1 MAIKNRVGKAVADD
15 LDFKFDFDSYEDQFP
30 DSWDTVSEEYT
41 KAESSRSPITK
52 ARNNVIAGLKDGL
65 MNRTGMEQVLK
76 SAFPSEYGETYDNI
90 TSVLSGVS
98 ESSDLVKKEFNRLKS
113 RGKAYLRQLAPVGD
127 MVGLSKL
134 TDKLNDW
141 GRDDPDTD
149 TYGQSNIDK
158 QREREDSIQA
168 SLGELFSI
176 QNRMAEHR
184 SKIAEAKENQKEAV
198 ETVRFQGQIKALA
211 SIDSSL
217 RNQVSFQNKNTFNY
231 YRKSI
236 EIQLRKYHLL
246 SDIYN
251 TQTRTSEALI
261 QTLNEIKLN
270 TGLPEFVKM
279 RNSEA
284 AKEMLRSKALE
295 GMHKGIFGSGDF
307 ITKLT
312 ENLVAKTR
320 EAIGSFTD
328 FTDLL
333 DPMVEQ
339 GISAIVDGDPLGRD
353 ALHSGV
359 ANVSPTLFG
368 LLGRKLLEQS
378 NKTKF
383 GRKVYKNAQ
392 RLKAFNDNLGENVL
406 SAFKSG
412 KIHQFG
418 RKLDKE
424 GALTDSIVDFMQQ
437 LVYQSVNNKQSAQ
450 LDIEGYENYGDQLG
464 RDQLSSKA
472 QRVVIPGYLARI
484 LRELTIIRTGQDAPL
499 LEYNYRSNKFTTSA
513 NLTKD
518 ILKSAVGQRNVQT
531 IRNLGTSA
539 MQTAGLFQTN
549 KLTGQRELTDGFT
562 NNDMLAIGNV
572 LIDAASNNIAV
583 DAKFLSNPNSFRA
596 AIGDEKAEILASRY
610 RKISREDKKENKQ
623 NRVRGFFG
631 YEKDRLGSLGSSAKN
646 TLRSIGI
653 PENTLQAIINAGHG
667 GKLRELGLIDGQGNV
682 NTDRLVELAKG
693 IDSYEDFLEVIGIDE
708 EAGSLKRS
716 KSKRMRGPKGGT
728 SSYQVG
734 EKVIIPGI
742 TPNRPE
748 DYVSSQQGLAAYLA
762 DSSDT
767 PYLEIISHQ
776 LSSLNE
782 TLSGSTGYVPEPK
795 ESAFSSGLSKAF
807 AWTKKFSS
815 KWYGKAMDRFHQEW
829 EGEKGEYIRDKAH
842 ELRVRAKATR
852 RKLDRKTASAIN
864 KIKAKGKE
872 LEDLYHSDYEEPILK
887 ARDFLAGKY
896 RDAEGKVIESI
907 SDIKG
912 SVFDDQ
918 GNLIITKEDLINTFY
933 VDPKG
938 RILES
943 KHIKSLTGAIN
954 DQKDKAKSR
963 WSSIKSGFKDK
974 KDEYS
979 SKFRSFLNNAKS
991 DLAGFS
997 RNLNLPAPSSEQDY
1011 YFHTIAKNTA
1021 TTNDLLMEMSLK
1033 LENLQMMAINQFAMG
1048 DNLPEDLRPRFMQR
1062 VKNLFN
1068 RKRSFQLPNQQKHI
1082 AQRIWEFGGWLGSS
1096 TTSMAMAM
1104 TRATG
1109 NLVGKG
1115 LKTGLSSFTSLAG
1128 LGLDMSADL
1137 IGSLKGKAKVTSHRA
1152 HDLADAN
1159 KHKVLDVYRK
1169 GDKEPLIRANEMKK
1183 GNYYDEDGN
1192 PVKQFVDVKGDLFD
1206 IDGNLVCAYEDFK
1219 NGYVK
1224 DGGTFKIVKAFNW
1237 FRDYTSTLASTVGSW
1252 GFQGLVLPIK
1262 IAKAGF
1268 EAVHGVM
1275 RRQLK
1280 MQIKDIYV
1288 KGYPDKPVIL
1298 ARDLRQGKCFDKETG
1313 KVIHDVSQI
1322 SGPVVDSEGNELL
1335 TKEDLRIGLVDSR
1348 GKEFTDHYRNFSG
1361 TKQWLIAKSVGVG
1374 LDIAKGSVKL
1384 GIAGIRMGV
1393 NMGRSMY
1400 NSAKAFL
1407 GLGFKAGT
1415 KGLRLM
1421 GGAYNSIYD
1430 KLTGKIKDPAD
1441 ALYAGLSMTNETN
1454 QYLYAIHTL
1463 LDQRMPMPNTR
1474 AFGDIDGD
1482 GLRENGIADIRQRN
1496 RLAKLRAAEEKA
1508 LAKRDERLANMIGDK
1523 INGKKKKGSKEEEKE
1538 EDSIFENL
1546 LEGLTEGIGAKILGA
1561 LGLGSLFGG
1570 GGDDGSAA
1578 DYLPDGPDG
1587 EKGKGKGKP
1596 GRKPKSRAAKMR
1608 QAMSQKFRRS
1618 KAGKALNAAKLG
1630 IFAKGQQAMAAGRT
1644 ALAPAARTVGTGLG
1658 MLKSGAGAGLA
1669 LAGKGLSVAGK
1680 AIPFLGAGYAAYSG
1694 IQNLSEGNYGA
1705 AALDLGLGAVSVMG
1719 VGGTLSALGSVG
1731 GALAAAAAPLLPY
1744 ALAAAGVAIAGY
1756 MAYKGGRIIYD
1767 MYKGSKV
1774 GDLEKARLMLYGFDH
1789 DKDDD
1794 WSSKILKFERY
1805 AMDAI
1810 VTGPSGYTLDPKKMD
1825 PEVAYDIFG
1834 FKESDAI
1841 QSQKWVIWFNQRFIP
1856 AFSKSLNVLKQINPK
1871 YTIEDSYNLEGENA
1885 TKYLNAIKPGPN
1897 EYNAMYSPFK
1907 DLETLAVN
1915 GAQALEFI
1923 NKVLE
1928 KVSKGES
1935 LGNDGFLKKTAKS
1948 VFNAVT
1954 LPARLT
1960 YKALKFGA
1968 DMQQKIAKTVLK
1980 TGDKFLSSKA
1990 MSWTPVGMLYTGMKS
2005 LFGFKGPVV
2014 ATNGSSVAGE
2024 DGKYDP
2030 FLSIK
2035 YKAYGLS
2042 NLNDTTRISIL
2053 NQVEKIVAEDITWS
2067 SGVATYAKDIAELV
2081 ESTYSLFG
2089 IDKNDKSGI
2098 EVLGRYFKYRFLPIF
2113 VNLITA
2119 TNKHLNT
2126 TDLNRISKAR
2136 PAIKMLIV
2144 NDIVN
2149 IPVTMDETK
2158 MTTWDFSLSPFG
2170 TILNTNKS
2178 SIDGDIEKLKKEVD
2192 AKGQSDAKVKAEE
2205 AAWQSKSIA
2214 DRFKDVAKNLFKA
2227 SPFGFIT
2234 DMMDKLLPQGFKDKV
2249 NEVANNVGEKVSDTF
2264 GNAVSWAS
2272 NTFLGKVTGTQEE
2285 MGLAL
2290 YSAFRKSGFSD
2301 AQSRVLTAEVGRE
2314 NAWRPDIIFGTHI
2327 DPANGATNAG
2337 MISWQGG
2344 RVKPLLAALQAKG
2357 LLQNG
2362 KMVRSPEALQAQT
2375 DFIMQEMRSKSFG
2388 ASASNSAAVDRFL
2401 NNPNIGMQEGM
2412 DLVGQHYIKWAI
2424 NNPKYREKGIKNR
2437 NMFLDKLNQSLGKPE
2452 IVQKINAA
2460 NNTAGVTTRADW
2472 NNQAGVNT
2480 RADWNRMN
2488 QSPTQAPSKEY
2499 MVGMKVF
2506 ANARQHVMNNKSL
2519 TDIQR
2524 KKALAD
2530 IDKSA
2535 HQFMEQN
2542 GPRDV
2547 QYNYDTSYM
2556 PNTGT
2561 KVNAKTK
2568 PGMVAAW
2575 CTRNGA
2581 NAHTIL
2587 GKKKGGNCAATVG
2600 LGLYHAGYI
2609 KTPRGN
2615 GHAYSYGQKLLN
2627 LGWKEV
2633 TGQAY
2638 QVGDIAVCYPN
2649 PRAASSGGR
2658 KYGHVSVFNGSV
2670 WWADIPCH
2678 SPCPYRDRNT
2688 AGYTVKVYRDGNYM
2702 NGGTEVDASQG
2713 TGGGFA
2719 GSVAATTA
2727 GVSVP
2732 AGFSSTVNG
2741 KLSKEQIEK
2750 GKLLAEKGIF
2760 DSGISAASKLYNY
2773 TTPEKEAVKYNYDTS
2788 VTVSDKTDGKSKI
2801 GKAKNKHVDPKKIS
2815 TDSKIT
2821 TTKDSKDHAS
2831 AIAKLTGTVDPS
2843 QAFGKSDSVVNI
2855 LKDSG
2860 LSSASKLSN
2869 QSDISSALNGTS
2881 VDSNGEPNDALARLQ
2896 ASVRRLLGIGKVDAS
2911 SVNAALA
2918 STQDKREEMQK
2929 EQKGTSLLSM
2939 ALDKAKR
2946 AVVANTDKNN
2956 LKESTKAAVEQSKAM
2971 KNDIVSVSNEILKEN
2986 KEQTKLLTDIL
2997 ATLRKEKVKGKENSN
3012 SFTHQER
3019 MGFKQLANG
3028 SSDLKT
3034 PSGLSKPVV
3043 NMSK

>member
-30 DSWDTVSEEYT
+30 DHWDTVSEEYS
-41 KAESSRSPITK
+41 KAEASRSPITK
-52 ARNNVIAGLKDGL
+52 ARNNIVAGLKDGL

-76 SAFPSEYGETYDNI
+76 AAFPSEYGESYDNI
-90 TSVLSGVS
+90 TSVLSGIG
-98 ESSDLVKKEFNRLKS
+98 ESSDLVRKEFNRLKS

-141 GRDDPDTD
+141 GKEDYDND
-149 TYGQSNIDK
+149 TYGQSNTDK

-184 SKIAEAKENQKEAV
+184 SKIAEAKETQKEAV
-198 ETVRFQGQIKALA
+198 DNIRYQGQIKALA
-211 SIDSSL
+211 SIDTSL

-295 GMHKGIFGSGDF
+295 GMHKGLFGSGDF

-312 ENLVAKTR
+312 ENLVGSVR
-320 EAIGSFTD
+320 NAIGSFTD

-339 GISAIVDGDPLGRD
+339 GISAIVDDDPLGRD

-368 LLGRKLLEQS
+368 LLGKKILEKS

-392 RLKAFNDNLGENVL
+392 RLKSFNDNLGENVL
-406 SAFKSG
+406 GLFKSG
-412 KIHQFG
+412 KVHQFG
-418 RKLDKE
+418 RKFDKE

-437 LVYQSVNNKQSAQ
+437 LVYQSVNQKQSTQ

-499 LEYNYRSNKFTTSA
+499 LEYNYRTNKFTSSD
-513 NLTKD
+513 NLAKD
-518 ILKSAVGQRNVQT
+518 ILKAAVGQKNVQT
-531 IRNLGTSA
+531 IRSLGTNA
-539 MQTAGLFQTN
+539 MQVAGMFRTN

-572 LIDAASNNIAV
+572 LVNAASNNIAV
-583 DAKFLSNPNSFRA
+583 DAKFLSNPNSFREA
-596 AIGDEKAEILASRY
+596 LGPEKAEILASRY

-646 TLRSIGI
+646 TLKNMGI

-667 GKLRELGLIDGQGNV
+667 GKLRQIGLIDGMGNV
-682 NTDRLVELAKG
+682 NNEKLIELAQT
-693 IDSYEDFLEVIGIDE
+693 IDNYDDFLEVIGIDE
-708 EAGSLKRS
+708 EVAGLKNKRS
-716 KSKRMRGPKGGT
+716 KRMKGPKGGSST

-734 EKVIIPGI
+734 DKVIIPGI
-742 TPNRPE
+742 TPNRPA
-748 DYVSSQQGLAAYLA
+748 DMVSSQQGLAAYLA
-762 DSSDT
+762 DSNDT

-782 TLSGSTGYVPEPK
+782 TLSGSTGYIPEPR

-815 KWYGKAMDRFHQEW
+815 KWYGKAAERFHQEW
-829 EGEKGEYIRDKAH
+829 EGERGQYIRDKAH
-842 ELRVRAKATR
+842 ELKVRGKAAR
-852 RKLDRKTASAIN
+852 RKLDRKTASAVN

-872 LEDLYHSDYEEPILK
+872 IADLYHSDYEEPILK
-887 ARDFLAGKY
+887 ARDFVTGKY
-896 RDAEGKVIESI
+896 RDAEGKIIESI

-912 SVFDDQ
+912 NVFDEE
-918 GNLIITKEDLINTFY
+918 GNLIITREDLINTFY
-933 VDPKG
+933 YDPKG

-943 KHIKSLTGAIN
+943 KHIKSLLGNIEE
-954 DQKDKAKSR
+954 QKGKAKSR
-963 WSSIKSGFKDK
+963 WERAKEGFNNKRE
-974 KDEYS
+974 EYS
-979 SKFRSFLNNAKS
+979 SRFRSFLNTAKS
-991 DLAGFS
+991 DLMGFS
-997 RNLNLPAPSSEQDY
+997 RNLNLPEPSSEQDHY
-1011 YFHTIAKNTA
+1011 LHTIAKNTA

-1033 LENLQMMAINQFAMG
+1033 LENMQMMAINQFAMG
-1048 DNLPEDLRPRFMQR
+1048 DNIPEELRPRFMQR

-1068 RKRSFQLPNQQKHI
+1068 RNRSFHLPNQQKHI

-1096 TTSMAMAM
+1096 TTTMAMAM
-1104 TRATG
+1104 TRMSG
-1109 NLVGKG
+1109 NLLGKG
-1115 LKTGLSSFTSLAG
+1115 LRTGMSSATSLLG
-1128 LGLDMSADL
+1128 LGMDMGSDL
-1137 IGSLKGKAKVTSHRA
+1137 IGSLKGRAKVTSNRA
-1152 HDLADAN
+1152 KDLADAA

-1169 GDKEPLIRANEMKK
+1169 GDKEPLIRASEMKK

-1192 PVKQFVDVKGDLFD
+1192 PVKQFVDVKGDLYD
-1206 IDGNLVCAYEDFK
+1206 IDGNLVCSYDDFK

-1224 DGGTFKIVKAFNW
+1224 DGGTYKVVKAFNW
-1237 FRDYTSTLASTVGSW
+1237 FRDYTSNLAITAGKW
-1252 GFQGLVLPIK
+1252 GFHGLTLPIK

-1268 EAVHGVM
+1268 SAVHGVL

-1313 KVIHDVSQI
+1313 KVIHDISQI
-1322 SGPVVDSEGNELL
+1322 SGPVVDSDGNEIL
-1335 TKEDLRIGLVDSR
+1335 TKEDLRLGLVDSH

-1374 LDIAKGSVKL
+1374 LDIAKGSVRL

-1463 LDQRMPMPNTR
+1463 LDQRLAMPNGRT
-1474 AFGDIDGD
+1474 FGDIDGD

-1496 RLAKLRAAEEKA
+1496 RLAKLKAAEERA
-1508 LAKRDERLANMIGDK
+1508 QAKRDERLANMIGDK
-1523 INGKKKKGSKEEEKE
+1523 IKGKGKKPTKEEEKE

-1546 LEGLTEGIGAKILGA
+1546 LEGLTEGIGMKILGA

-1570 GGDDGSAA
+1570 GGDGSDGG
-1578 DYLPDGPDG
+1578 YLPDGADG
-1587 EKGKGKGKP
+1587 KEKGKP
-1596 GRKPKSRAAKMR
+1596 GRKPKSRAARMR

-1618 KAGKALNAAKLG
+1618 KAGKAFSAAKLAAM
-1630 IFAKGQQAMAAGRT
+1630 AKGQQALSAGRSVM
-1644 ALAPAARTVGTGLG
+1644 APVARGAGMGLG
-1658 MLKSGAGAGLA
+1658 MLKSGASAGLS
-1669 LAGKGLSVAGK
+1669 LAGRGLSVAGK
-1680 AIPFLGAGYAAYSG
+1680 AIPYLGAGYAAYSG
-1694 IQNLSEGNYGA
+1694 IENLSEGNYGA
-1705 AALDLGLGAVSVMG
+1705 AAMDLGLGAVSVLG

-1731 GALAAAAAPLLPY
+1731 GAVAAAGAAVLPY
-1744 ALAAAGVAIAGY
+1744 ALAAAGVALAGY
-1756 MAYKGGRIIYD
+1756 VAYKGARKLYD

-1789 DKDDD
+1789 EKDND
-1794 WSSKILKFERY
+1794 WTEKILKFERY

-1810 VTGPSGYTLDPKKMD
+1810 VTTPTGYTLDPKKMD
-1825 PEVAYDIFG
+1825 PEVAYDLFG
-1834 FKESDAI
+1834 FKENDAI

-1871 YTIEDSYNLEGENA
+1871 YTIEDSYSLEGEQA
-1885 TKYLNAIKPGPN
+1885 TRYLNAIKPAAN

-1907 DLETLAVN
+1907 DLEVLPVN

-1935 LGNDGFLKKTAKS
+1935 LGNDGFLKKTAKT

-1954 LPARLT
+1954 LPARMT

-1980 TGDKFLSSKA
+1980 TGDKFLSSKI
-1990 MSWTPVGMLYTGMKS
+1990 MSWTPVGMAYTGIKS
-2005 LFGFKGPVV
+2005 LLGFKGPVV
-2014 ATNGSSVAGE
+2014 ATNGNTVAGE

-2053 NQVEKIVAEDITWS
+2053 NKVEKIVAEDITWS
-2067 SGVATYAKDIAELV
+2067 SGAATYEKDIAELV

-2098 EVLGRYFKYRFLPIF
+2098 EILGRYFKYRFLPIF

-2136 PAIKMLIV
+2136 PAVKMLIV

-2149 IPVTMDETK
+2149 IPVTIENTK
-2158 MTTWDFSLSPFG
+2158 TTTWAFSLSPFG
-2170 TILNTNKS
+2170 TILNTDKS
-2178 SIDGDIEKLKKEVD
+2178 TIDGDLDKLKKEVD

-2205 AAWQSKSIA
+2205 AANQSKSLG
-2214 DRFKDVAKNLFKA
+2214 DRIKDFGKTLFKA
-2227 SPFGFIT
+2227 TPFGFMA
-2234 DMMDKLLPQGFKDKV
+2234 DMMSKLLPDSFKDKV
-2249 NEVANNVGEKVSDTF
+2249 SQVANDAGQTISDKF
-2264 GNAVSWAS
+2264 NNAVSWAS

-2314 NAWRPDIIFGTHI
+2314 NAWKPDIIFGTHI

-2480 RADWNRMN
+2480 RADWNKMN
-2488 QSPTQAPSKEY
+2488 QSPTQAPSKAY
-2499 MVGMKVF
+2499 LVGMQAF

-2524 KKALAD
+2524 KKALSD

-2542 GPRDV
+2542 GPREV
-2547 QYNYDTSYM
+2547 QYNYDTAYM

-2581 NAHTIL
+2581 NAHVIL

-2658 KYGHVSVFNGSV
+2658 KYGHVSVYNGSV
-2670 WWADIPCH
+2670 WWADIQCH

-2719 GSVAATTA
+2719 GSVAATA
-2727 GVSVP
+2727 GVAKP
-2732 AGFSSTVNG
+2732 AGFATTVNG
-2741 KLSKEQIEK
+2741 KLTKEQIEQ
-2750 GKLLAEKGIF
+2750 GKVYAKLGLTE
-2760 DSGISAASKLYNY
+2760 SGISAASKLYNY

-2788 VTVSDKTDGKSKI
+2788 VTVSDKTDGKSKT

-2821 TTKDSKDHAS
+2821 TTKDAKDHAS
-2831 AIAKLTGTVDPS
+2831 AIAKLTGTIDPS
-2843 QAFGKSDSVVNI
+2843 QAFGKSDSIVNI

-2860 LSSASKLSN
+2860 VSSAAKLS
-2869 QSDISSALNGTS
+2869 QVSDLASAMNGTS
-2881 VDSNGEPNDALARLQ
+2881 TDSNGEPNDALARLQ
-2896 ASVRRLLGIGKVDAS
+2896 ASVRKLLGIGKIDAS

-2997 ATLRKEKVKGKENSN
+2997 ATLRKEKVKGKESSN
-3012 SFTHQER
+3012 NFTHQER

-3034 PSGLSKPVV
+3034 PSGLSKPVI

>member
-30 DSWDTVSEEYT
+30 DSWDTVSEEYS
-41 KAESSRSPITK
+41 KAEASRSPITK
-52 ARNNVIAGLKDGL
+52 ARNNVVAGLKDGL
-65 MNRTGMEQVLK
+65 MNRTGLEQVLK
-76 SAFPSEYGETYDNI
+76 AAFPSEYGETYDNF

-134 TDKLNDW
+134 TNKLNEW
-141 GRDDPDTD
+141 GSEDSDND
-149 TYGQSNIDK
+149 TYGQSNTDK

-312 ENLVAKTR
+312 ENLVGSVR
-320 EAIGSFTD
+320 NAIGTFSDLTD
-328 FTDLL
+328 ML

-339 GISAIVDGDPLGRD
+339 GISAIVDDDPLGRD

-368 LLGRKLLEQS
+368 LLGKYILQKS
-378 NKTKF
+378 NTTKF

-406 SAFKSG
+406 GAFKSG

-418 RKLDKE
+418 RKFDKE
-424 GALTDSIVDFMQQ
+424 GALTDKIVDFMQQ
-437 LVYQSVNNKQSAQ
+437 LVYQSVNSKQSVQ
-450 LDIEGYENYGDQLG
+450 LDVEGYDNYSDQLG
-464 RDQLSSKA
+464 REQLASKA

-539 MQTAGLFQTN
+539 LQTAGMFQTN

-572 LIDAASNNIAV
+572 LIDATSNNTAV

-610 RKISREDKKENKQ
+610 RKVSREDKKENKQ

-667 GKLRELGLIDGQGNV
+667 GKLRELGLIDGMGNV

-693 IDSYEDFLEVIGIDE
+693 VDSYEDFLEVTGIDE

-795 ESAFSSGLSKAF
+795 ESAFPSGLSKAF

-815 KWYGKAMDRFHQEW
+815 KWYGKAVDLFHQEW

-842 ELRVRAKATR
+842 ELRVRAKAAR
-852 RKLDRKTASAIN
+852 RRLDRKTASAIN

-872 LEDLYHSDYEEPILK
+872 LEDLYHGDYEEPILK

-933 VDPKG
+933 IDPKG

-963 WSSIKSGFKDK
+963 WSSFKSGWKDK

-1137 IGSLKGKAKVTSHRA
+1137 IGSLKGKAKVISNRA

-1192 PVKQFVDVKGDLFD
+1192 PVKQFVDIKGDLFD

-1237 FRDYTSTLASTVGSW
+1237 FRDYTSSLATTVGSW

-1262 IAKAGF
+1262 IAKASF

-1288 KGYPDKPVIL
+1288 KGFPDKPVIL

-1322 SGPVVDSEGNELL
+1322 SGPVVDSEGNEIL

-1361 TKQWLIAKSVGVG
+1361 TKQWLIAKSVGIG

-1400 NSAKAFL
+1400 NSAKVFL

-1463 LDQRMPMPNTR
+1463 LDQRMPMPNSR

-1508 LAKRDERLANMIGDK
+1508 QAKRDERLASMIGDK
-1523 INGKKKKGSKEEEKE
+1523 INGKKKGSKEDEKE

-1570 GGDDGSAA
+1570 GDDGSAA
-1578 DYLPDGPDG
+1578 DYLPDGD

-1596 GRKPKSRAAKMR
+1596 GRKPKSRAARMH

-1618 KAGKALNAAKLG
+1618 KAGKAFNAAKLG
-1630 IFAKGQQAMAAGRT
+1630 IFAKGQQALSAGRT
-1644 ALAPAARTVGTGLG
+1644 AMAPVARGVGTGLG
-1658 MLKSGAGAGLA
+1658 MLKTGASAGMA
-1669 LAGKGLSVAGK
+1669 LAGKGLSVAGR
-1680 AIPFLGAGYAAYSG
+1680 ALPLLGAGYAAYSG
-1694 IQNLSEGNYGA
+1694 VQNLSEGNYGA

-1731 GALAAAAAPLLPY
+1731 GAVAAAGAALLPY
-1744 ALAAAGVAIAGY
+1744 ALAAAGVALAGY
-1756 MAYKGGRIIYD
+1756 VAYKGARKLYD
-1767 MYKGSKV
+1767 MYKAGKV

-1789 DKDDD
+1789 EKDDD
-1794 WSSKILKFERY
+1794 WTEKILKFERY
-1805 AMDAI
+1805 AMDVI
-1810 VTGPSGYTLDPKKMD
+1810 VTTPSGFTLDPKKMD
-1825 PEVAYDIFG
+1825 PEVAYDLFG
-1834 FKESDAI
+1834 FKEDDAI
-1841 QSQKWVIWFNQRFIP
+1841 QSQKWAIWFNQRFIP

-1907 DLETLAVN
+1907 DLEALAVN

-1935 LGNDGFLKKTAKS
+1935 LGNDGFLKRTAKS
-1948 VFNAVT
+1948 VFSAVT

-1990 MSWTPVGMLYTGMKS
+1990 MSYTPIGTLYTGIKS
-2005 LFGFKGPVV
+2005 LLGFKGPVV
-2014 ATNGSSVAGE
+2014 ATNGNSVAGE

-2042 NLNDTTRISIL
+2042 DLNDTTRISIL

-2126 TDLNRISKAR
+2126 TDLNRIAKAR

-2178 SIDGDIEKLKKEVD
+2178 SIDGDVEKLKKEVE

-2205 AAWQSKSIA
+2205 AANQSKSLG
-2214 DRFKDVAKNLFKA
+2214 DRIRDFGKTLLKA
-2227 SPFGFIT
+2227 TSFGFMA

-2249 NEVANNVGEKVSDTF
+2249 AEFANDAGQKVSDVA
-2264 GNAVSWAS
+2264 NQASSWFS
-2272 NTFLGKVTGTQEE
+2272 NNVLGKVTGTQEE

-2362 KMVRSPEALQAQT
+2362 KMIRSQESLQAQT

-2424 NNPKYREKGIKNR
+2424 NNPKYRAGGIKNR

-2452 IVQKINAA
+2452 NVQKVNA
-2460 NNTAGVTTRADW
+2460 TPAGVTTRADW

-2499 MVGMKVF
+2499 MMGMKVF

-2727 GVSVP
+2727 GVAKPS
-2732 AGFSSTVNG
+2732 GFTTTVNG
-2741 KLSKEQIEK
+2741 KLTKEQIEK
-2750 GKLLAEKGIF
+2750 GKMYAKYGITE
-2760 DSGISAASKLYNY
+2760 SGISAASKLYNY

-2788 VTVSDKTDGKSKI
+2788 VTVSDKTDGKSKT

-2843 QAFGKSDSVVNI
+2843 QAFGKSDPVVNI

-2860 LSSASKLSN
+2860 LSSAAKLSSR
-2869 QSDISSALNGTS
+2869 SDVSSALNGTS

-3043 NMSK
+3043 SMSK

>member
-141 GRDDPDTD
+141 GRDDSDTD

-279 RNSEA
+279 RNSEV
-284 AKEMLRSKALE
+284 AKEMMRSKALE
-295 GMHKGIFGSGDF
+295 GIHKGIFGSGDF

-312 ENLVAKTR
+312 ENLVSSVR
-320 EAIGSFTD
+320 NAIGSFTD
-328 FTDLL
+328 ITDLL

-368 LLGRKLLEQS
+368 LLGRKILEKS

-406 SAFKSG
+406 GLFKSG
-412 KIHQFG
+412 KVHQFG
-418 RKLDKE
+418 RKFDKE
-424 GALTDSIVDFMQQ
+424 GALTDKIVDFMQQ
-437 LVYQSVNNKQSAQ
+437 LVYQSVNQRQGAQ
-450 LDIEGYENYGDQLG
+450 LDIEGYDNYGDQLG

-499 LEYNYRSNKFTTSA
+499 LEYNYRTNKFTSSDS
-513 NLTKD
+513 LTKD
-518 ILKSAVGQRNVQT
+518 ILKAAVGQKNVQS
-531 IRNLGTSA
+531 IRNLGTRA

-572 LIDAASNNIAV
+572 LVNAASNNIAV
-583 DAKFLSNPNSFRA
+583 DAKFLSNPNSFKE
-596 AIGDEKAEILASRY
+596 AIGPEKAEILAARY

-631 YEKDRLGSLGSSAKN
+631 YEKDRLGSLGGSAKN
-646 TLRSIGI
+646 VLKSMGI
-653 PENTLQAIINAGHG
+653 PENTLQAIVNAGHG
-667 GKLRELGLIDGQGNV
+667 GKLRQIGLIDDMGNV
-682 NTDRLVELAKG
+682 NTNKLIELSQS
-693 IDSYEDFLEVIGIDE
+693 IDNYDDFLEVIGIDDE
-708 EAGSLKRS
+708 VGSLKRKRS
-716 KSKRMRGPKGGT
+716 KGMKGPKGPIGT

-734 EKVIIPGI
+734 DKVIIPGI
-742 TPNRPE
+742 TPNRPQ
-748 DYVSSQQGLAAYLA
+748 DMVSSQQGLAAYLA

-782 TLSGSTGYVPEPK
+782 TLSGSTGYVSEPK

-963 WSSIKSGFKDK
+963 WSSFKSGWKDK

-1137 IGSLKGKAKVTSHRA
+1137 IGSLKGKAKVTSNRA

-1192 PVKQFVDVKGDLFD
+1192 PVKQFIDIKGDLFD

-1268 EAVHGVM
+1268 EAAHGVM

-1361 TKQWLIAKSVGVG
+1361 TKQWLIAKSVGIG
-1374 LDIAKGSVKL
+1374 LDMAKGSVKL

-1463 LDQRMPMPNTR
+1463 LDQRMPMPNAR

-1570 GGDDGSAA
+1570 GDDDGSAA
-1578 DYLPDGPDG
+1578 DYLPDGD
-1587 EKGKGKGKP
+1587 EKGKGKGKG

-1618 KAGKALNAAKLG
+1618 KAGKAFNAAKLG

-1885 TKYLNAIKPGPN
+1885 TKYLNAIKPNSN
-1897 EYNAMYSPFK
+1897 EYTALYSPFK
-1907 DLETLAVN
+1907 DLEALSVT

-1980 TGDKFLSSKA
+1980 TGDKFLSSDA
-1990 MSWTPVGMLYTGMKS
+1990 MSWTPVGMAYTGIKS
-2005 LFGFKGPVV
+2005 LLGFKGPVV
-2014 ATNGSSVAGE
+2014 ATNGNSVEGE

-2149 IPVTMDETK
+2149 IPVMVDETK

-2178 SIDGDIEKLKKEVD
+2178 SIDGDVEKLKKEVD

-2205 AAWQSKSIA
+2205 AANQSKSLG

-2227 SPFGFIT
+2227 TPFGF
-2234 DMMDKLLPQGFKDKV
+2234 MLDKLLPDSLKEAGSNLINDIGNAAGNLWEAGKEYVTQGVTGNLSASKEKYRDAIWAEMAKNGITSK
-2249 NEVANNVGEKVSDTF
+2249 NEVAAFLSQIATET
-2264 GNAVSWAS
+2264 GNLKWLEEIAS
-2272 NTFLGKVTGTQEE
+2272 GAAYEGRRDLGNTQPGDGRRFKGRGLIQLTGRANYERFAKYA
-2285 MGLAL
+2285 G
-2290 YSAFRKSGFSD
+2290 
-2301 AQSRVLTAEVGRE
+2301 
-2314 NAWRPDIIFGTHI
+2314 RPDIMQNPQLVSQDPTLAVQSAIFYWNT
-2327 DPANGATNAG
+2327 
-2337 MISWQGG
+2337 
-2344 RVKPLLAALQAKG
+2344 RKG
-2357 LLQNG
+2357 LREAAQRGDIDKVSRLVNGGTNGLKERRENFASYLNG
-2362 KMVRSPEALQAQT
+2362 KGPLWKAE
-2375 DFIMQEMRSKSFG
+2375 
-2388 ASASNSAAVDRFL
+2388 AAV
-2401 NNPNIGMQEGM
+2401 N
-2412 DLVGQHYIKWAI
+2412 
-2424 NNPKYREKGIKNR
+2424 
-2437 NMFLDKLNQSLGKPE
+2437 LGK
-2452 IVQKINAA
+2452 
-2460 NNTAGVTTRADW
+2460 AGTNTRADW
-2472 NNQAGVNT
+2472 NNIAGTNT

-2499 MVGMKVF
+2499 MMGMKVF

-2788 VTVSDKTDGKSKI
+2788 VTVSDKTDGKSKT
-2801 GKAKNKHVDPKKIS
+2801 GKAKNKHVDPKKIA

-2843 QAFGKSDSVVNI
+2843 QAFGKSDSIVNI

-2860 LSSASKLSN
+2860 LSSAYKLSN
-2869 QSDISSALNGTS
+2869 QSDISSALNGSS

>member
-90 TSVLSGVS
+90 TSVLSGVT

-141 GRDDPDTD
+141 GRDDSDTD

-279 RNSEA
+279 RNSEV
-284 AKEMLRSKALE
+284 AKEMMRSKAIE
-295 GMHKGIFGSGDF
+295 GIHKGIFGSGDF

-312 ENLVAKTR
+312 ENLVGSVR
-320 EAIGSFTD
+320 NAIGSFTD
-328 FTDLL
+328 LTDLL

-339 GISAIVDGDPLGRD
+339 GISAIVDDDPLGRD

-368 LLGRKLLEQS
+368 LLGRKILEKS

-406 SAFKSG
+406 DAFKSG

-418 RKLDKE
+418 RKIDKE
-424 GALTDSIVDFMQQ
+424 GTLSDAVVDFMQQ
-437 LVYQSVNNKQSAQ
+437 LVYQSVNQRQGAQ
-450 LDIEGYENYGDQLG
+450 LDIEGYDNYGDQLG

-484 LRELTIIRTGQDAPL
+484 LRELIIIRTGQDAPL
-499 LEYNYRSNKFTTSA
+499 LEYNYRTNKFTSSDS
-513 NLTKD
+513 LTKD
-518 ILKSAVGQRNVQT
+518 ILKAAVGQKNVQS

-572 LIDAASNNIAV
+572 LVNAASNNIAV
-583 DAKFLSNPNSFRA
+583 DAKFLSNPNSFKE
-596 AIGDEKAEILASRY
+596 AIGPEKAEILAARY

-631 YEKDRLGSLGSSAKN
+631 YEKDRLGSLGGSAKN
-646 TLRSIGI
+646 VLKSMGI
-653 PENTLQAIINAGHG
+653 PENTLQAIVNAGHG
-667 GKLRELGLIDGQGNV
+667 GKLRQIGLIDGMGNV
-682 NTDRLVELAKG
+682 NTNKLIELSQS
-693 IDSYEDFLEVIGIDE
+693 IDNYDDFLEVIGIDDE
-708 EAGSLKRS
+708 VGSLKRKRS
-716 KSKRMRGPKGGT
+716 KGMKGPKGPTGT

-734 EKVIIPGI
+734 DKVIIPGI
-742 TPNRPE
+742 TPNRPQ
-748 DYVSSQQGLAAYLA
+748 DMVSSQQGLAAYLA

-963 WSSIKSGFKDK
+963 WSSFKNGWKDK

-1137 IGSLKGKAKVTSHRA
+1137 IGSLKGKAKVTSNRA

-1192 PVKQFVDVKGDLFD
+1192 PVKQFIDVKGDLFD

-1262 IAKAGF
+1262 IAKASF
-1268 EAVHGVM
+1268 EAAHGVM

-1322 SGPVVDSEGNELL
+1322 SGPVVDSEGNEIL
-1335 TKEDLRIGLVDSR
+1335 TKEDLRLGLVDSH

-1463 LDQRMPMPNTR
+1463 LDQRMPMPNAR

-1508 LAKRDERLANMIGDK
+1508 QAKRDERLANMIGDK
-1523 INGKKKKGSKEEEKE
+1523 INGKKKKGSKEDEKE

-1570 GGDDGSAA
+1570 GDNDGSVA
-1578 DYLPDGPDG
+1578 DYLPDGD
-1587 EKGKGKGKP
+1587 EKGKGKGKG

-1618 KAGKALNAAKLG
+1618 KAGKAFNAAKLG

-1658 MLKSGAGAGLA
+1658 MLKSGAGKGLA

-1680 AIPFLGAGYAAYSG
+1680 AIPYLGAGYAAYSG
-1694 IQNLSEGNYGA
+1694 IENLSEGNYGA
-1705 AALDLGLGAVSVMG
+1705 AAMDLGLGAVSVLG

-1731 GALAAAAAPLLPY
+1731 GAVAAAGAALLPY
-1744 ALAAAGVAIAGY
+1744 ALAAAGVALAGY
-1756 MAYKGGRIIYD
+1756 VAYKGARKLYD
-1767 MYKGSKV
+1767 MYKAGKV

-1789 DKDDD
+1789 DKDND
-1794 WSSKILKFERY
+1794 WTEKILKFERY

-1810 VTGPSGYTLDPKKMD
+1810 VTGPNGFTLDPKKMD
-1825 PEVAYDIFG
+1825 PEVAYDLFG

-1885 TKYLNAIKPGPN
+1885 TKYLNAIKPNPN
-1897 EYNAMYSPFK
+1897 EYTALYSPFK
-1907 DLETLAVN
+1907 DLEALSVT

-1935 LGNDGFLKKTAKS
+1935 LGNDGFLKRTAKS

-1980 TGDKFLSSKA
+1980 TGDKFLSSDA
-1990 MSWTPVGMLYTGMKS
+1990 MSWTPVGMAYTGIKS
-2005 LFGFKGPVV
+2005 LLGFKGPVV
-2014 ATNGSSVAGE
+2014 ATNGNSVEGE

-2149 IPVTMDETK
+2149 IPVMVDETK

-2178 SIDGDIEKLKKEVD
+2178 SIDGDVEKLKKEVD

-2205 AAWQSKSIA
+2205 AANQSKSLG

-2227 SPFGFIT
+2227 TPFGF
-2234 DMMDKLLPQGFKDKV
+2234 MLDKLLPDSLKEAGSNLINDIGNAAGNLWEAGKEYVTQGVTGNLSASKEKYRDAIWAEMAKNGITSK
-2249 NEVANNVGEKVSDTF
+2249 NEVAAFLSQIATET
-2264 GNAVSWAS
+2264 GNLKWLEEIAS
-2272 NTFLGKVTGTQEE
+2272 GAAYEGRRDLGNTQPGDGRRFKGRGLIQLTGRANYERFAKYA
-2285 MGLAL
+2285 G
-2290 YSAFRKSGFSD
+2290 
-2301 AQSRVLTAEVGRE
+2301 
-2314 NAWRPDIIFGTHI
+2314 RPDIMQNPQLVSQDPTLAVQSAIFYWNT
-2327 DPANGATNAG
+2327 
-2337 MISWQGG
+2337 
-2344 RVKPLLAALQAKG
+2344 RKG
-2357 LLQNG
+2357 LREAAQRGDIDKVSRLVNGGTNGLKERRENFASYLNG
-2362 KMVRSPEALQAQT
+2362 KGPLWKAE
-2375 DFIMQEMRSKSFG
+2375 
-2388 ASASNSAAVDRFL
+2388 AAV
-2401 NNPNIGMQEGM
+2401 N
-2412 DLVGQHYIKWAI
+2412 
-2424 NNPKYREKGIKNR
+2424 
-2437 NMFLDKLNQSLGKPE
+2437 LGK
-2452 IVQKINAA
+2452 
-2460 NNTAGVTTRADW
+2460 AGTNTRADW
-2472 NNQAGVNT
+2472 NNIAGTNT

-2499 MVGMKVF
+2499 MMGMKVF

-2788 VTVSDKTDGKSKI
+2788 VTVSDKTDGKSKT
-2801 GKAKNKHVDPKKIS
+2801 GKAKNKHVDPKKIA

-2843 QAFGKSDSVVNI
+2843 QAFGKSDSIVNI

-2869 QSDISSALNGTS
+2869 QSDISSALNGSS

>member
-30 DSWDTVSEEYT
+30 DHWDTVSEEYS
-41 KAESSRSPITK
+41 KAEASRSPITK
-52 ARNNVIAGLKDGL
+52 ARNNIVAGLKDGL

-76 SAFPSEYGETYDNI
+76 AAFPSEYGESYDNI
-90 TSVLSGVS
+90 TSVLSGIG
-98 ESSDLVKKEFNRLKS
+98 ESSDLVRKEFNRLKS

-141 GRDDPDTD
+141 GKEDYDND
-149 TYGQSNIDK
+149 TYGQSNTDK

-184 SKIAEAKENQKEAV
+184 SKIAEAKETQKEAV
-198 ETVRFQGQIKALA
+198 DNIRYQGQIKALA
-211 SIDSSL
+211 SIDTSL

-295 GMHKGIFGSGDF
+295 GMHKGLFGSGDF

-312 ENLVAKTR
+312 ENLMGSVR
-320 EAIGSFTD
+320 SAIGSFTD

-339 GISAIVDGDPLGRD
+339 GISAIVDDDPLGRD

-368 LLGRKLLEQS
+368 LLGRKLLEKS

-392 RLKAFNDNLGENVL
+392 RLKSFNDNLGENIMGL
-406 SAFKSG
+406 FKSG
-412 KIHQFG
+412 KVHQFG
-418 RKLDKE
+418 RKFDKE

-437 LVYQSVNNKQSAQ
+437 LVYQSVNQKQSTQ

-499 LEYNYRSNKFTTSA
+499 LEYNYRTNKFTSSD
-513 NLTKD
+513 NLAKD
-518 ILKSAVGQRNVQT
+518 ILKAAVGQKNVQT
-531 IRNLGTSA
+531 IRSLGTNA
-539 MQTAGLFQTN
+539 MQVAGMFQTN
-549 KLTGQRELTDGFT
+549 KLTRQRELTDGFT

-572 LIDAASNNIAV
+572 LVNAASNNIAV
-583 DAKFLSNPNSFRA
+583 DAKFLSNPNSFREA
-596 AIGDEKAEILASRY
+596 LGPEKAEILASRY

-646 TLRSIGI
+646 TLKNMGI

-667 GKLRELGLIDGQGNV
+667 GKLRQIGLIDGMGNV
-682 NTDRLVELAKG
+682 NNEKLIELAQT
-693 IDSYEDFLEVIGIDE
+693 IDNYDDFLEVIGIDE
-708 EAGSLKRS
+708 EVAGLKNKRS
-716 KSKRMRGPKGGT
+716 KRVKGPKGGSST

-734 EKVIIPGI
+734 DKVIIPGI
-742 TPNRPE
+742 TPNRPS
-748 DYVSSQQGLAAYLA
+748 DMVSAQQGLAAYLA
-762 DSSDT
+762 DSNDT

-782 TLSGSTGYVPEPK
+782 TLSVSTGYIPEPK

-815 KWYGKAMDRFHQEW
+815 KWYGKAVDRFHQEW
-829 EGEKGEYIRDKAH
+829 EGERGQYIRDKAH
-842 ELRVRAKATR
+842 ELKVRGKAAR
-852 RKLDRKTASAIN
+852 RKLDRKTASAVN

-872 LEDLYHSDYEEPILK
+872 IADLYHSDYEEPILK
-887 ARDFLAGKY
+887 ARDFVTGKY
-896 RDAEGKVIESI
+896 RDAEGKIIESI

-912 SVFDDQ
+912 NVFDEE
-918 GNLIITKEDLINTFY
+918 GNLIITREDLINTFY
-933 VDPKG
+933 YDPKG

-943 KHIKSLTGAIN
+943 KHIKSLLGNIEE
-954 DQKDKAKSR
+954 QKGKAKSR
-963 WSSIKSGFKDK
+963 WSRAREGWNNKRE
-974 KDEYS
+974 EYS
-979 SKFRSFLNNAKS
+979 SRFRSFLNNAKS
-991 DLAGFS
+991 DLMGFS
-997 RNLNLPAPSSEQDY
+997 RNLNLPEPSSEQDH

-1033 LENLQMMAINQFAMG
+1033 LENMQMMAINQFAMG
-1048 DNLPEDLRPRFMQR
+1048 DNIPGELRPRFMQR

-1068 RKRSFQLPNQQKHI
+1068 RNRTFHMPNQQKHI

-1096 TTSMAMAM
+1096 TATMAMAM
-1104 TRATG
+1104 TRASG
-1109 NLVGKG
+1109 NLLGKG
-1115 LKTGLSSFTSLAG
+1115 LRTGVSSATGLLG
-1128 LGLDMSADL
+1128 LGMDMGSDL

-1152 HDLADAN
+1152 QDLADAA

-1169 GDKEPLIRANEMKK
+1169 GDKEPLIRASEMKK

-1192 PVKQFVDVKGDLFD
+1192 PVKQFVDVKGDLYD
-1206 IDGNLVCAYEDFK
+1206 IDGNLVCSYDDFK

-1224 DGGTFKIVKAFNW
+1224 DGGTYKVVKAFNW
-1237 FRDYTSTLASTVGSW
+1237 FRDYTSNLAITAGKW
-1252 GFQGLVLPIK
+1252 GFHGLTLPIK

-1268 EAVHGVM
+1268 SAVHGVL

-1313 KVIHDVSQI
+1313 KVIHDISQI
-1322 SGPVVDSEGNELL
+1322 SGPVVDSEGNEIL
-1335 TKEDLRIGLVDSR
+1335 TKEDLRLGLVDSH

-1374 LDIAKGSVKL
+1374 LDIAKGSVRL

-1463 LDQRMPMPNTR
+1463 LDQRLTMPNGRT
-1474 AFGDIDGD
+1474 FGDIDGD

-1496 RLAKLRAAEEKA
+1496 RLAKLKAAEERA
-1508 LAKRDERLANMIGDK
+1508 QAKRDERLANMIGDK
-1523 INGKKKKGSKEEEKE
+1523 IKGKGKKPTKEEEKE

-1546 LEGLTEGIGAKILGA
+1546 LEGLTEGIGMKILGA

-1570 GGDDGSAA
+1570 GDGGSAA

-1587 EKGKGKGKP
+1587 EKGKGKP
-1596 GRKPKSRAAKMR
+1596 GRKPKSRAARMR

-1618 KAGKALNAAKLG
+1618 KAGKAFSAAKLAAM
-1630 IFAKGQQAMAAGRT
+1630 AKGQQALSAGRSVM
-1644 ALAPAARTVGTGLG
+1644 APVARGAGMGLG
-1658 MLKSGAGAGLA
+1658 MLKSGASAGLS

-1680 AIPFLGAGYAAYSG
+1680 AIPYLGAGYAAYSG
-1694 IQNLSEGNYGA
+1694 IENLSEGNYGA
-1705 AALDLGLGAVSVMG
+1705 AAMDLGLGAVSVLG

-1731 GALAAAAAPLLPY
+1731 GAVAAAGAAVLPY
-1744 ALAAAGVAIAGY
+1744 ALAAAGVALAGY
-1756 MAYKGGRIIYD
+1756 VAYKGARKLYD

-1789 DKDDD
+1789 EKDND
-1794 WSSKILKFERY
+1794 WTEKILKFERY

-1810 VTGPSGYTLDPKKMD
+1810 VTTPTGYTLDPKKMD
-1825 PEVAYDIFG
+1825 PEVAYDLFG
-1834 FKESDAI
+1834 FKENDAI

-1871 YTIEDSYNLEGENA
+1871 YTIEDSYSLEGEQA
-1885 TKYLNAIKPGPN
+1885 TRYLNAIKPATN

-1907 DLETLAVN
+1907 DLEVLPVN

-1935 LGNDGFLKKTAKS
+1935 LGNDGFLKKTAKT

-1954 LPARLT
+1954 LPARMT

-1980 TGDKFLSSKA
+1980 TGDKFLSSKI
-1990 MSWTPVGMLYTGMKS
+1990 MSWTPVGMAYTGIKS
-2005 LFGFKGPVV
+2005 LLGFKGPVV
-2014 ATNGSSVAGE
+2014 ATNGNTVAGE

-2053 NQVEKIVAEDITWS
+2053 NKVEKIVAEDITWS
-2067 SGVATYAKDIAELV
+2067 SGAATYEKDIAELV

-2098 EVLGRYFKYRFLPIF
+2098 EILGRYFKYRFLPIF

-2136 PAIKMLIV
+2136 PAVKMLIV

-2149 IPVTMDETK
+2149 IPVTIENTK
-2158 MTTWDFSLSPFG
+2158 TTTWAFSLSPFG
-2170 TILNTNKS
+2170 TILNTDKS
-2178 SIDGDIEKLKKEVD
+2178 TIDGDIDKLKKEVD

-2205 AAWQSKSIA
+2205 AANQSKSLG
-2214 DRFKDVAKNLFKA
+2214 DRIKDFGKTLFKA
-2227 SPFGFIT
+2227 TPFGFIT
-2234 DMMDKLLPQGFKDKV
+2234 DTLSKLIPDSVKDTISQV
-2249 NEVANNVGEKVSDTF
+2249 GNNVAGFAGDLVQEFEAGVNRTVGNLTGSNDEKFKKVMQAAANAGDPHPAVVAAQWAVESGWGAKESGKNNFF
-2264 GNAVSWAS
+2264 GIKARPGQPGSVKRTREVLNGRTVYINDRFADYA
-2272 NTFLGKVTGTQEE
+2272 TLEE
-2285 MGLAL
+2285 GIAARVAFTKQNKRYTNSGYFSARTPYEAAQALQRGGYATDPNYANSLA
-2290 YSAFRKSGFSD
+2290 AIIKGRK
-2301 AQSRVLTAEVGRE
+2301 
-2314 NAWRPDIIFGTHI
+2314 I
-2327 DPANGATNAG
+2327 DP
-2337 MISWQGG
+2337 M
-2344 RVKPLLAALQAKG
+2344 RPVVVKPSG
-2357 LLQNG
+2357 
-2362 KMVRSPEALQAQT
+2362 S
-2375 DFIMQEMRSKSFG
+2375 
-2388 ASASNSAAVDRFL
+2388 
-2401 NNPNIGMQEGM
+2401 
-2412 DLVGQHYIKWAI
+2412 
-2424 NNPKYREKGIKNR
+2424 
-2437 NMFLDKLNQSLGKPE
+2437 
-2452 IVQKINAA
+2452 
-2460 NNTAGVTTRADW
+2460 TAGVTTRQDW

-2480 RADWNRMN
+2480 RADWNKMN
-2488 QSPTQAPSKEY
+2488 QSPTQAPSKAY
-2499 MVGMKVF
+2499 MVGMQAF

-2524 KKALAD
+2524 KKALSD

-2542 GPRDV
+2542 GPREV
-2547 QYNYDTSYM
+2547 QYNYDTAYM

-2581 NAHTIL
+2581 NAHVIL

-2658 KYGHVSVFNGSV
+2658 KYGHVSVYNGSV
-2670 WWADIPCH
+2670 WWADIQCH

-2719 GSVAATTA
+2719 GSVAATA
-2727 GVSVP
+2727 GVEKP
-2732 AGFSSTVNG
+2732 AGFATTVNG
-2741 KLSKEQIEK
+2741 KLTKEQIEQ
-2750 GKLLAEKGIF
+2750 GKVYAKLGLTE
-2760 DSGISAASKLYNY
+2760 SGISAASKLYNY

-2788 VTVSDKTDGKSKI
+2788 VTVSDKTDGKSKT
-2801 GKAKNKHVDPKKIS
+2801 GKAKNKHVDPKKIA

-2821 TTKDSKDHAS
+2821 KTVDSKDHAS
-2831 AIAKLTGTVDPS
+2831 AIAKLTGSVDPS
-2843 QAFGKSDSVVNI
+2843 QAFGKSDSIVNI

-2860 LSSASKLSN
+2860 VSSAAKLS
-2869 QSDISSALNGTS
+2869 QVSDLASAMNGTS
-2881 VDSNGEPNDALARLQ
+2881 TDSNGEPNDALARLQ
-2896 ASVRRLLGIGKVDAS
+2896 ASVRKLLGIGKIDAS

-2997 ATLRKEKVKGKENSN
+2997 ATLRKEKVKGKESSN
-3012 SFTHQER
+3012 NFTHQER

-3034 PSGLSKPVV
+3034 PSGLSKPVI

>member
-30 DSWDTVSEEYT
+30 DSWDTVSEEYS
-41 KAESSRSPITK
+41 KAEASRSPITK
-52 ARNNVIAGLKDGL
+52 ARNNVVAGLKDGL
-65 MNRTGMEQVLK
+65 MNRTGLEQVLK
-76 SAFPSEYGETYDNI
+76 AAFPSEYGETYDNF

-134 TDKLNDW
+134 TNKLNEWDSE
-141 GRDDPDTD
+141 DSDND

-312 ENLVAKTR
+312 ENLVGSVR
-320 EAIGSFTD
+320 NAIGT
-328 FTDLL
+328 FTDLTDML

-339 GISAIVDGDPLGRD
+339 GISAIVDDDPLGRD

-368 LLGRKLLEQS
+368 LLGKYILQKS
-378 NKTKF
+378 NTTKF

-406 SAFKSG
+406 GAFKSG

-418 RKLDKE
+418 RKFDKE
-424 GALTDSIVDFMQQ
+424 GNLTDKIVDFMQQ
-437 LVYQSVNNKQSAQ
+437 LVYQSVNSKQSVQ
-450 LDIEGYENYGDQLG
+450 LDVEGYDNYSDQLG
-464 RDQLSSKA
+464 REQLTSKA

-518 ILKSAVGQRNVQT
+518 ILRTAIGQKNVQA
-531 IRNLGTSA
+531 IRNLGNTA
-539 MQTAGLFQTN
+539 LQTAGMFQTN
-549 KLTGQRELTDGFT
+549 KLTGQKELTDGFT
-562 NNDMLAIGNV
+562 PNDLMAIGNV
-572 LIDAASNNIAV
+572 LVDAAASNIAV
-583 DAKFLSNPNSFRA
+583 DTKFLSNPNSFRA
-596 AIGDEKAEILASRY
+596 ALGDEKAEILASRY
-610 RKISREDKKENKQ
+610 RKVSREDKKENKQ

-631 YEKDRLGSLGSSAKN
+631 YETDRLGSLGSSAKN
-646 TLRSIGI
+646 TLRGFDPS
-653 PENTLQAIINAGHG
+653 ENTLQSIINAGYG
-667 GKLRELGLIDGQGNV
+667 GKLRELGLIDGMGNV
-682 NTDRLVELAKG
+682 NTDKLVELTKSVG
-693 IDSYEDFLEVIGIDE
+693 SYEDFLEVIGIDE
-708 EAGSLKRS
+708 ETGSLKRS

-728 SSYQVG
+728 TSYQVG

-742 TPNRPE
+742 TPNRPQ
-748 DYVSSQQGLAAYLA
+748 DMVFSQQGLAAYLA

-963 WSSIKSGFKDK
+963 WSSFKSGWKDK

-1137 IGSLKGKAKVTSHRA
+1137 IGSLKGKAKVTSNRA

-1192 PVKQFVDVKGDLFD
+1192 PVKQFIDIKGDLFD

-1268 EAVHGVM
+1268 EAAHGVM

-1288 KGYPDKPVIL
+1288 KGFPDKPVIL

-1361 TKQWLIAKSVGVG
+1361 TKQWLIAKSVGIG

-1463 LDQRMPMPNTR
+1463 LDQRMPMPNAR

-1508 LAKRDERLANMIGDK
+1508 LVKRDERLANMIGDK
-1523 INGKKKKGSKEEEKE
+1523 INGKKKGSKEDEKE

-1570 GGDDGSAA
+1570 GDDDGSAA
-1578 DYLPDGPDG
+1578 DYLPDGD
-1587 EKGKGKGKP
+1587 EKGKGKGKG
-1596 GRKPKSRAAKMR
+1596 GRKPKSRAARMR

-1658 MLKSGAGAGLA
+1658 MLKSGAGKGLA

-1680 AIPFLGAGYAAYSG
+1680 AIPYLGAGYAAYSG
-1694 IQNLSEGNYGA
+1694 IENLSEGNYGA
-1705 AALDLGLGAVSVMG
+1705 AAMDLGLGAVSVLG

-1731 GALAAAAAPLLPY
+1731 GAVAAAGAALLPY
-1744 ALAAAGVAIAGY
+1744 ALAAAGVALAGY
-1756 MAYKGGRIIYD
+1756 VAYKGARKLYD
-1767 MYKGSKV
+1767 MYKAGKV

-1789 DKDDD
+1789 DKDND
-1794 WSSKILKFERY
+1794 WTEKILKFERY

-1810 VTGPSGYTLDPKKMD
+1810 VTSPNGFTLDPKKMD

-1897 EYNAMYSPFK
+1897 EYNTMYSPFK
-1907 DLETLAVN
+1907 DLEALAVN

-1935 LGNDGFLKKTAKS
+1935 LGNDGFLKRTAKS

-1968 DMQQKIAKTVLK
+1968 DMQQKIVKTVLK

-1990 MSWTPVGMLYTGMKS
+1990 MSWTPVGMAYTGIKS
-2005 LFGFKGPVV
+2005 LLGFKGPVV
-2014 ATNGSSVAGE
+2014 ATNGNSIAGE

-2098 EVLGRYFKYRFLPIF
+2098 EILGRYYKYRFLPIF

-2178 SIDGDIEKLKKEVD
+2178 SIDGDVEKLKKEVD

-2205 AAWQSKSIA
+2205 AANQSKSLG

-2227 SPFGFIT
+2227 TPFGF
-2234 DMMDKLLPQGFKDKV
+2234 MLDKLLPDSLKEAGSNLINDIGNAAGNLWEAGKEYVTQGVTGNLSASKEKYRDAIWAEMAKNGITSK
-2249 NEVANNVGEKVSDTF
+2249 NEVAAFLSQIATET
-2264 GNAVSWAS
+2264 GNLKWLEEIAS
-2272 NTFLGKVTGTQEE
+2272 GAAYEGRRDLGNTQPGDGRRFKGRGLIQLTGRANYERFAKYA
-2285 MGLAL
+2285 G
-2290 YSAFRKSGFSD
+2290 
-2301 AQSRVLTAEVGRE
+2301 
-2314 NAWRPDIIFGTHI
+2314 RPDIMQNPQLVSQDPTLAVQSAIFYWNT
-2327 DPANGATNAG
+2327 
-2337 MISWQGG
+2337 
-2344 RVKPLLAALQAKG
+2344 RKG
-2357 LLQNG
+2357 LREAAQRGDIDKVSRLVNGGTNGLKERRENFASYLNG
-2362 KMVRSPEALQAQT
+2362 KGPLWKAE
-2375 DFIMQEMRSKSFG
+2375 
-2388 ASASNSAAVDRFL
+2388 AAV
-2401 NNPNIGMQEGM
+2401 N
-2412 DLVGQHYIKWAI
+2412 
-2424 NNPKYREKGIKNR
+2424 
-2437 NMFLDKLNQSLGKPE
+2437 LGK
-2452 IVQKINAA
+2452 
-2460 NNTAGVTTRADW
+2460 AGTNTRADW
-2472 NNQAGVNT
+2472 NNIAGTNT

-2499 MVGMKVF
+2499 MMGMKVF

-2788 VTVSDKTDGKSKI
+2788 VTVSDKTDGKSKT
-2801 GKAKNKHVDPKKIS
+2801 GKAKNKHVDPKKIA

-2843 QAFGKSDSVVNI
+2843 QAFGKSDSIVNI

-2869 QSDISSALNGTS
+2869 QSDISSALNGSS

>member
-76 SAFPSEYGETYDNI
+76 AAFPSEYGETYDNI

-141 GRDDPDTD
+141 GRDDSDTD

-312 ENLVAKTR
+312 ENLVGSVR
-320 EAIGSFTD
+320 NAIGT
-328 FTDLL
+328 FTDLTDML

-339 GISAIVDGDPLGRD
+339 GISAIVDDDPLGRD

-368 LLGRKLLEQS
+368 LLGKKILESS

-406 SAFKSG
+406 GLFKSG
-412 KIHQFG
+412 KVHQFG
-418 RKLDKE
+418 RKFDKE
-424 GALTDSIVDFMQQ
+424 GALTDSIIDFMQQ

-464 RDQLSSKA
+464 RDQLASKA

-549 KLTGQRELTDGFT
+549 KLTGQKELTDGFT

-572 LIDAASNNIAV
+572 LVDAASNNIAV

-667 GKLRELGLIDGQGNV
+667 SKLRELGLIDGQGNV
-682 NTDRLVELAKG
+682 NTDKLIELAKG
-693 IDSYEDFLEVIGIDE
+693 IDSYKDFLEVIGIDE

-795 ESAFSSGLSKAF
+795 ESAFSVGLSKAF

-963 WSSIKSGFKDK
+963 WSSFKSGWKDK

-997 RNLNLPAPSSEQDY
+997 RNLNLPAPPSEQDY

-1137 IGSLKGKAKVTSHRA
+1137 IGSLKGKAKVTSNRA

-1192 PVKQFVDVKGDLFD
+1192 PVKQFIDIKGDLFD

-1268 EAVHGVM
+1268 EAAHGVM

-1361 TKQWLIAKSVGVG
+1361 TKQWLIAKSVGIG
-1374 LDIAKGSVKL
+1374 LDMAKGSVKL

-1463 LDQRMPMPNTR
+1463 LDQRMPMPNAR

-1570 GGDDGSAA
+1570 GDDDGSAA
-1578 DYLPDGPDG
+1578 DYLPDGD
-1587 EKGKGKGKP
+1587 EKGKGKGKG

-1618 KAGKALNAAKLG
+1618 KAGKAFNAAKLG

-1644 ALAPAARTVGTGLG
+1644 ALAPVARGAGMGLG
-1658 MLKSGAGAGLA
+1658 MLKSGAGKGLA

-1680 AIPFLGAGYAAYSG
+1680 AIPYLGAGYAAYSG
-1694 IQNLSEGNYGA
+1694 IENLSEGNYGA
-1705 AALDLGLGAVSVMG
+1705 AAMDLGLGAVSVLG

-1731 GALAAAAAPLLPY
+1731 GAVAAAGAALLPY
-1744 ALAAAGVAIAGY
+1744 ALAAAGVALAGY
-1756 MAYKGGRIIYD
+1756 VAYKGARKLYD
-1767 MYKGSKV
+1767 MYKAGKV

-1789 DKDDD
+1789 EKDDD
-1794 WSSKILKFERY
+1794 WTEKILKFERY

-1810 VTGPSGYTLDPKKMD
+1810 VTGPNGFTLDPKKMD
-1825 PEVAYDIFG
+1825 PEVAYDLFG
-1834 FKESDAI
+1834 FKEDDAV

-1871 YTIEDSYNLEGENA
+1871 YTIEDSYSLEGENA
-1885 TKYLNAIKPGPN
+1885 TKYLNAIKPAPN

-1907 DLETLAVN
+1907 DLEALAVN

-1935 LGNDGFLKKTAKS
+1935 LGNDGFLKRTAKN

-1990 MSWTPVGMLYTGMKS
+1990 MSWTPVGMAYTGIKS
-2005 LFGFKGPVV
+2005 LLGFKDPVV
-2014 ATNGSSVAGE
+2014 ATNGNTAVGE

-2035 YKAYGLS
+2035 YQAYGLS

-2098 EVLGRYFKYRFLPIF
+2098 EILGRYYKYRFLPIF

-2205 AAWQSKSIA
+2205 AANQSKSLG

-2227 SPFGFIT
+2227 TPFGF
-2234 DMMDKLLPQGFKDKV
+2234 MLDKLLPDSLKEAGSNLINDIGNAAGNLWEAGKEYVTQGVTGNLSASKEKYRDAIWAEMAKNGITSK
-2249 NEVANNVGEKVSDTF
+2249 NEVAAFLSQIATET
-2264 GNAVSWAS
+2264 GNLKWLEEIAS
-2272 NTFLGKVTGTQEE
+2272 GAAYEGRRDLGNTQPGDGRRFKGRGLIQLTGRANYERFAKYA
-2285 MGLAL
+2285 G
-2290 YSAFRKSGFSD
+2290 
-2301 AQSRVLTAEVGRE
+2301 
-2314 NAWRPDIIFGTHI
+2314 RPDIMQNPQLVSQDPTLAVQSAIFYWNT
-2327 DPANGATNAG
+2327 
-2337 MISWQGG
+2337 
-2344 RVKPLLAALQAKG
+2344 RKG
-2357 LLQNG
+2357 LREAAQRGDIDKVSRLVNGGTNGLKERRENFASYLNG
-2362 KMVRSPEALQAQT
+2362 KGPLWKAE
-2375 DFIMQEMRSKSFG
+2375 
-2388 ASASNSAAVDRFL
+2388 AAV
-2401 NNPNIGMQEGM
+2401 N
-2412 DLVGQHYIKWAI
+2412 
-2424 NNPKYREKGIKNR
+2424 
-2437 NMFLDKLNQSLGKPE
+2437 LGK
-2452 IVQKINAA
+2452 
-2460 NNTAGVTTRADW
+2460 AGTNTRADW
-2472 NNQAGVNT
+2472 NNIAGTNT

-2499 MVGMKVF
+2499 MMGMKVF

-2788 VTVSDKTDGKSKI
+2788 VTVSDKTDGKSKT
-2801 GKAKNKHVDPKKIS
+2801 GKAKNKHVDPKKIA

-2843 QAFGKSDSVVNI
+2843 QAFDKSDSIVNI

-2869 QSDISSALNGTS
+2869 QSDISSALNGSS

>member
-1 MAIKNRVGKAVADD
+1 M
-15 LDFKFDFDSYEDQFP
+15 
-30 DSWDTVSEEYT
+30 
-41 KAESSRSPITK
+41 
-52 ARNNVIAGLKDGL
+52 
-65 MNRTGMEQVLK
+65 
-76 SAFPSEYGETYDNI
+76 
-90 TSVLSGVS
+90 
-98 ESSDLVKKEFNRLKS
+98 
-113 RGKAYLRQLAPVGD
+113 
-127 MVGLSKL
+127 
-134 TDKLNDW
+134 
-141 GRDDPDTD
+141 
-149 TYGQSNIDK
+149 
-158 QREREDSIQA
+158 
-168 SLGELFSI
+168 
-176 QNRMAEHR
+176 
-184 SKIAEAKENQKEAV
+184 
-198 ETVRFQGQIKALA
+198 
-211 SIDSSL
+211 
-217 RNQVSFQNKNTFNY
+217 
-231 YRKSI
+231 
-236 EIQLRKYHLL
+236 
-246 SDIYN
+246 
-251 TQTRTSEALI
+251 
-261 QTLNEIKLN
+261 
-270 TGLPEFVKM
+270 
-279 RNSEA
+279 
-284 AKEMLRSKALE
+284 
-295 GMHKGIFGSGDF
+295 
-307 ITKLT
+307 
-312 ENLVAKTR
+312 
-320 EAIGSFTD
+320 
-328 FTDLL
+328 
-333 DPMVEQ
+333 
-339 GISAIVDGDPLGRD
+339 
-353 ALHSGV
+353 
-359 ANVSPTLFG
+359 
-368 LLGRKLLEQS
+368 
-378 NKTKF
+378 
-383 GRKVYKNAQ
+383 
-392 RLKAFNDNLGENVL
+392 
-406 SAFKSG
+406 
-412 KIHQFG
+412 
-418 RKLDKE
+418 
-424 GALTDSIVDFMQQ
+424 
-437 LVYQSVNNKQSAQ
+437 
-450 LDIEGYENYGDQLG
+450 
-464 RDQLSSKA
+464 
-472 QRVVIPGYLARI
+472 
-484 LRELTIIRTGQDAPL
+484 
-499 LEYNYRSNKFTTSA
+499 
-513 NLTKD
+513 
-518 ILKSAVGQRNVQT
+518 
-531 IRNLGTSA
+531 
-539 MQTAGLFQTN
+539 
-549 KLTGQRELTDGFT
+549 
-562 NNDMLAIGNV
+562 
-572 LIDAASNNIAV
+572 
-583 DAKFLSNPNSFRA
+583 
-596 AIGDEKAEILASRY
+596 
-610 RKISREDKKENKQ
+610 
-623 NRVRGFFG
+623 
-631 YEKDRLGSLGSSAKN
+631 
-646 TLRSIGI
+646 
-653 PENTLQAIINAGHG
+653 
-667 GKLRELGLIDGQGNV
+667 
-682 NTDRLVELAKG
+682 
-693 IDSYEDFLEVIGIDE
+693 
-708 EAGSLKRS
+708 
-716 KSKRMRGPKGGT
+716 
-728 SSYQVG
+728 
-734 EKVIIPGI
+734 
-742 TPNRPE
+742 
-748 DYVSSQQGLAAYLA
+748 
-762 DSSDT
+762 
-767 PYLEIISHQ
+767 
-776 LSSLNE
+776 
-782 TLSGSTGYVPEPK
+782 
-795 ESAFSSGLSKAF
+795 
-807 AWTKKFSS
+807 
-815 KWYGKAMDRFHQEW
+815 
-829 EGEKGEYIRDKAH
+829 
-842 ELRVRAKATR
+842 
-852 RKLDRKTASAIN
+852 
-864 KIKAKGKE
+864 
-872 LEDLYHSDYEEPILK
+872 
-887 ARDFLAGKY
+887 
-896 RDAEGKVIESI
+896 
-907 SDIKG
+907 
-912 SVFDDQ
+912 
-918 GNLIITKEDLINTFY
+918 
-933 VDPKG
+933 
-938 RILES
+938 
-943 KHIKSLTGAIN
+943 
-954 DQKDKAKSR
+954 
-963 WSSIKSGFKDK
+963 
-974 KDEYS
+974 
-979 SKFRSFLNNAKS
+979 
-991 DLAGFS
+991 GFS
-997 RNLNLPAPSSEQDY
+997 RNLNLPEPSSEQDH

-1033 LENLQMMAINQFAMG
+1033 LENMQMMAINQFAMG
-1048 DNLPEDLRPRFMQR
+1048 DNIPGELRPRFMQR

-1068 RKRSFQLPNQQKHI
+1068 RNRTFHMPNQQKHI

-1096 TTSMAMAM
+1096 TATMAMAM
-1104 TRATG
+1104 TRASG
-1109 NLVGKG
+1109 DLLGKG
-1115 LKTGLSSFTSLAG
+1115 LRTGVSSATGLLG
-1128 LGLDMSADL
+1128 LGMDMGSDL
-1137 IGSLKGKAKVTSHRA
+1137 IGSLKGRAKVTSNRA
-1152 HDLADAN
+1152 KDLADAN

-1169 GDKEPLIRANEMKK
+1169 GDKEPLIRASEMKK

-1192 PVKQFVDVKGDLFD
+1192 PVKQFVDVKGDLYD
-1206 IDGNLVCAYEDFK
+1206 IDGNLVCSYDDFK

-1224 DGGTFKIVKAFNW
+1224 DGGTYKVVKAFNW
-1237 FRDYTSTLASTVGSW
+1237 FRDYTSNLAITAGKW
-1252 GFQGLVLPIK
+1252 GFHGLTLPIK

-1268 EAVHGVM
+1268 SAVHGVL

-1313 KVIHDVSQI
+1313 KVIHDISQI
-1322 SGPVVDSEGNELL
+1322 SGPVVDSEGNEIL
-1335 TKEDLRIGLVDSR
+1335 TKEDLRLGLVDSH

-1374 LDIAKGSVKL
+1374 LDIAKGSVRL

-1463 LDQRMPMPNTR
+1463 LDQRLAMPNGRT
-1474 AFGDIDGD
+1474 FGDIDGD

-1496 RLAKLRAAEEKA
+1496 RLAKLKAAEERA
-1508 LAKRDERLANMIGDK
+1508 QAKRDERLANMIGDK
-1523 INGKKKKGSKEEEKE
+1523 IKGKKKPTKEEEKE

-1546 LEGLTEGIGAKILGA
+1546 LEGLTEGIGMKILGA

-1570 GGDDGSAA
+1570 GGDGSDGG
-1578 DYLPDGPDG
+1578 YLPDGTDG
-1587 EKGKGKGKP
+1587 KEKGKP
-1596 GRKPKSRAAKMR
+1596 GRKPKSRAARMR

-1618 KAGKALNAAKLG
+1618 KAGKAFSAAKLATM
-1630 IFAKGQQAMAAGRT
+1630 AKGQQALSAGRSVM
-1644 ALAPAARTVGTGLG
+1644 APVARGAGMGLG
-1658 MLKSGAGAGLA
+1658 MLKSGASAGLS

-1680 AIPFLGAGYAAYSG
+1680 AIPYLGAGYAAYSG
-1694 IQNLSEGNYGA
+1694 IENLSEGNYGA
-1705 AALDLGLGAVSVMG
+1705 AAMDLGLGAVSVLG

-1731 GALAAAAAPLLPY
+1731 GAVAAAGAAVLPY
-1744 ALAAAGVAIAGY
+1744 ALAAAGVALAGY
-1756 MAYKGGRIIYD
+1756 VAYKGARKLYD

-1789 DKDDD
+1789 EKDND
-1794 WSSKILKFERY
+1794 WTEKILKFERY

-1810 VTGPSGYTLDPKKMD
+1810 VTTPTGYTLDPKKMD
-1825 PEVAYDIFG
+1825 PEVAYDLFG
-1834 FKESDAI
+1834 FKENDAI

-1871 YTIEDSYNLEGENA
+1871 YTIEDSYSLEGEQA
-1885 TKYLNAIKPGPN
+1885 TRYLNAIKPAAN

-1907 DLETLAVN
+1907 DLEALAVN

-1935 LGNDGFLKKTAKS
+1935 LGNDGFLKRTAKT

-1954 LPARLT
+1954 LPARMT

-1980 TGDKFLSSKA
+1980 TGDKFLSSKI
-1990 MSWTPVGMLYTGMKS
+1990 MSWTPVGMAYTGIKS
-2005 LFGFKGPVV
+2005 LLGFKGPVV
-2014 ATNGSSVAGE
+2014 ATNGNTVAGE

-2067 SGVATYAKDIAELV
+2067 SGAATYEKDIAELV

-2098 EVLGRYFKYRFLPIF
+2098 EILGRYFKYRFLPIF

-2149 IPVTMDETK
+2149 ILVTIENTK
-2158 MTTWDFSLSPFG
+2158 TTTWAFSLSPFG
-2170 TILNTNKS
+2170 TILNTDKS
-2178 SIDGDIEKLKKEVD
+2178 TIDGDIDKLKKEVD

-2205 AAWQSKSIA
+2205 AANQSKSLG
-2214 DRFKDVAKNLFKA
+2214 DRIKDFGKTLFKA
-2227 SPFGFIT
+2227 TPFGFMA
-2234 DMMDKLLPQGFKDKV
+2234 DMMSKLLPDGFKDKV
-2249 NEVANNVGEKVSDTF
+2249 TQFANDAGQKVSDTVN
-2264 GNAVSWAS
+2264 NAVGWVN
-2272 NTFLGKVTGTQEE
+2272 NTILGNVTGTQEE

-2388 ASASNSAAVDRFL
+2388 ASASNSSAVDRFL

-2480 RADWNRMN
+2480 RADWNKMN
-2488 QSPTQAPSKEY
+2488 QSPTQAPSKAY
-2499 MVGMKVF
+2499 MVGMQAF

-2524 KKALAD
+2524 KKALSD

-2542 GPRDV
+2542 GPREV
-2547 QYNYDTSYM
+2547 QYNYDTAYM

-2581 NAHTIL
+2581 NAHVIL

-2658 KYGHVSVFNGSV
+2658 KYGHVSVYNGSV
-2670 WWADIPCH
+2670 WWADIQCH

-2719 GSVAATTA
+2719 GSVAATA
-2727 GVSVP
+2727 GVAKP
-2732 AGFSSTVNG
+2732 AGFATTVNG
-2741 KLSKEQIEK
+2741 KLTKEQIEQ
-2750 GKLLAEKGIF
+2750 GKVYAKLGLTE
-2760 DSGISAASKLYNY
+2760 SGISAASKLYNY

-2788 VTVSDKTDGKSKI
+2788 VTVSDKTDGKSKT

-2821 TTKDSKDHAS
+2821 TTKDAKDHAS

-2843 QAFGKSDSVVNI
+2843 QAFGKSDSIVNI

-2860 LSSASKLSN
+2860 VSSAAKLS
-2869 QSDISSALNGTS
+2869 QVSDLASTMNGTAT
-2881 VDSNGEPNDALARLQ
+2881 DSNGEPNDALARLQ
-2896 ASVRRLLGIGKVDAS
+2896 ASVRRLLGIGKIDAS

-2997 ATLRKEKVKGKENSN
+2997 ATLRKEKVKGKESSN
-3012 SFTHQER
+3012 NFTHQER

-3034 PSGLSKPVV
+3034 PSGLSKPVI

>member
-30 DSWDTVSEEYT
+30 DSWDTVSEEYS
-41 KAESSRSPITK
+41 KAEASRSPITK
-52 ARNNVIAGLKDGL
+52 ARNNVVAGLKDGL
-65 MNRTGMEQVLK
+65 MNRTGLEQVLK
-76 SAFPSEYGETYDNI
+76 AAFPSEYGETYDNF

-127 MVGLSKL
+127 MVGLNKL
-134 TDKLNDW
+134 TNKLNEW
-141 GRDDPDTD
+141 GSEDSDTD

-251 TQTRTSEALI
+251 TQTRTSEAII

-312 ENLVAKTR
+312 ENLVGSVR
-320 EAIGSFTD
+320 NAIGTFSDLTD
-328 FTDLL
+328 ML

-339 GISAIVDGDPLGRD
+339 GISAIVDDDPLGRD

-368 LLGRKLLEQS
+368 LLGKKILESS

-406 SAFKSG
+406 NAFKSG

-418 RKLDKE
+418 RKFDKE
-424 GALTDSIVDFMQQ
+424 GNLTDSIVDFMQQ

-539 MQTAGLFQTN
+539 LQTAGMFQTN

-562 NNDMLAIGNV
+562 NNDMLAISNV

-583 DAKFLSNPNSFRA
+583 DVKFLSNPNSFRA

-610 RKISREDKKENKQ
+610 RKVSREDKKENKQ
-623 NRVRGFFG
+623 NRVRGLFG

-667 GKLRELGLIDGQGNV
+667 GKLRELGLIDGMGNV
-682 NTDRLVELAKG
+682 NTDKLIEIAKG
-693 IDSYEDFLEVIGIDE
+693 VDNYEDFLEVIGIDE
-708 EAGSLKRS
+708 EASSLKRS

-795 ESAFSSGLSKAF
+795 ESAFSVGLSKAF

-842 ELRVRAKATR
+842 ELRIRAKAAR
-852 RKLDRKTASAIN
+852 RRLDRKTASAIN

-963 WSSIKSGFKDK
+963 WSSFKSGWKDK

-1137 IGSLKGKAKVTSHRA
+1137 IGSLKGKAKVTSNRA

-1192 PVKQFVDVKGDLFD
+1192 PVKQFVDIKGDLFD
-1206 IDGNLVCAYEDFK
+1206 IDGNLVCSYEDFK

-1237 FRDYTSTLASTVGSW
+1237 FRDYTSSLATTVGSW

-1268 EAVHGVM
+1268 EAAHGVM

-1288 KGYPDKPVIL
+1288 KGFPDKPVIL

-1463 LDQRMPMPNTR
+1463 LDQRMPMPNAR

-1508 LAKRDERLANMIGDK
+1508 QAKRDERLANMIGDK
-1523 INGKKKKGSKEEEKE
+1523 INGKKKGSKEDEKE

-1570 GGDDGSAA
+1570 GDDDGSAA
-1578 DYLPDGPDG
+1578 DYLPDGD
-1587 EKGKGKGKP
+1587 EKGKGKGKG
-1596 GRKPKSRAAKMR
+1596 GRKPKSRAARMR

-1630 IFAKGQQAMAAGRT
+1630 IFAKGQQAMSAGRT
-1644 ALAPAARTVGTGLG
+1644 AMAPVARGVGTGLG
-1658 MLKSGAGAGLA
+1658 MLKSGAGQGLA

-1680 AIPFLGAGYAAYSG
+1680 AIPYLGAGYAAYSG
-1694 IQNLSEGNYGA
+1694 IENLSEGNYGA
-1705 AALDLGLGAVSVMG
+1705 AAMDLGLGAVSVLG
-1719 VGGTLSALGSVG
+1719 VGGTLSALGSIG
-1731 GALAAAAAPLLPY
+1731 GAVATAGAALLPY
-1744 ALAAAGVAIAGY
+1744 ALAAAGVALAGY
-1756 MAYKGGRIIYD
+1756 VAYKGARKLYD
-1767 MYKGSKV
+1767 MYKAGKV

-1789 DKDDD
+1789 EKDDD
-1794 WSSKILKFERY
+1794 WTEKILKFERY

-1810 VTGPSGYTLDPKKMD
+1810 VTTPSGFTLDPKKMD
-1825 PEVAYDIFG
+1825 PEVAYDLFG
-1834 FKESDAI
+1834 FKEDDAV

-1907 DLETLAVN
+1907 DLEALAVN

-1935 LGNDGFLKKTAKS
+1935 LGNDGFLKRTAKS

-1980 TGDKFLSSKA
+1980 TGDKFLSSKI
-1990 MSWTPVGMLYTGMKS
+1990 MSWTPVGMAYTGIKS
-2005 LFGFKGPVV
+2005 LLGLKGPVV
-2014 ATNGSSVAGE
+2014 ATNGNSVVGE

-2098 EVLGRYFKYRFLPIF
+2098 EILGRYFKYRFLPIF

-2126 TDLNRISKAR
+2126 TDLNRIAKAR

-2149 IPVTMDETK
+2149 IPVMMDETK

-2178 SIDGDIEKLKKEVD
+2178 TIDGDLDKLKKEVD

-2205 AAWQSKSIA
+2205 AANQSKSLG
-2214 DRFKDVAKNLFKA
+2214 DRIRDFGKTLFKA
-2227 SPFGFIT
+2227 TPFGFMA
-2234 DMMDKLLPQGFKDKV
+2234 DMMSKLLPDSFKDKV
-2249 NEVANNVGEKVSDTF
+2249 SEVANNVGEKVSDTF
-2264 GNAVSWAS
+2264 SNAIGWAS

-2424 NNPKYREKGIKNR
+2424 NNPKYRAGGIKNR

-2460 NNTAGVTTRADW
+2460 NNTVGVTTRADW

-2499 MVGMKVF
+2499 MMGMKVF
-2506 ANARQHVMNNKSL
+2506 SNARQHVMNNKSL

-2702 NGGTEVDASQG
+2702 NGGTEADASQG

-2719 GSVAATTA
+2719 GSVAATA
-2727 GVSVP
+2727 GVAKP
-2732 AGFSSTVNG
+2732 AGFTTTVNG
-2741 KLSKEQIEK
+2741 KLTKEQIEK
-2750 GKLLAEKGIF
+2750 GKVYAQFGITE
-2760 DSGISAASKLYNY
+2760 SGISAASKLYNY

-2788 VTVSDKTDGKSKI
+2788 ITVSDKTDGKSKT

-2821 TTKDSKDHAS
+2821 TTKDSKDHAN

-2843 QAFGKSDSVVNI
+2843 QAFGKSDSIVNV

-2860 LSSASKLSN
+2860 LSSAAKLSSR
-2869 QSDISSALNGTS
+2869 SDVSSALNGNS

-3034 PSGLSKPVV
+3034 PSGLSKPVI

>member
-30 DSWDTVSEEYT
+30 DSWDTVSEDYS
-41 KAESSRSPITK
+41 KAEASRSPITK

-76 SAFPSEYGETYDNI
+76 SAFPSEYGETYDNF

-98 ESSDLVKKEFNRLKS
+98 ESSDLVRKEFNRLKS

-141 GRDDPDTD
+141 GKEDYDND

-198 ETVRFQGQIKALA
+198 ETVRFEGQIKALA

-261 QTLNEIKLN
+261 QTLNDIKLN

-284 AKEMLRSKALE
+284 AKEMMRSKAIE
-295 GMHKGIFGSGDF
+295 GVHKGIFGSGDF

-312 ENLVAKTR
+312 ENLVGSVR
-320 EAIGSFTD
+320 NAIGSFTD
-328 FTDLL
+328 LTDLL

-339 GISAIVDGDPLGRD
+339 GISAIVDDDPLGRD

-368 LLGRKLLEQS
+368 LLGRKILEKS

-392 RLKAFNDNLGENVL
+392 RLKAFNDNLGENVM
-406 SAFKSG
+406 SMFKSG

-418 RKLDKE
+418 RKIDKE
-424 GALTDSIVDFMQQ
+424 GTLSDAVVDFMQQ
-437 LVYQSVNNKQSAQ
+437 LVYQSVNQRQGAQ
-450 LDIEGYENYGDQLG
+450 LDVEGYDNYGDQLG

-499 LEYNYRSNKFTTSA
+499 LEYNYRTNKFTSSDS
-513 NLTKD
+513 LTKD
-518 ILKSAVGQRNVQT
+518 ILKAAAGQKNVQS

-572 LIDAASNNIAV
+572 LVNAASNNIAV
-583 DAKFLSNPNSFRA
+583 DARFLSNPNSFKE
-596 AIGDEKAEILASRY
+596 AIGAEKAEILAARY

-631 YEKDRLGSLGSSAKN
+631 YEKDRLGSLGGSAKN
-646 TLRSIGI
+646 VLKSMGI
-653 PENTLQAIINAGHG
+653 PESTLQAIVNAGHG
-667 GKLRELGLIDGQGNV
+667 GKLRQIGLIDGMGNV
-682 NTDRLVELAKG
+682 NTNKLIELSQS
-693 IDSYEDFLEVIGIDE
+693 IDNYDDFLEVIGIDDE
-708 EAGSLKRS
+708 VGSLKRKRS
-716 KSKRMRGPKGGT
+716 KGMKGPKGPTGT

-734 EKVIIPGI
+734 DKVIIPGI
-742 TPNRPE
+742 TPNRPQ
-748 DYVSSQQGLAAYLA
+748 DMVSSQQGLAAYLA
-762 DSSDT
+762 DSNDT

-782 TLSGSTGYVPEPK
+782 TLSGSTGYVPEPR

-829 EGEKGEYIRDKAH
+829 EGERGQYIRDKAH
-842 ELRVRAKATR
+842 EFGVRGKIAK
-852 RKLDRKTASAIN
+852 RKFDRKTASAIN

-872 LEDLYHSDYEEPILK
+872 IGDLYHNDYQEPILK
-887 ARDFLAGKY
+887 ARDFIKGKY

-912 SVFDDQ
+912 HVFDEE
-918 GNLIITKEDLINTFY
+918 GNVIVTKEDLLNTFY
-933 VDPKG
+933 YDPKG

-943 KHIKSLTGAIN
+943 KHIKSLMDGFE
-954 DQKDKAKSR
+954 DQKGKAKSR
-963 WSSIKSGFKDK
+963 WERAKEGFSNKRE
-974 KDEYS
+974 EYS
-979 SKFRSFLNNAKS
+979 SRFRSFLNTAKS
-991 DLAGFS
+991 DLMGFS
-997 RNLNLPAPSSEQDY
+997 RNLNLPEPTTEQDHY
-1011 YFHTIAKNTA
+1011 LHTIARNTA
-1021 TTNDLLMEMSLK
+1021 STNDLLMEMSLK
-1033 LENLQMMAINQFAMG
+1033 LENMQMMAINQFAMG
-1048 DNLPEDLRPRFMQR
+1048 DNLPDELRPRFMQR

-1068 RKRSFQLPNQQKHI
+1068 RNRTFHLPNQQKHI

-1104 TRATG
+1104 TRASG
-1109 NLVGKG
+1109 NLLGKG
-1115 LKTGLSSFTSLAG
+1115 LKTGLSSATSLLG
-1128 LGLDMSADL
+1128 LGMDMGSDF
-1137 IGSLKGKAKVTSHRA
+1137 IGSLKGRAKVTSHRA
-1152 HDLADAN
+1152 QDLADAN

-1192 PVKQFVDVKGDLFD
+1192 PVKQFIDVKGDLFD
-1206 IDGNLVCAYEDFK
+1206 IDGNLVCSYDDFK

-1224 DGGTFKIVKAFNW
+1224 DGGTYKVVKAFNW
-1237 FRDYTSTLASTVGSW
+1237 FRDYTSSLATTVGSW

-1262 IAKAGF
+1262 IAKASLG
-1268 EAVHGVM
+1268 AVHGVL

-1313 KVIHDVSQI
+1313 KVIHDISQI
-1322 SGPVVDSEGNELL
+1322 SGPVVDNEGNELL
-1335 TKEDLRIGLVDSR
+1335 TKEDLRLGLVDSH

-1361 TKQWLIAKSVGVG
+1361 TKQWLIAKSVGLG

-1463 LDQRMPMPNTR
+1463 LDQRMPMPNAR
-1474 AFGDIDGD
+1474 AFGDVDGD

-1496 RLAKLRAAEEKA
+1496 RLAKLKAAEEKA
-1508 LAKRDERLANMIGDK
+1508 LAKRDERLANMIGDRIK
-1523 INGKKKKGSKEEEKE
+1523 GKGKKPTKEEEKE

-1546 LEGLTEGIGAKILGA
+1546 LEGLTEGIGMKILGA

-1587 EKGKGKGKP
+1587 EKGKGKP
-1596 GRKPKSRAAKMR
+1596 GRKPKSRAARMR

-1630 IFAKGQQAMAAGRT
+1630 IFAKGQQAMAAGRSVM
-1644 ALAPAARTVGTGLG
+1644 APVARGAGMGLG
-1658 MLKSGAGAGLA
+1658 MLKSGAGKGLA

-1680 AIPFLGAGYAAYSG
+1680 AIPYLGAGYAAYSG
-1694 IQNLSEGNYGA
+1694 IENLSEGNYGA
-1705 AALDLGLGAVSVMG
+1705 AAMDLGLGAVSVLG

-1731 GALAAAAAPLLPY
+1731 GAVAAAGAALLPY
-1744 ALAAAGVAIAGY
+1744 ALAAAGVALAGY
-1756 MAYKGGRIIYD
+1756 VAYKGARKLYD
-1767 MYKGSKV
+1767 MYKAGKV

-1789 DKDDD
+1789 EKDDD
-1794 WSSKILKFERY
+1794 WTEKILKFERY

-1810 VTGPSGYTLDPKKMD
+1810 VTGPNGFTLDPKKMD
-1825 PEVAYDIFG
+1825 PEVAYDLFG
-1834 FKESDAI
+1834 FKENDVM

-1885 TKYLNAIKPGPN
+1885 TKYLNAIKPAPN
-1897 EYNAMYSPFK
+1897 EYNTMYSPFK
-1907 DLETLAVN
+1907 DLEVLAVN

-1935 LGNDGFLKKTAKS
+1935 LGNDGFLKKTAKT

-2014 ATNGSSVAGE
+2014 ATNGNTAVGE

-2098 EVLGRYFKYRFLPIF
+2098 EILGRYFKYRFLPIF

-2178 SIDGDIEKLKKEVD
+2178 SIDGDLDKLKKEVD

-2205 AAWQSKSIA
+2205 ATWQSKSIA

-2227 SPFGFIT
+2227 TPFGF
-2234 DMMDKLLPQGFKDKV
+2234 MLDKLLPDSIKEAGSNLINDIGNAAGNLWEAGKEYVTQGVTGNLSASKEKYRDAIWAEMAKNGITSK
-2249 NEVANNVGEKVSDTF
+2249 NEVAAFLSQIATET
-2264 GNAVSWAS
+2264 GNLKWLEEIAS
-2272 NTFLGKVTGTQEE
+2272 GAAYEGRRDLGNTQPGDGRRFKGRGLIQLTGRANYERFAKYA
-2285 MGLAL
+2285 G
-2290 YSAFRKSGFSD
+2290 
-2301 AQSRVLTAEVGRE
+2301 
-2314 NAWRPDIIFGTHI
+2314 RPDIMQNPQLVSQDPTLAVQSAIFYWNT
-2327 DPANGATNAG
+2327 
-2337 MISWQGG
+2337 
-2344 RVKPLLAALQAKG
+2344 RKG
-2357 LLQNG
+2357 LREAAQRGDIDKVSRLVNGGTNGLKERRENFASYLNG
-2362 KMVRSPEALQAQT
+2362 KGPLWKAE
-2375 DFIMQEMRSKSFG
+2375 
-2388 ASASNSAAVDRFL
+2388 AAV
-2401 NNPNIGMQEGM
+2401 N
-2412 DLVGQHYIKWAI
+2412 
-2424 NNPKYREKGIKNR
+2424 
-2437 NMFLDKLNQSLGKPE
+2437 LGK
-2452 IVQKINAA
+2452 
-2460 NNTAGVTTRADW
+2460 AGTNTRADW
-2472 NNQAGVNT
+2472 NNIAGTNT

-2499 MVGMKVF
+2499 MMGMKVF
-2506 ANARQHVMNNKSL
+2506 SNARQHVMNNKSL

-2542 GPRDV
+2542 GPREV

-2627 LGWKEV
+2627 LGWKEI

-2719 GSVAATTA
+2719 GSVAATA
-2727 GVSVP
+2727 GVAKP
-2732 AGFSSTVNG
+2732 AGFTTTVNG
-2741 KLSKEQIEK
+2741 KLTKEQIEK
-2750 GKLLAEKGIF
+2750 GKVYAQFGITE
-2760 DSGISAASKLYNY
+2760 SGISAASKLYNY

-2788 VTVSDKTDGKSKI
+2788 VTVSDKTDGKSKT

-2831 AIAKLTGTVDPS
+2831 AIAKLTGTIDPS
-2843 QAFGKSDSVVNI
+2843 QAFGKSDSIVNI
-2855 LKDSG
+2855 FKDSG
-2860 LSSASKLSN
+2860 LSSASRLSN
-2869 QSDISSALNGTS
+2869 QSDISSALNGSS
-2881 VDSNGEPNDALARLQ
+2881 VDSNDEPNDALARLQ

-3034 PSGLSKPVV
+3034 PSGLSKPVI

>member
-90 TSVLSGVS
+90 TSVLSGVT

-141 GRDDPDTD
+141 GRDDSDAD

-312 ENLVAKTR
+312 ENLVGSVR
-320 EAIGSFTD
+320 NAIGT
-328 FTDLL
+328 FTDLTDML

-339 GISAIVDGDPLGRD
+339 GISAIVDDDPLGRD

-368 LLGRKLLEQS
+368 LLGKYILQQS

-392 RLKAFNDNLGENVL
+392 RLKVFNDNLGENVL
-406 SAFKSG
+406 GAFKSG

-418 RKLDKE
+418 RKFDKE
-424 GALTDSIVDFMQQ
+424 GSLSDKIADFMQQ
-437 LVYQSVNNKQSAQ
+437 LVYQSVNSKKSVQ
-450 LDIEGYENYGDQLG
+450 LDVEGYDNYSDQLG
-464 RDQLSSKA
+464 REQLASKA

-518 ILKSAVGQRNVQT
+518 ILRTAIGQKNVQA
-531 IRNLGTSA
+531 IRNLGNTA
-539 MQTAGLFQTN
+539 LQTAGMFQTN
-549 KLTGQRELTDGFT
+549 KLTGQKELTDGFT
-562 NNDMLAIGNV
+562 PNDLMAIGNV
-572 LIDAASNNIAV
+572 LVDAAASNIAV
-583 DAKFLSNPNSFRA
+583 DTKFLSNPNSFRA
-596 AIGDEKAEILASRY
+596 ALGDEKAEILASRY
-610 RKISREDKKENKQ
+610 RKVSREDKKENKQ

-631 YEKDRLGSLGSSAKN
+631 YETDRLGSLGSSAKN
-646 TLRSIGI
+646 TLRGFDPS
-653 PENTLQAIINAGHG
+653 ENTLQSIINAGYG
-667 GKLRELGLIDGQGNV
+667 GKLRELGLIDGMGNV
-682 NTDRLVELAKG
+682 NTDKLVELTKSVG
-693 IDSYEDFLEVIGIDE
+693 SYEDFLEVIGIDE

-748 DYVSSQQGLAAYLA
+748 EYVSSQQGLAAYLA

-795 ESAFSSGLSKAF
+795 ESAFSVGLSKAF

-842 ELRVRAKATR
+842 ELRIRAKAAR

-963 WSSIKSGFKDK
+963 WSSFKSGWKDK

-1128 LGLDMSADL
+1128 LGLDMGADL

-1192 PVKQFVDVKGDLFD
+1192 PVKQFVDIKGDLFD

-1262 IAKAGF
+1262 IAKASF

-1288 KGYPDKPVIL
+1288 KGFPDKPVIL

-1313 KVIHDVSQI
+1313 KVIHDASQI

-1463 LDQRMPMPNTR
+1463 LDQRMPMPNAR

-1508 LAKRDERLANMIGDK
+1508 QAKRDERLANMIGDK
-1523 INGKKKKGSKEEEKE
+1523 INGKKKGSKEDEKE

-1578 DYLPDGPDG
+1578 DYLPDGD
-1587 EKGKGKGKP
+1587 EKGKGKGKG

-1658 MLKSGAGAGLA
+1658 MLKSGAGKGLA

-1694 IQNLSEGNYGA
+1694 IENLSEGNYGA

-1731 GALAAAAAPLLPY
+1731 GAVAAAGVALLPY
-1744 ALAAAGVAIAGY
+1744 ALAAAGVALAGY
-1756 MAYKGGRIIYD
+1756 VTYKGARKLYD
-1767 MYKGSKV
+1767 MYKAGKV

-1789 DKDDD
+1789 EKDND
-1794 WSSKILKFERY
+1794 WTEKILKFERY

-1810 VTGPSGYTLDPKKMD
+1810 VTSPNGFTLDPKKMD

-1885 TKYLNAIKPGPN
+1885 TKYLNAIKPNPN
-1897 EYNAMYSPFK
+1897 EYTALYSPFK
-1907 DLETLAVN
+1907 DLEALSVT

-1980 TGDKFLSSKA
+1980 TGDKFLSSDA

-2005 LFGFKGPVV
+2005 LLGFKGPVV
-2014 ATNGSSVAGE
+2014 ATNGNTVAGE

-2035 YKAYGLS
+2035 YKTYGLS

-2149 IPVTMDETK
+2149 IPVMMDETK

-2178 SIDGDIEKLKKEVD
+2178 SIDGDLDKLKKEVE

-2205 AAWQSKSIA
+2205 AANQSKSIA

-2227 SPFGFIT
+2227 TPFGF
-2234 DMMDKLLPQGFKDKV
+2234 MLDKLLPDSIKEAGSNLINDIGNAAGNLWEAGKEYVTQGVTGNLSASKEKYRDAIWAEMAKNGITSK
-2249 NEVANNVGEKVSDTF
+2249 NEVAAFLSQIATET
-2264 GNAVSWAS
+2264 GNLKWLEEIAS
-2272 NTFLGKVTGTQEE
+2272 GAAYEGRRDLGNTQPGDGRRFKGRGLIQLTGRANYERFAKYA
-2285 MGLAL
+2285 G
-2290 YSAFRKSGFSD
+2290 
-2301 AQSRVLTAEVGRE
+2301 
-2314 NAWRPDIIFGTHI
+2314 RPDIMQNPQLVSQDPTLAVQSAIFYWNT
-2327 DPANGATNAG
+2327 
-2337 MISWQGG
+2337 
-2344 RVKPLLAALQAKG
+2344 RKG
-2357 LLQNG
+2357 LREAAQRGDIDKVSRLVNGGTNGLKERRENFASYLNG
-2362 KMVRSPEALQAQT
+2362 KGPLWKAE
-2375 DFIMQEMRSKSFG
+2375 
-2388 ASASNSAAVDRFL
+2388 AAV
-2401 NNPNIGMQEGM
+2401 N
-2412 DLVGQHYIKWAI
+2412 
-2424 NNPKYREKGIKNR
+2424 
-2437 NMFLDKLNQSLGKPE
+2437 LGK
-2452 IVQKINAA
+2452 
-2460 NNTAGVTTRADW
+2460 AGTNTRADW
-2472 NNQAGVNT
+2472 NNIAGTNT

-2499 MVGMKVF
+2499 MMGMKVF
-2506 ANARQHVMNNKSL
+2506 SNARQHVMNNKSL

-2600 LGLYHAGYI
+2600 LGLYHAGYL

-2727 GVSVP
+2727 GVAKPS
-2732 AGFSSTVNG
+2732 GFTTTVNG
-2741 KLSKEQIEK
+2741 KLTKEQIEK
-2750 GKLLAEKGIF
+2750 GKMYAKYGITE
-2760 DSGISAASKLYNY
+2760 SGISAASKLYNY

-2860 LSSASKLSN
+2860 LSSAAKLSSR
-2869 QSDISSALNGTS
+2869 SDVSSALNGTS

>member
-76 SAFPSEYGETYDNI
+76 AAFPSEYGETYDNI

-141 GRDDPDTD
+141 GRDDSDTD

-312 ENLVAKTR
+312 ENLVGSVR
-320 EAIGSFTD
+320 NAIGSFTD
-328 FTDLL
+328 ITDLL

-339 GISAIVDGDPLGRD
+339 GISAIVDDDPLGRD

-406 SAFKSG
+406 GLFKSG
-412 KIHQFG
+412 KVHQFG
-418 RKLDKE
+418 RKFDKE

-499 LEYNYRSNKFTTSA
+499 LEYNYRTNKFTSSDS
-513 NLTKD
+513 LTKD
-518 ILKSAVGQRNVQT
+518 ILKAAVGQKNVQS

-572 LIDAASNNIAV
+572 LVNAASNNIAV
-583 DAKFLSNPNSFRA
+583 DAKFLSNPNSFKE
-596 AIGDEKAEILASRY
+596 AIGAEKAEILAARY

-631 YEKDRLGSLGSSAKN
+631 YEKDRLGSLGGSAKN
-646 TLRSIGI
+646 VLKSMGI
-653 PENTLQAIINAGHG
+653 PESTLQAIVNAGHG
-667 GKLRELGLIDGQGNV
+667 GKLRQIGLIDGMGNV
-682 NTDRLVELAKG
+682 NTNKLIELSQS
-693 IDSYEDFLEVIGIDE
+693 IDNYDDFLEVIGIDDE
-708 EAGSLKRS
+708 VGSLKRKRS
-716 KSKRMRGPKGGT
+716 KGMKGPKGPIGT

-734 EKVIIPGI
+734 DKVIIPGI

-842 ELRVRAKATR
+842 ELRIRAKAAR

-872 LEDLYHSDYEEPILK
+872 LEDLYHGDYEEPILK

-933 VDPKG
+933 IDPKG

-963 WSSIKSGFKDK
+963 WSSFKSGWKDK

-1033 LENLQMMAINQFAMG
+1033 LEDLQMMAINQFAMG

-1137 IGSLKGKAKVTSHRA
+1137 IGSLKGKAKVTSNRA

-1192 PVKQFVDVKGDLFD
+1192 PVKQFIDVKGDLFD

-1268 EAVHGVM
+1268 EAAHGVM

-1361 TKQWLIAKSVGVG
+1361 TKQWLIAKSVGIG
-1374 LDIAKGSVKL
+1374 LDMAKGSVKL

-1463 LDQRMPMPNTR
+1463 LDQRMPMPNAR

-1508 LAKRDERLANMIGDK
+1508 QAKRDERLANMIGDK

-1570 GGDDGSAA
+1570 GGDDGSAT
-1578 DYLPDGPDG
+1578 DYLPDGD

-1885 TKYLNAIKPGPN
+1885 TKYLNAIKPNPN
-1897 EYNAMYSPFK
+1897 EYTALYSPFK
-1907 DLETLAVN
+1907 DLEALSVT

-1935 LGNDGFLKKTAKS
+1935 LGNDGFLKKTAKT

-1990 MSWTPVGMLYTGMKS
+1990 MSWTPVGIAYTGIKS
-2005 LFGFKGPVV
+2005 LLGFKDPVV
-2014 ATNGSSVAGE
+2014 ATNGNSVAGE

-2170 TILNTNKS
+2170 AILNTNKS
-2178 SIDGDIEKLKKEVD
+2178 SIDGDVEKLKKEVD

-2205 AAWQSKSIA
+2205 AANQSKSLG

-2227 SPFGFIT
+2227 TPFGF
-2234 DMMDKLLPQGFKDKV
+2234 MLDKLLPDSLKEAGSNLINDIGNAAGNLWEAGKEYVTQGVTGNLSASKEKYRDAIWAEMAKNGITSK
-2249 NEVANNVGEKVSDTF
+2249 NEVAAFLSQIATET
-2264 GNAVSWAS
+2264 GNLKWLEEIAS
-2272 NTFLGKVTGTQEE
+2272 GAAYEGRRDLGNTQPGDGRRFKGRGLIQLTGRANYERFAKYA
-2285 MGLAL
+2285 G
-2290 YSAFRKSGFSD
+2290 
-2301 AQSRVLTAEVGRE
+2301 
-2314 NAWRPDIIFGTHI
+2314 RPDIMQNPQLVSQDPTLAVQSAIFYWNT
-2327 DPANGATNAG
+2327 
-2337 MISWQGG
+2337 
-2344 RVKPLLAALQAKG
+2344 RKG
-2357 LLQNG
+2357 LREAAQRGDIDKVSRLVNGGTNGLKERRENFASYLNG
-2362 KMVRSPEALQAQT
+2362 KGPLWKAE
-2375 DFIMQEMRSKSFG
+2375 
-2388 ASASNSAAVDRFL
+2388 AAV
-2401 NNPNIGMQEGM
+2401 N
-2412 DLVGQHYIKWAI
+2412 
-2424 NNPKYREKGIKNR
+2424 
-2437 NMFLDKLNQSLGKPE
+2437 LGK
-2452 IVQKINAA
+2452 
-2460 NNTAGVTTRADW
+2460 AGTNTRADW
-2472 NNQAGVNT
+2472 NNIAGTNT
-2480 RADWNRMN
+2480 RADWNKMN

-2499 MVGMKVF
+2499 TMGMKVF

-2600 LGLYHAGYI
+2600 LGLYHAGYL
-2609 KTPRGN
+2609 KNPRGN

-2727 GVSVP
+2727 GVSTP
-2732 AGFSSTVNG
+2732 AGFTTTVNG
-2741 KLSKEQIEK
+2741 KLTKEQIEK
-2750 GKLLAEKGIF
+2750 GKVYAQFGITE
-2760 DSGISAASKLYNY
+2760 SGISAASKLYNY

-2788 VTVSDKTDGKSKI
+2788 ITVSDKTNGKSKT
-2801 GKAKNKHVDPKKIS
+2801 GKAKNKHVDPKKIA

-2860 LSSASKLSN
+2860 LSSAAKLSSR
-2869 QSDISSALNGTS
+2869 SDVSSALNGTS

-2918 STQDKREEMQK
+2918 LTQDKREEMQK

>member
-141 GRDDPDTD
+141 GRDDSDAD

-312 ENLVAKTR
+312 ENLVGSVR
-320 EAIGSFTD
+320 NAIGT
-328 FTDLL
+328 FTDLTDML

-368 LLGRKLLEQS
+368 LLGKYILQQS

-406 SAFKSG
+406 GAFKSG

-418 RKLDKE
+418 RKFDKE
-424 GALTDSIVDFMQQ
+424 GSLSDKIADFMQQ
-437 LVYQSVNNKQSAQ
+437 LVYQSVNSKKSVQ
-450 LDIEGYENYGDQLG
+450 LDVEGYDNYSDQLG
-464 RDQLSSKA
+464 REQLASKA

-518 ILKSAVGQRNVQT
+518 ILRTAIGQKNVQA
-531 IRNLGTSA
+531 IRNLGNTA
-539 MQTAGLFQTN
+539 LQTAGMFQTN
-549 KLTGQRELTDGFT
+549 KLTGQKELTDGFT
-562 NNDMLAIGNV
+562 PNDLMAIGNV
-572 LIDAASNNIAV
+572 LVDAAASNIAV
-583 DAKFLSNPNSFRA
+583 DTKFLSNPNSFRA
-596 AIGDEKAEILASRY
+596 ALGDEKAEILASRY
-610 RKISREDKKENKQ
+610 RKVSREDKKENKQ

-631 YEKDRLGSLGSSAKN
+631 YETDRLGSLGSSAKN
-646 TLRSIGI
+646 TLRGFDPS
-653 PENTLQAIINAGHG
+653 ENTLQSIINAGYG
-667 GKLRELGLIDGQGNV
+667 GKLRELGLIDGMGNV
-682 NTDRLVELAKG
+682 NTDKLVELTKSVG
-693 IDSYEDFLEVIGIDE
+693 SYEDFLEVIGIDE
-708 EAGSLKRS
+708 ETGSLKRS

-742 TPNRPE
+742 TPNRPQ
-748 DYVSSQQGLAAYLA
+748 DMVSSQQGLAAYLA

-829 EGEKGEYIRDKAH
+829 EGEHGEYIRNKVH
-842 ELRVRAKATR
+842 ELKVRGKAAK

-943 KHIKSLTGAIN
+943 KHIKSLTGAIK

-963 WSSIKSGFKDK
+963 WSSIKSGWKDK
-974 KDEYS
+974 KEEYS

-1137 IGSLKGKAKVTSHRA
+1137 IGSLKGKAKVTSNRA

-1192 PVKQFVDVKGDLFD
+1192 PVKQFIDVKGDLFD

-1288 KGYPDKPVIL
+1288 KGFPDKPVIL

-1361 TKQWLIAKSVGVG
+1361 TKQWLIAKSVGIG
-1374 LDIAKGSVKL
+1374 LDMAKGSVKL

-1441 ALYAGLSMTNETN
+1441 AIYAGLSMTNETN

-1463 LDQRMPMPNTR
+1463 LDQRMPMPNAR

-1508 LAKRDERLANMIGDK
+1508 QAKRDERLANMIGDK
-1523 INGKKKKGSKEEEKE
+1523 INGKKKKGSKEDEKE
-1538 EDSIFENL
+1538 EDSIFDNL

-1570 GGDDGSAA
+1570 GDDGSAA
-1578 DYLPDGPDG
+1578 DYLPDGD
-1587 EKGKGKGKP
+1587 EKSKGKGKG

-1630 IFAKGQQAMAAGRT
+1630 IFAKGQQAMAAGRS
-1644 ALAPAARTVGTGLG
+1644 ALAPVARGAGMGLG
-1658 MLKSGAGAGLA
+1658 MLKSGAGKGLA

-1680 AIPFLGAGYAAYSG
+1680 AIPYLGAGYAAYSG
-1694 IQNLSEGNYGA
+1694 IENLSEGNYGA
-1705 AALDLGLGAVSVMG
+1705 AAMDLGLGAVSVLG

-1731 GALAAAAAPLLPY
+1731 GAVAAAGAALLPY
-1744 ALAAAGVAIAGY
+1744 ALAAAGVALAGY
-1756 MAYKGGRIIYD
+1756 VAYKGARKLYD
-1767 MYKGSKV
+1767 MYKAGKV

-1789 DKDDD
+1789 EKDND
-1794 WSSKILKFERY
+1794 WTEKILKFERY

-1810 VTGPSGYTLDPKKMD
+1810 VTSPNGFTLDPKKMD

-1907 DLETLAVN
+1907 DLEALAVN

-1990 MSWTPVGMLYTGMKS
+1990 MSWTPVGMAYTGIKS
-2005 LFGFKGPVV
+2005 LLGFKGPVV
-2014 ATNGSSVAGE
+2014 ATNGNSVAGE

-2053 NQVEKIVAEDITWS
+2053 NQAEKIVAEDITWS

-2149 IPVTMDETK
+2149 IPVMVDETK

-2178 SIDGDIEKLKKEVD
+2178 SIDGDVEKLKKEVD

-2205 AAWQSKSIA
+2205 AANQSKSLG

-2227 SPFGFIT
+2227 TPFGF
-2234 DMMDKLLPQGFKDKV
+2234 MLDKLLPDSLKEAGSNLINDISNAAGNLWEAGKEYVTQGVTGSLSASKEKYRDAIWAEMAKNGITSK
-2249 NEVANNVGEKVSDTF
+2249 NEVAAFLSQVATET
-2264 GNAVSWAS
+2264 GNLKWLEEIAS
-2272 NTFLGKVTGTQEE
+2272 GAAYEGRRDLGNTQPGDGRRFKGRGLIQLTGRANYERFAKYA
-2285 MGLAL
+2285 G
-2290 YSAFRKSGFSD
+2290 
-2301 AQSRVLTAEVGRE
+2301 
-2314 NAWRPDIIFGTHI
+2314 RPDIMQNPQLVSQDPTLAVQSAIFYWNT
-2327 DPANGATNAG
+2327 
-2337 MISWQGG
+2337 
-2344 RVKPLLAALQAKG
+2344 RKG
-2357 LLQNG
+2357 LREAAQRGDIDKVSRLVNGGTNGLKERRENFASYLNG
-2362 KMVRSPEALQAQT
+2362 KGPLWKAE
-2375 DFIMQEMRSKSFG
+2375 
-2388 ASASNSAAVDRFL
+2388 AAV
-2401 NNPNIGMQEGM
+2401 N
-2412 DLVGQHYIKWAI
+2412 
-2424 NNPKYREKGIKNR
+2424 
-2437 NMFLDKLNQSLGKPE
+2437 LGK
-2452 IVQKINAA
+2452 
-2460 NNTAGVTTRADW
+2460 AGTNTRADW
-2472 NNQAGVNT
+2472 NNIAGTNT
-2480 RADWNRMN
+2480 RADWNKMN

-2499 MVGMKVF
+2499 MMGMKVF
-2506 ANARQHVMNNKSL
+2506 SNARQHVMNNKSL

-2600 LGLYHAGYI
+2600 LGLYHAGYL

-2719 GSVAATTA
+2719 GSVAATAGA
-2727 GVSVP
+2727 GVVKP
-2732 AGFSSTVNG
+2732 AGFTTTVNG
-2741 KLSKEQIEK
+2741 KLTKEQIEK
-2750 GKLLAEKGIF
+2750 GKMYAQFGITE
-2760 DSGISAASKLYNY
+2760 SGISAASKLYNY
-2773 TTPEKEAVKYNYDTS
+2773 ITPEKEAVKYNYDTS
-2788 VTVSDKTDGKSKI
+2788 ITVSDKTDGKSKT
-2801 GKAKNKHVDPKKIS
+2801 GKAKNKHVDPKKIA

-2860 LSSASKLSN
+2860 LSSAAKLSSR
-2869 QSDISSALNGTS
+2869 SDVSSALNGAS

-2911 SVNAALA
+2911 SVSAALA

>member
-30 DSWDTVSEEYT
+30 DHWDTVSEEYS
-41 KAESSRSPITK
+41 KAEASRSPITK
-52 ARNNVIAGLKDGL
+52 ARNNIVAGLKDGL

-76 SAFPSEYGETYDNI
+76 AAFPSEYGESYDNI
-90 TSVLSGVS
+90 TSVLSGIG
-98 ESSDLVKKEFNRLKS
+98 ESSDLVRKEFNRLKS

-141 GRDDPDTD
+141 GKEDYDND
-149 TYGQSNIDK
+149 TYGQSNTDK

-184 SKIAEAKENQKEAV
+184 SKIAEAKETQKEAV
-198 ETVRFQGQIKALA
+198 DNIRYQGQIKALA
-211 SIDSSL
+211 SIDTSL

-295 GMHKGIFGSGDF
+295 GMHKGLFGSGDF

-312 ENLVAKTR
+312 ENLVGTVR
-320 EAIGSFTD
+320 NAIGSFTD
-328 FTDLL
+328 LTDML
-333 DPMVEQ
+333 DPVVEQ
-339 GISAIVDGDPLGRD
+339 GISSIVDDDPLGRD
-353 ALHSGV
+353 GLHSGV
-359 ANVSPTLFG
+359 ASVSPTLFG
-368 LLGRKLLEQS
+368 LLGKFILEKS

-392 RLKAFNDNLGENVL
+392 RLKSFNDNLGENVL
-406 SAFKSG
+406 GLFKSG
-412 KIHQFG
+412 KVHQFG
-418 RKLDKE
+418 RKFDKE

-437 LVYQSVNNKQSAQ
+437 LVYQSVNQKQSTQ

-499 LEYNYRSNKFTTSA
+499 LEYNYRTNKFTSSD
-513 NLTKD
+513 NLAKD
-518 ILKSAVGQRNVQT
+518 ILKAAVGQKNVQT
-531 IRNLGTSA
+531 IRSLGTNA
-539 MQTAGLFQTN
+539 MQVAGMFQTN

-572 LIDAASNNIAV
+572 LVNAASNNIAV
-583 DAKFLSNPNSFRA
+583 DAKFLSNPNSFRE
-596 AIGDEKAEILASRY
+596 AIGAEKAEILASRY

-646 TLRSIGI
+646 TLKNMGI

-667 GKLRELGLIDGQGNV
+667 GKLRQIGLIDGMGNV
-682 NTDRLVELAKG
+682 NNEKLIELAQT
-693 IDSYEDFLEVIGIDE
+693 IDNYDDFLEVIGIDE
-708 EAGSLKRS
+708 EVAGLKNKRS
-716 KSKRMRGPKGGT
+716 KRMKGPKGGSSA

-734 EKVIIPGI
+734 DKVIIPGI
-742 TPNRPE
+742 TPNRPS
-748 DYVSSQQGLAAYLA
+748 DMVSAQQGLAAYLA
-762 DSSDT
+762 DSNDT

-782 TLSGSTGYVPEPK
+782 TLSGSTGYIPEPR

-815 KWYGKAMDRFHQEW
+815 KWYGKAAERFHQEW
-829 EGEKGEYIRDKAH
+829 EGERGQYIRDKAH
-842 ELRVRAKATR
+842 ELKVRGKAAK
-852 RKLDRKTASAIN
+852 RKLDRKTASAVN

-872 LEDLYHSDYEEPILK
+872 IADLYHSDYEEPILK
-887 ARDFLAGKY
+887 ARDFVTGKY
-896 RDAEGKVIESI
+896 RDVEGKIIESI

-912 SVFDDQ
+912 NVFDEE
-918 GNLIITKEDLINTFY
+918 GNLIITREDLINTFY
-933 VDPKG
+933 YDPKG

-943 KHIKSLTGAIN
+943 KHIKSLLGNIEE
-954 DQKDKAKSR
+954 QKGKAKSR
-963 WSSIKSGFKDK
+963 WERAKEGFSNKRE
-974 KDEYS
+974 EYS
-979 SKFRSFLNNAKS
+979 SKFRSFLNTAKS
-991 DLAGFS
+991 DLMGFS
-997 RNLNLPAPSSEQDY
+997 RNLNLPEPTTEQDHY
-1011 YFHTIAKNTA
+1011 LHTIAKNTA
-1021 TTNDLLMEMSLK
+1021 STNDLLMEMSLK
-1033 LENLQMMAINQFAMG
+1033 LENMQMMAINQFAMG
-1048 DNLPEDLRPRFMQR
+1048 DNIPGELRPRFMQR

-1068 RKRSFQLPNQQKHI
+1068 RNRTFHMPNQQKHI

-1096 TTSMAMAM
+1096 TTTMAMAM
-1104 TRATG
+1104 TRMSG
-1109 NLVGKG
+1109 NLLGKG
-1115 LKTGLSSFTSLAG
+1115 LRTGMSSATGLLG
-1128 LGLDMSADL
+1128 LGMDMGSDL
-1137 IGSLKGKAKVTSHRA
+1137 IGSLKGRAKVTSHRA
-1152 HDLADAN
+1152 QDLADAA

-1169 GDKEPLIRANEMKK
+1169 GDKEPLIRASEMKK

-1192 PVKQFVDVKGDLFD
+1192 PVKQFVDVKGDLYD
-1206 IDGNLVCAYEDFK
+1206 IDGNLVCSYDDFK

-1224 DGGTFKIVKAFNW
+1224 DGGTYKVVKAFNW
-1237 FRDYTSTLASTVGSW
+1237 FRDYTSNLAITAGKW
-1252 GFQGLVLPIK
+1252 GFHGLTLPIK

-1268 EAVHGVM
+1268 SAVHGVL

-1313 KVIHDVSQI
+1313 KVIHDISQI
-1322 SGPVVDSEGNELL
+1322 SGPVVDSEGNEIL
-1335 TKEDLRIGLVDSR
+1335 TKEDLRLGLVDSH

-1361 TKQWLIAKSVGVG
+1361 TKQWLIAKSVEVG
-1374 LDIAKGSVKL
+1374 LDIAKGSVRL

-1463 LDQRMPMPNTR
+1463 LDQRLAMPNGRT
-1474 AFGDIDGD
+1474 FGDIDGD

-1496 RLAKLRAAEEKA
+1496 RLAKLKAAEERA
-1508 LAKRDERLANMIGDK
+1508 QAKRDERLASMIGDK
-1523 INGKKKKGSKEEEKE
+1523 IKGKGKKPTKEEEKE

-1546 LEGLTEGIGAKILGA
+1546 LEGLTEGIGMKILGA

-1570 GGDDGSAA
+1570 GGDGSDGG
-1578 DYLPDGPDG
+1578 YLPDGADG
-1587 EKGKGKGKP
+1587 KEKGKP
-1596 GRKPKSRAAKMR
+1596 GRKPKSRAARMR
-1608 QAMSQKFRRS
+1608 QAMGQKFRRS
-1618 KAGKALNAAKLG
+1618 KAGKAFSVAKLAAM
-1630 IFAKGQQAMAAGRT
+1630 AKGQQALSAGRSVMT
-1644 ALAPAARTVGTGLG
+1644 PVARGAGMGLG
-1658 MLKSGAGAGLA
+1658 MLKSGASAGLS

-1680 AIPFLGAGYAAYSG
+1680 AIPYLGAGYAAYSG
-1694 IQNLSEGNYGA
+1694 IENLSEGNYGA
-1705 AALDLGLGAVSVMG
+1705 AAMDLGLGAVSVLG

-1731 GALAAAAAPLLPY
+1731 GAVAAAGMAVLPY
-1744 ALAAAGVAIAGY
+1744 ALAAAGVALAGY
-1756 MAYKGGRIIYD
+1756 VAYKGARKLYD
-1767 MYKGSKV
+1767 MYKAGKV

-1789 DKDDD
+1789 EKDND
-1794 WSSKILKFERY
+1794 WTEKILKFERY

-1810 VTGPSGYTLDPKKMD
+1810 VTTPTGYTLDPKKMD
-1825 PEVAYDIFG
+1825 PEVAYDLFG
-1834 FKESDAI
+1834 FKENDAI

-1871 YTIEDSYNLEGENA
+1871 YTIEDSYSLEGEQA
-1885 TKYLNAIKPGPN
+1885 TRYLNAIKPAVN

-1907 DLETLAVN
+1907 DLEALAVN

-1935 LGNDGFLKKTAKS
+1935 LGNDGFLKKTAKT

-1954 LPARLT
+1954 LPTRMT

-1980 TGDKFLSSKA
+1980 TGDKFLSSKI
-1990 MSWTPVGMLYTGMKS
+1990 MSWTPVGMAYTGIKS
-2005 LFGFKGPVV
+2005 LLGFKGPVV
-2014 ATNGSSVAGE
+2014 ATNGNTVAGE

-2053 NQVEKIVAEDITWS
+2053 NKVEKIVAEDITWS
-2067 SGVATYAKDIAELV
+2067 SGAATYEKDIAELV

-2098 EVLGRYFKYRFLPIF
+2098 EILGRYFKYRFLPIF

-2149 IPVTMDETK
+2149 IPVTIENTK
-2158 MTTWDFSLSPFG
+2158 TTTWAFSLSPFG
-2170 TILNTNKS
+2170 TILNTDKS
-2178 SIDGDIEKLKKEVD
+2178 TIDGDIDKLKKEVD

-2205 AAWQSKSIA
+2205 AANQSKSLG
-2214 DRFKDVAKNLFKA
+2214 DRIKDFGKTLFKA
-2227 SPFGFIT
+2227 TPFGFMA
-2234 DMMDKLLPQGFKDKV
+2234 DMMSRILPDSFKDKV
-2249 NEVANNVGEKVSDTF
+2249 TQYANDAGQTISDKF
-2264 GNAVSWAS
+2264 NNAVSWAS

-2314 NAWRPDIIFGTHI
+2314 NAWKPDIIFGTHI

-2424 NNPKYREKGIKNR
+2424 NNPKYRADGIKNR

-2480 RADWNRMN
+2480 RADWNKMN
-2488 QSPTQAPSKEY
+2488 QSPTQAPSKAY
-2499 MVGMKVF
+2499 MVGMQAF

-2524 KKALAD
+2524 KKALSD

-2542 GPRDV
+2542 GPREV
-2547 QYNYDTSYM
+2547 QYNYDTAYM

-2581 NAHTIL
+2581 NAHVIL

-2658 KYGHVSVFNGSV
+2658 KYGHVSVYNGSV
-2670 WWADIPCH
+2670 WWADIQCH

-2719 GSVAATTA
+2719 GSVAATA
-2727 GVSVP
+2727 GVAKP
-2732 AGFSSTVNG
+2732 AGFATTVNG
-2741 KLSKEQIEK
+2741 KLTKEQIEQ
-2750 GKLLAEKGIF
+2750 GKVYAKLGLTE
-2760 DSGISAASKLYNY
+2760 SGISAASKLYNY

-2788 VTVSDKTDGKSKI
+2788 VTVSDKTDGKSKT

-2821 TTKDSKDHAS
+2821 KTVDSKDHAS
-2831 AIAKLTGTVDPS
+2831 AIAKLTGSVDPS
-2843 QAFGKSDSVVNI
+2843 QAFGKSDSIVNI

-2860 LSSASKLSN
+2860 
-2869 QSDISSALNGTS
+2869 ISSAAKLSQVSDLASAMNGS
-2881 VDSNGEPNDALARLQ
+2881 VNNTDNNGEPNDALARLQ
-2896 ASVRRLLGIGKVDAS
+2896 ASVRKLLGIGKIDAS

-2997 ATLRKEKVKGKENSN
+2997 ATLRKEKVKGKESSN
-3012 SFTHQER
+3012 NFTHQER

-3034 PSGLSKPVV
+3034 PSGLSKPVI

>member
-30 DSWDTVSEEYT
+30 DSWDTVSEDYS
-41 KAESSRSPITK
+41 KAEASRSPITK
-52 ARNNVIAGLKDGL
+52 ARSNVIAGLKDGL

-76 SAFPSEYGETYDNI
+76 AAFPSEYGETYDNF

-98 ESSDLVKKEFNRLKS
+98 ESSDLVRKEFNRLKS

-141 GRDDPDTD
+141 GKEDYDND

-198 ETVRFQGQIKALA
+198 ETVRFEGQIKALA

-284 AKEMLRSKALE
+284 AKEMFRSKAIE
-295 GMHKGIFGSGDF
+295 GVHKGIFGSGDF

-312 ENLVAKTR
+312 ENLVGSVR
-320 EAIGSFTD
+320 NAIGSFTD

-339 GISAIVDGDPLGRD
+339 GISAIVDDDPLGRD

-368 LLGRKLLEQS
+368 LLGRKILEKS

-392 RLKAFNDNLGENVL
+392 RLKAFNDNLGENVMGM
-406 SAFKSG
+406 FKSG

-418 RKLDKE
+418 RKIDKE
-424 GALTDSIVDFMQQ
+424 GTLSDAVVDFMQQ
-437 LVYQSVNNKQSAQ
+437 LVYQSVNQRQGAQ
-450 LDIEGYENYGDQLG
+450 LDVEGYDNYGDQLG

-499 LEYNYRSNKFTTSA
+499 LEYNYRTNKFTSSDS
-513 NLTKD
+513 LTKD
-518 ILKSAVGQRNVQT
+518 ILKAAVGQKNVQS

-572 LIDAASNNIAV
+572 LVNAASNNIAV
-583 DAKFLSNPNSFRA
+583 DAKFLSNPNSFKE
-596 AIGDEKAEILASRY
+596 AIGAEKAEILAARY

-631 YEKDRLGSLGSSAKN
+631 YEKDRLGSLGGSAKN
-646 TLRSIGI
+646 VLKSMGI
-653 PENTLQAIINAGHG
+653 PESTLQAIVNAGHG
-667 GKLRELGLIDGQGNV
+667 GKLRQIGLIDGMGNV
-682 NTDRLVELAKG
+682 NTNKLIELSQS
-693 IDSYEDFLEVIGIDE
+693 IDNYDDFLEVIGIDDE
-708 EAGSLKRS
+708 IGPLKRKRS
-716 KSKRMRGPKGGT
+716 KGMKSPKGPTGT

-734 EKVIIPGI
+734 DKVIIPGI
-742 TPNRPE
+742 TPNRPQ
-748 DYVSSQQGLAAYLA
+748 DMVSSQQGLAAYLA
-762 DSSDT
+762 DSNDT

-782 TLSGSTGYVPEPK
+782 TLSGSTGYVPEPR

-815 KWYGKAMDRFHQEW
+815 KWYGKAADRFHQEW
-829 EGEKGEYIRDKAH
+829 EGERGQYIRDKAH
-842 ELRVRAKATR
+842 EFGVRGKAAK
-852 RKLDRKTASAIN
+852 RKFDRKTASAIN

-872 LEDLYHSDYEEPILK
+872 IGDLYHGDYQEPILK
-887 ARDFLAGKY
+887 ARDFIKGKY

-912 SVFDDQ
+912 HVFDEE
-918 GNLIITKEDLINTFY
+918 GNVIVTKEDLLNTFY
-933 VDPKG
+933 YDPKG
-938 RILES
+938 KILES
-943 KHIKSLTGAIN
+943 KHIKSLMDGFE
-954 DQKDKAKSR
+954 DQKGKAKSR
-963 WSSIKSGFKDK
+963 WSSFKNGWKDK

-1137 IGSLKGKAKVTSHRA
+1137 IGSLKGKAKVTSNRA

-1192 PVKQFVDVKGDLFD
+1192 PVKQFVDIKGDLFD

-1237 FRDYTSTLASTVGSW
+1237 FRDYTSSLATTVGSW

-1262 IAKAGF
+1262 IAKASF
-1268 EAVHGVM
+1268 EAAHGVM

-1322 SGPVVDSEGNELL
+1322 SGPVVDSEGNEIL

-1361 TKQWLIAKSVGVG
+1361 TKQWLIAKSVGIG
-1374 LDIAKGSVKL
+1374 LDMAKGSVKL

-1463 LDQRMPMPNTR
+1463 LDQRMPMPNAR

-1570 GGDDGSAA
+1570 GDDDGSAA
-1578 DYLPDGPDG
+1578 DYLPDGD
-1587 EKGKGKGKP
+1587 EKGKSKGKG

-1618 KAGKALNAAKLG
+1618 KAGKAFNAAKLG

-1885 TKYLNAIKPGPN
+1885 TKYLNAIKPNPN
-1897 EYNAMYSPFK
+1897 EYTALYSPFK
-1907 DLETLAVN
+1907 DLETLSVT

-1980 TGDKFLSSKA
+1980 TGDKFLSSKV
-1990 MSWTPVGMLYTGMKS
+1990 MSWTPVGMAYTGIKS
-2005 LFGFKGPVV
+2005 LLGFKGPVV
-2014 ATNGSSVAGE
+2014 ATNGNSVAGE

-2053 NQVEKIVAEDITWS
+2053 NQAEKIVAEDITWS

-2178 SIDGDIEKLKKEVD
+2178 SIDGDVEKLKKEVD

-2205 AAWQSKSIA
+2205 AANQSKSLG

-2227 SPFGFIT
+2227 TPFGF
-2234 DMMDKLLPQGFKDKV
+2234 MLDKLLPDSLKEAGSNLINDIGNAAGNLWEAGKEYVTQGVTGNLSASKEKYRDAIWAEMAKNGITSK
-2249 NEVANNVGEKVSDTF
+2249 NEVAAFLSQIATET
-2264 GNAVSWAS
+2264 GNLKWLEEIAS
-2272 NTFLGKVTGTQEE
+2272 GAAYEGRRDLGNTQPGDGRRFKGRGLIQLTGRANYERFAKYA
-2285 MGLAL
+2285 G
-2290 YSAFRKSGFSD
+2290 
-2301 AQSRVLTAEVGRE
+2301 
-2314 NAWRPDIIFGTHI
+2314 RPDIMQNPQLVSQDPTLAVQSAIFYWNT
-2327 DPANGATNAG
+2327 
-2337 MISWQGG
+2337 
-2344 RVKPLLAALQAKG
+2344 RKG
-2357 LLQNG
+2357 LREAAQRGDIDKVSRLVNGGTNGLKERRENFASYLNG
-2362 KMVRSPEALQAQT
+2362 KGPLWKAE
-2375 DFIMQEMRSKSFG
+2375 
-2388 ASASNSAAVDRFL
+2388 AAV
-2401 NNPNIGMQEGM
+2401 N
-2412 DLVGQHYIKWAI
+2412 
-2424 NNPKYREKGIKNR
+2424 
-2437 NMFLDKLNQSLGKPE
+2437 LGK
-2452 IVQKINAA
+2452 
-2460 NNTAGVTTRADW
+2460 AGTNTRADW
-2472 NNQAGVNT
+2472 NNIAGTNT

-2499 MVGMKVF
+2499 MMGMKVF

-2788 VTVSDKTDGKSKI
+2788 VTVSDKTDGKSKT
-2801 GKAKNKHVDPKKIS
+2801 GKAKNKHVDPKKIA

-2843 QAFGKSDSVVNI
+2843 QAFGKSDSIVNI

-2869 QSDISSALNGTS
+2869 QSDISSALNGSS

-3019 MGFKQLANG
+3019 MGFKQLAND

>member
-141 GRDDPDTD
+141 GRDDSDTD

-279 RNSEA
+279 RNSEV
-284 AKEMLRSKALE
+284 AKEMMRSKALE
-295 GMHKGIFGSGDF
+295 GIHKGIFGSGDF

-312 ENLVAKTR
+312 ENLVSNVR
-320 EAIGSFTD
+320 NAIGSFTD
-328 FTDLL
+328 ITDLL

-339 GISAIVDGDPLGRD
+339 GISAIVDDDPLGRD

-359 ANVSPTLFG
+359 ANVYPTLFG
-368 LLGRKLLEQS
+368 LLGRKILEKS

-406 SAFKSG
+406 GLFKSG
-412 KIHQFG
+412 KVHQFG
-418 RKLDKE
+418 RKFDKE
-424 GALTDSIVDFMQQ
+424 GALTDKIVDFMQQ
-437 LVYQSVNNKQSAQ
+437 LVYQSVNQRQGAQ
-450 LDIEGYENYGDQLG
+450 LDIEGYDNYGDQLG

-499 LEYNYRSNKFTTSA
+499 LEYNYRTNKFTSSDS
-513 NLTKD
+513 LTKD
-518 ILKSAVGQRNVQT
+518 ILKAAVGQKNVQS

-572 LIDAASNNIAV
+572 LVNAASNNIAV
-583 DAKFLSNPNSFRA
+583 DAKFLSNPNSFKE
-596 AIGDEKAEILASRY
+596 AIGPEKAEILAARY

-631 YEKDRLGSLGSSAKN
+631 YEKDRLGSLGGSAKN
-646 TLRSIGI
+646 VLKSMGI
-653 PENTLQAIINAGHG
+653 PENTLQAIVNAGHG
-667 GKLRELGLIDGQGNV
+667 GKLRQIGLIDGMGNV
-682 NTDRLVELAKG
+682 NTNKLIELSQS
-693 IDSYEDFLEVIGIDE
+693 IDNYDDFLEVIGIDDE
-708 EAGSLKRS
+708 VGSLKRKRS
-716 KSKRMRGPKGGT
+716 KGMKGPKGPIGT

-734 EKVIIPGI
+734 DKVIIPGI
-742 TPNRPE
+742 TPNRPQ
-748 DYVSSQQGLAAYLA
+748 DMVSSQQGLAAYLA

-782 TLSGSTGYVPEPK
+782 TLSGSTGYVSEPK

-963 WSSIKSGFKDK
+963 WSSFKSGWKDK

-1021 TTNDLLMEMSLK
+1021 TTNDLLMEMSMK

-1137 IGSLKGKAKVTSHRA
+1137 IGSLKGKAKVTSNRA

-1192 PVKQFVDVKGDLFD
+1192 PVKQFIDIKGDLFD

-1268 EAVHGVM
+1268 EAAHGVM

-1361 TKQWLIAKSVGVG
+1361 TKQWLIAKSVGIG
-1374 LDIAKGSVKL
+1374 LDMAKGSVKL

-1463 LDQRMPMPNTR
+1463 LDQRMPMPNAR

-1570 GGDDGSAA
+1570 GDDDGSAA
-1578 DYLPDGPDG
+1578 DYLPDGD
-1587 EKGKGKGKP
+1587 EKGKGKGKG

-1618 KAGKALNAAKLG
+1618 KAGKAFNAAKLG

-1885 TKYLNAIKPGPN
+1885 TKYLNAIKPNSN
-1897 EYNAMYSPFK
+1897 EYIALYSPFK
-1907 DLETLAVN
+1907 DLEALSVT

-1980 TGDKFLSSKA
+1980 TGDKFLSSDA
-1990 MSWTPVGMLYTGMKS
+1990 MSWTPVGMAYTGIKS
-2005 LFGFKGPVV
+2005 LLGFKGPVV
-2014 ATNGSSVAGE
+2014 ATNGNSVEGE

-2149 IPVTMDETK
+2149 IPVMVDETK

-2178 SIDGDIEKLKKEVD
+2178 SIDGDVEKLKKEVD

-2205 AAWQSKSIA
+2205 AANQSKSLG

-2227 SPFGFIT
+2227 TPFGF
-2234 DMMDKLLPQGFKDKV
+2234 MLDKLLPDSLKEAGSNLINDIGNAAGNLWEAGKEYVTQGVTGNLSASKEKYRDAIWAEMAKNGITSK
-2249 NEVANNVGEKVSDTF
+2249 NEVAAFLSQIATET
-2264 GNAVSWAS
+2264 GNLKWLEEIAS
-2272 NTFLGKVTGTQEE
+2272 GAAYEGRRDLGNTQPGDGRRFKGRGLIQLTGRANYERFAKYA
-2285 MGLAL
+2285 G
-2290 YSAFRKSGFSD
+2290 
-2301 AQSRVLTAEVGRE
+2301 
-2314 NAWRPDIIFGTHI
+2314 RPDIMQNPQLVSQDPTLAVQSAIFYWNT
-2327 DPANGATNAG
+2327 
-2337 MISWQGG
+2337 
-2344 RVKPLLAALQAKG
+2344 RKG
-2357 LLQNG
+2357 LREAAQRGDIDKVSRLVNGGTNGLKERRENFASYLNG
-2362 KMVRSPEALQAQT
+2362 KGPLWKAE
-2375 DFIMQEMRSKSFG
+2375 
-2388 ASASNSAAVDRFL
+2388 AAV
-2401 NNPNIGMQEGM
+2401 N
-2412 DLVGQHYIKWAI
+2412 
-2424 NNPKYREKGIKNR
+2424 
-2437 NMFLDKLNQSLGKPE
+2437 LGK
-2452 IVQKINAA
+2452 
-2460 NNTAGVTTRADW
+2460 AGTNTRADW
-2472 NNQAGVNT
+2472 NNIAGTNT

-2499 MVGMKVF
+2499 MMGMKVF

-2788 VTVSDKTDGKSKI
+2788 VTVSDKTDGKSKT
-2801 GKAKNKHVDPKKIS
+2801 GKAKNKHVDPKKIA

-2843 QAFGKSDSVVNI
+2843 QAFGKSDSIVNI

-2869 QSDISSALNGTS
+2869 QSGISSALNGSS
-2881 VDSNGEPNDALARLQ
+2881 VDNNGEPNDALARLQ

>member
-98 ESSDLVKKEFNRLKS
+98 ESSDLVRKEFNRLKS

-141 GRDDPDTD
+141 GKEDSDTD

-198 ETVRFQGQIKALA
+198 ETVRFEGQIKALA

-217 RNQVSFQNKNTFNY
+217 RNQVSFQNKNTFNF

-279 RNSEA
+279 RNSEV
-284 AKEMLRSKALE
+284 AKEMMRSKAIE
-295 GMHKGIFGSGDF
+295 GIHKGIFGSGDF

-312 ENLVAKTR
+312 ENLVGSVR
-320 EAIGSFTD
+320 NAIGSFTD
-328 FTDLL
+328 ITDLL

-339 GISAIVDGDPLGRD
+339 GISAIVDDDPLGRD

-368 LLGRKLLEQS
+368 LLGRKILEKS

-406 SAFKSG
+406 GAFKSG

-418 RKLDKE
+418 RKIDKE
-424 GALTDSIVDFMQQ
+424 GTLSDAVVDFMQQ
-437 LVYQSVNNKQSAQ
+437 LVYQSVNQRQGAQ
-450 LDIEGYENYGDQLG
+450 LDIEGYDNYGDQLG

-499 LEYNYRSNKFTTSA
+499 LEYNYRTNKFTSSDS
-513 NLTKD
+513 LTKD
-518 ILKSAVGQRNVQT
+518 ILKAAVGQKNVQS

-572 LIDAASNNIAV
+572 LVNAASNNIAV
-583 DAKFLSNPNSFRA
+583 DAKFLSNPNSFKE
-596 AIGDEKAEILASRY
+596 AIGAEKAEILAARY

-631 YEKDRLGSLGSSAKN
+631 YEKDRLGSLGGSAKN
-646 TLRSIGI
+646 VLKYMGI
-653 PENTLQAIINAGHG
+653 PESTLQAIVNAGHG
-667 GKLRELGLIDGQGNV
+667 GKLRQIGLIDGMGNV
-682 NTDRLVELAKG
+682 NTDKLIELSQS
-693 IDSYEDFLEVIGIDE
+693 IDNYDDFLEVIGIDDE
-708 EAGSLKRS
+708 VGSLKRKRS
-716 KSKRMRGPKGGT
+716 KGMKGPKGPIGT

-734 EKVIIPGI
+734 DKVIIPGI
-742 TPNRPE
+742 TPNRPQ
-748 DYVSSQQGLAAYLA
+748 DMVSSQQGLAAYLA
-762 DSSDT
+762 DSNDT

-782 TLSGSTGYVPEPK
+782 TLSGSTGYVPEPR

-829 EGEKGEYIRDKAH
+829 EGERGQYIRDKAH
-842 ELRVRAKATR
+842 EFGVRGKAAK
-852 RKLDRKTASAIN
+852 RKFDRKTASAIN

-872 LEDLYHSDYEEPILK
+872 IGDLYHNDYEEPILK
-887 ARDFLAGKY
+887 ARDFIKGKY

-912 SVFDDQ
+912 HVFDEE
-918 GNLIITKEDLINTFY
+918 GNVIITKEDLLNTFY
-933 VDPKG
+933 YDPKG

-943 KHIKSLTGAIN
+943 KHIKSLMDGFE
-954 DQKDKAKSR
+954 DQKGKAKSR
-963 WSSIKSGFKDK
+963 WERAKEGFSNKRE
-974 KDEYS
+974 EYS
-979 SKFRSFLNNAKS
+979 SRFRSFLNTAKS
-991 DLAGFS
+991 DLMGFS
-997 RNLNLPAPSSEQDY
+997 RNLNLPEPTTEQDHY
-1011 YFHTIAKNTA
+1011 LHTIARNTA
-1021 TTNDLLMEMSLK
+1021 STNDLLMEMSLK
-1033 LENLQMMAINQFAMG
+1033 LENMQMMAINQFAMG
-1048 DNLPEDLRPRFMQR
+1048 DNLPDELRPRFMQR

-1068 RKRSFQLPNQQKHI
+1068 RNRTFHLPNQQKHI
-1082 AQRIWEFGGWLGSS
+1082 AQRIWEFGGWLGGS
-1096 TTSMAMAM
+1096 TATMAMSM
-1104 TRATG
+1104 TRAAG
-1109 NLVGKG
+1109 NLLGKG
-1115 LKTGLSSFTSLAG
+1115 LRTGVSSTASLLG
-1128 LGLDMSADL
+1128 LGMDMGSDFL
-1137 IGSLKGKAKVTSHRA
+1137 GSLKGKAKVTSNRA
-1152 HDLADAN
+1152 KDLADAN

-1169 GDKEPLIRANEMKK
+1169 GDKEPLIRASEMKK

-1206 IDGNLVCAYEDFK
+1206 IDGNLVCSYDDFK

-1224 DGGTFKIVKAFNW
+1224 DGGTYKVVKAFNW
-1237 FRDYTSTLASTVGSW
+1237 FRDYTSTLATTVGSW

-1262 IAKAGF
+1262 IAKASLG
-1268 EAVHGVM
+1268 AVHGVL

-1313 KVIHDVSQI
+1313 KVIHDISQI
-1322 SGPVVDSEGNELL
+1322 SGPVVDSEGNEIL

-1463 LDQRMPMPNTR
+1463 LDQRMPLPNSRT
-1474 AFGDIDGD
+1474 FGDVDGD

-1496 RLAKLRAAEEKA
+1496 RLAKLKAAEEKA
-1508 LAKRDERLANMIGDK
+1508 LAKRDERLANMIGDRIK
-1523 INGKKKKGSKEEEKE
+1523 GKGKNKSKEEEKE

-1570 GGDDGSAA
+1570 GGDDGSAT

-1587 EKGKGKGKP
+1587 EKGKGKP
-1596 GRKPKSRAAKMR
+1596 GRKPKSRAARMR

-1618 KAGKALNAAKLG
+1618 KAGKALNVAKLG

-1644 ALAPAARTVGTGLG
+1644 ALAPVARGAGMGLG
-1658 MLKSGAGAGLA
+1658 MLKSGAGKGLA

-1694 IQNLSEGNYGA
+1694 IENLSEGNYGA
-1705 AALDLGLGAVSVMG
+1705 AAMDLGLGAVSVLG

-1731 GALAAAAAPLLPY
+1731 GAVAAAGAALLPY
-1744 ALAAAGVAIAGY
+1744 ALAAAGVALAGY
-1756 MAYKGGRIIYD
+1756 VAYKGARKLYD
-1767 MYKGSKV
+1767 MYKAGKV

-1789 DKDDD
+1789 EKDND
-1794 WSSKILKFERY
+1794 WTEKILKFERY

-1810 VTGPSGYTLDPKKMD
+1810 VTGPNGFTLDPKKMD
-1825 PEVAYDIFG
+1825 PEVAYDLFG
-1834 FKESDAI
+1834 FKENDVI

-1856 AFSKSLNVLKQINPK
+1856 AFSKSLNVLKQINLK
-1871 YTIEDSYNLEGENA
+1871 YTIEDSYSLEGENA
-1885 TKYLNAIKPGPN
+1885 TKYLNAIKPAPN
-1897 EYNAMYSPFK
+1897 EYNVMYSPFK

-1935 LGNDGFLKKTAKS
+1935 LGNDGFLKRTAKN

-1954 LPARLT
+1954 FPARMT

-1980 TGDKFLSSKA
+1980 TGDKFLSSKV
-1990 MSWTPVGMLYTGMKS
+1990 MSYTPIGTLYTGIKS

-2014 ATNGSSVAGE
+2014 ATNGNTAIGE

-2098 EVLGRYFKYRFLPIF
+2098 EILGRYFKYRFLPIF

-2126 TDLNRISKAR
+2126 TDLNRIAKAR

-2149 IPVTMDETK
+2149 IPVMMDETK

-2170 TILNTNKS
+2170 TVLNTNKS
-2178 SIDGDIEKLKKEVD
+2178 SIDGDLDKLKKEVD

-2227 SPFGFIT
+2227 TPFGF
-2234 DMMDKLLPQGFKDKV
+2234 MLDKLLPDSIKEAGSNLINDIGNAAGNLWEAGKEYVTQGVTGNLSASKEKYRDAIWAEMAKNGITSK
-2249 NEVANNVGEKVSDTF
+2249 NEVAAFLSQIATET
-2264 GNAVSWAS
+2264 GNLKWLEEISSGAAYEGRRDLG
-2272 NTFLGKVTGTQEE
+2272 NTQPGDGRRFKGRGLIQLTGRANYERFAKYA
-2285 MGLAL
+2285 G
-2290 YSAFRKSGFSD
+2290 
-2301 AQSRVLTAEVGRE
+2301 
-2314 NAWRPDIIFGTHI
+2314 RPDIMQNPQLVSQDPTLAVQSAIFYWNT
-2327 DPANGATNAG
+2327 
-2337 MISWQGG
+2337 
-2344 RVKPLLAALQAKG
+2344 RKG
-2357 LLQNG
+2357 LREAAQRGDIDKVSRLVNGGTNGLKERRENFASYLNG
-2362 KMVRSPEALQAQT
+2362 KGPLWKAE
-2375 DFIMQEMRSKSFG
+2375 
-2388 ASASNSAAVDRFL
+2388 AAV
-2401 NNPNIGMQEGM
+2401 N
-2412 DLVGQHYIKWAI
+2412 
-2424 NNPKYREKGIKNR
+2424 
-2437 NMFLDKLNQSLGKPE
+2437 LGK
-2452 IVQKINAA
+2452 
-2460 NNTAGVTTRADW
+2460 AGTNTRADW
-2472 NNQAGVNT
+2472 NNIAGTNT

-2499 MVGMKVF
+2499 MMGMKVF

-2524 KKALAD
+2524 KKALSD

-2542 GPRDV
+2542 GPREV

-2658 KYGHVSVFNGSV
+2658 KYGHVSVYNGSV
-2670 WWADIPCH
+2670 WWADIQCH

-2719 GSVAATTA
+2719 GSVAATA
-2727 GVSVP
+2727 GVAKP
-2732 AGFSSTVNG
+2732 AGFTTTVNG
-2741 KLSKEQIEK
+2741 KLTKEQIEK
-2750 GKLLAEKGIF
+2750 GKVYAQFGITE
-2760 DSGISAASKLYNY
+2760 SGISAASKLYNY

-2788 VTVSDKTDGKSKI
+2788 VTVSDKTDGKSKT
-2801 GKAKNKHVDPKKIS
+2801 GKAKNNHVDPKKIA

-2831 AIAKLTGTVDPS
+2831 IISKLTGTVDPS
-2843 QAFGKSDSVVNI
+2843 QAFGKSDSIVNI

-2860 LSSASKLSN
+2860 LSSASRLSN
-2869 QSDISSALNGTS
+2869 QSDISSALNGS
-2881 VDSNGEPNDALARLQ
+2881 SIDSNGEPNDALARLQ

-2997 ATLRKEKVKGKENSN
+2997 ATLRKEKVKGKDNSN
-3012 SFTHQER
+3012 NFTHQER

-3034 PSGLSKPVV
+3034 PSGLSKPVI

>member
-90 TSVLSGVS
+90 TSVLSGVT

-141 GRDDPDTD
+141 GRDDSDTD

-158 QREREDSIQA
+158 QREREDSIQT

-198 ETVRFQGQIKALA
+198 ETVRFEGQIKALA

-279 RNSEA
+279 RNSEV
-284 AKEMLRSKALE
+284 AKEMMRSKAIE
-295 GMHKGIFGSGDF
+295 GIHKGIFGSGDF

-312 ENLVAKTR
+312 ENLVGSVR
-320 EAIGSFTD
+320 NAIGSFTD
-328 FTDLL
+328 ITDLL

-339 GISAIVDGDPLGRD
+339 GISAIVDNDPLGRD

-368 LLGRKLLEQS
+368 LLGRKILEKS

-406 SAFKSG
+406 GAFKSG

-418 RKLDKE
+418 RKFDKE
-424 GALTDSIVDFMQQ
+424 GALTDKIVDFMQQ
-437 LVYQSVNNKQSAQ
+437 LVYQSVNQRQGAQ
-450 LDIEGYENYGDQLG
+450 LDIEGYDNYGDQLG

-499 LEYNYRSNKFTTSA
+499 LEYNYRTNKFTSSDS
-513 NLTKD
+513 LTKD
-518 ILKSAVGQRNVQT
+518 ILKAAVGQKNVQS

-572 LIDAASNNIAV
+572 LVNAASNNIAV
-583 DAKFLSNPNSFRA
+583 DAKFLSNPNSFKE
-596 AIGDEKAEILASRY
+596 AIGPEKAEILAARY

-631 YEKDRLGSLGSSAKN
+631 YEKDRLGSLGGSAKN
-646 TLRSIGI
+646 ILKSMGI
-653 PENTLQAIINAGHG
+653 PESTLQAIVNAGHG
-667 GKLRELGLIDGQGNV
+667 GKLRQIGLIDGMGNV
-682 NTDRLVELAKG
+682 NTNKLIELSQS
-693 IDSYEDFLEVIGIDE
+693 IDNYDDFLEVIGIDDE
-708 EAGSLKRS
+708 VGSLKRKRS
-716 KSKRMRGPKGGT
+716 KGMKGPKGPTGT

-734 EKVIIPGI
+734 DKVIIPGI
-742 TPNRPE
+742 TPNRPQ
-748 DYVSSQQGLAAYLA
+748 DMVSSQQGLATYLA

-795 ESAFSSGLSKAF
+795 ESAFSSDLSKAF
-807 AWTKKFSS
+807 AWMKKFSS

-842 ELRVRAKATR
+842 ELRVRAKAAR
-852 RKLDRKTASAIN
+852 RRLDRKTASAIN

-963 WSSIKSGFKDK
+963 WSSFKNGWKDK

-1137 IGSLKGKAKVTSHRA
+1137 IGSLKGKAKVTSNRA

-1192 PVKQFVDVKGDLFD
+1192 PVKQFVDIKGDLFD

-1268 EAVHGVM
+1268 EAAHGVM

-1313 KVIHDVSQI
+1313 KVIRDVSQI

-1361 TKQWLIAKSVGVG
+1361 TKQWLIAKSVGLG
-1374 LDIAKGSVKL
+1374 LDMAKGSVKL

-1415 KGLRLM
+1415 KSLRLM

-1463 LDQRMPMPNTR
+1463 LDQRMPMPNAR

-1538 EDSIFENL
+1538 EEDSIFENL

-1570 GGDDGSAA
+1570 GDDDGSAA
-1578 DYLPDGPDG
+1578 DYLPDGD
-1587 EKGKGKGKP
+1587 EKGKGKGKG

-1658 MLKSGAGAGLA
+1658 MLKSGAGKGLA

-1680 AIPFLGAGYAAYSG
+1680 AIPYLGAGYAAYSG
-1694 IQNLSEGNYGA
+1694 IENLSEGNYGA
-1705 AALDLGLGAVSVMG
+1705 AAMDLGLGAVSVLG

-1731 GALAAAAAPLLPY
+1731 GAVAAAGAALLPY
-1744 ALAAAGVAIAGY
+1744 ALAAAGVALAGY
-1756 MAYKGGRIIYD
+1756 VAYKGARKLYD
-1767 MYKGSKV
+1767 MYKAGKV

-1789 DKDDD
+1789 DKDND
-1794 WSSKILKFERY
+1794 WTEKILKFERY

-1810 VTGPSGYTLDPKKMD
+1810 VTSPNGFTLDPKKMD

-1897 EYNAMYSPFK
+1897 EYNTMYSPFK
-1907 DLETLAVN
+1907 DLEALAVN

-1935 LGNDGFLKKTAKS
+1935 LGNDGFLKRTAKS

-1954 LPARLT
+1954 LPVRLT

-1990 MSWTPVGMLYTGMKS
+1990 MSWTPVGMAYTGIKS
-2005 LFGFKGPVV
+2005 LLGFKGPVV
-2014 ATNGSSVAGE
+2014 ATNGNSVEGE

-2081 ESTYSLFG
+2081 ESTCSLFG

-2149 IPVTMDETK
+2149 IPVMVDETK

-2178 SIDGDIEKLKKEVD
+2178 SIDGDVEKLKKEVD

-2205 AAWQSKSIA
+2205 AANQSKSLG

-2227 SPFGFIT
+2227 TPFGF
-2234 DMMDKLLPQGFKDKV
+2234 MLDKLLPDSLKEAGSNLINDIGNAAGNLWEAGKEYVTQGVTGNLSASKEKYRDAIWAEMAKNGITSK
-2249 NEVANNVGEKVSDTF
+2249 NEVAAFLSQIATET
-2264 GNAVSWAS
+2264 GNLKWLEEIAS
-2272 NTFLGKVTGTQEE
+2272 GAAYEGRRDLGNTQPGDGRRFKGRGLIQLTGRANYERFAKYA
-2285 MGLAL
+2285 G
-2290 YSAFRKSGFSD
+2290 
-2301 AQSRVLTAEVGRE
+2301 
-2314 NAWRPDIIFGTHI
+2314 RPDIMQNPQLVSQDPTLAVQSAIFYWNT
-2327 DPANGATNAG
+2327 
-2337 MISWQGG
+2337 
-2344 RVKPLLAALQAKG
+2344 RKG
-2357 LLQNG
+2357 LREAAQRGDIDKVSRLVNGGTNGLKERRENFASYLNG
-2362 KMVRSPEALQAQT
+2362 KGPLWKAE
-2375 DFIMQEMRSKSFG
+2375 
-2388 ASASNSAAVDRFL
+2388 AAV
-2401 NNPNIGMQEGM
+2401 N
-2412 DLVGQHYIKWAI
+2412 
-2424 NNPKYREKGIKNR
+2424 
-2437 NMFLDKLNQSLGKPE
+2437 LGK
-2452 IVQKINAA
+2452 
-2460 NNTAGVTTRADW
+2460 AGTNTRADW
-2472 NNQAGVNT
+2472 NNIAGTNT

-2499 MVGMKVF
+2499 MMGMKVF

-2788 VTVSDKTDGKSKI
+2788 VTVSDKTDGKSKT
-2801 GKAKNKHVDPKKIS
+2801 GKAKNKHVDPKKIA

-2843 QAFGKSDSVVNI
+2843 QAFGKSDSIVNI
-2855 LKDSG
+2855 LKDYG
-2860 LSSASKLSN
+2860 LSSAYKLSN
-2869 QSDISSALNGTS
+2869 QSDISSALNGSS

>member
-30 DSWDTVSEEYT
+30 DSWDTVSEDYS
-41 KAESSRSPITK
+41 KAEASRSPITK
-52 ARNNVIAGLKDGL
+52 ARNNVVAGLKDGL
-65 MNRTGMEQVLK
+65 MNRTGLEQVLK
-76 SAFPSEYGETYDNI
+76 AAFPSEYGETYDNF

-134 TDKLNDW
+134 TNKLNDW
-141 GRDDPDTD
+141 GKEDYDND

-158 QREREDSIQA
+158 QREREDNIQA

-198 ETVRFQGQIKALA
+198 ETVRFEGQIKALA

-261 QTLNEIKLN
+261 QTLNDIKLN

-284 AKEMLRSKALE
+284 AKEMMRSKAIE
-295 GMHKGIFGSGDF
+295 GIHKGIFGSGDF

-312 ENLVAKTR
+312 ENLVGSVR
-320 EAIGSFTD
+320 NAIGSFTD
-328 FTDLL
+328 LTDLL

-339 GISAIVDGDPLGRD
+339 GISAIVDDDPLGRD

-368 LLGRKLLEQS
+368 LLGRKILEKS

-392 RLKAFNDNLGENVL
+392 RLKAFNDNLGENVMGM
-406 SAFKSG
+406 FKSG

-418 RKLDKE
+418 RKIDKE
-424 GALTDSIVDFMQQ
+424 GILSDAVVDFMQQ
-437 LVYQSVNNKQSAQ
+437 LVYQSVNQRQSAQ
-450 LDIEGYENYGDQLG
+450 LDVEGYDNYGDQLG

-499 LEYNYRSNKFTTSA
+499 LEYNYRTNKFTSSDS
-513 NLTKD
+513 LTKD
-518 ILKSAVGQRNVQT
+518 ILKAAVGQKNVQS

-549 KLTGQRELTDGFT
+549 KLTGQRELIDGFT

-572 LIDAASNNIAV
+572 LVNAASNNIAV
-583 DAKFLSNPNSFRA
+583 DAKFLSNPNSFKE
-596 AIGDEKAEILASRY
+596 AIGAEKAEILAARY

-631 YEKDRLGSLGSSAKN
+631 YEKDRLGSLGGSAKN
-646 TLRSIGI
+646 VLKSMGI
-653 PENTLQAIINAGHG
+653 PESTLQAIVNAGHG
-667 GKLRELGLIDGQGNV
+667 GKLRQIGLIDGMGNV
-682 NTDRLVELAKG
+682 NTNKLIELSQS
-693 IDSYEDFLEVIGIDE
+693 IDNYDDFLEVIGIDDE
-708 EAGSLKRS
+708 IGPLKRKRS
-716 KSKRMRGPKGGT
+716 KGMKGPKGPTGT

-734 EKVIIPGI
+734 DKVIIPGI
-742 TPNRPE
+742 TPNRPQ
-748 DYVSSQQGLAAYLA
+748 DMVSSQQGLAAYLA
-762 DSSDT
+762 DSNDT

-782 TLSGSTGYVPEPK
+782 TLSGSTGYIPEPR

-815 KWYGKAMDRFHQEW
+815 KWYGKAADRFHQEW
-829 EGEKGEYIRDKAH
+829 EGERGQYIRDKAH
-842 ELRVRAKATR
+842 EFGVRGKAAK
-852 RKLDRKTASAIN
+852 RKFDRKTASAIN

-872 LEDLYHSDYEEPILK
+872 IGDLYHGDYQEPILK
-887 ARDFLAGKY
+887 ARDFIKGKY

-912 SVFDDQ
+912 HVFDEE
-918 GNLIITKEDLINTFY
+918 GNVIVTKEDLLNTFY
-933 VDPKG
+933 YDPKG
-938 RILES
+938 KILES
-943 KHIKSLTGAIN
+943 KHIKSLMDGFE
-954 DQKDKAKSR
+954 DQKGKAKSR
-963 WSSIKSGFKDK
+963 WERAKEGFSNKRE
-974 KDEYS
+974 EYS
-979 SKFRSFLNNAKS
+979 SRFRSFLNTAKS
-991 DLAGFS
+991 DLMGFS
-997 RNLNLPAPSSEQDY
+997 RNLNLPEPTTEQDHY
-1011 YFHTIAKNTA
+1011 LHTIARNTA
-1021 TTNDLLMEMSLK
+1021 STNDLLMEMSLK
-1033 LENLQMMAINQFAMG
+1033 LENMQMMAINQFAMG
-1048 DNLPEDLRPRFMQR
+1048 DNLPEELRPRFMQR

-1068 RKRSFQLPNQQKHI
+1068 RNRTFHLPNQQKHI
-1082 AQRIWEFGGWLGSS
+1082 AQRIWEFGGWLGGSTATMAMSMTRAAGNLLGKGLRTGVSS
-1096 TTSMAMAM
+1096 TTS
-1104 TRATG
+1104 
-1109 NLVGKG
+1109 L
-1115 LKTGLSSFTSLAG
+1115 LG
-1128 LGLDMSADL
+1128 LGIDMGSDFL
-1137 IGSLKGKAKVTSHRA
+1137 GSLKGKAKVTSNRA
-1152 HDLADAN
+1152 KDLADAN

-1169 GDKEPLIRANEMKK
+1169 GDKEPLIRASEMKK

-1192 PVKQFVDVKGDLFD
+1192 PVKQFVDVKGDLYD
-1206 IDGNLVCAYEDFK
+1206 VDGNLVCSYDDFK

-1224 DGGTFKIVKAFNW
+1224 DGGTYKVVKAFNW
-1237 FRDYTSTLASTVGSW
+1237 FRDYTSNLAITAGKW
-1252 GFQGLVLPIK
+1252 GFHGLTLPIK

-1268 EAVHGVM
+1268 SAVHGVL

-1313 KVIHDVSQI
+1313 KVIHDISQI
-1322 SGPVVDSEGNELL
+1322 SGPVVDSEGNEIL
-1335 TKEDLRIGLVDSR
+1335 TKEDLRLGLVDSH

-1374 LDIAKGSVKL
+1374 LDIAKGSVRL

-1393 NMGRSMY
+1393 NMGKAMY

-1463 LDQRMPMPNTR
+1463 LDQRMPLPNSRT
-1474 AFGDIDGD
+1474 FGDVDGD

-1496 RLAKLRAAEEKA
+1496 RLAKLKAAEEKA
-1508 LAKRDERLANMIGDK
+1508 LAKRDERLANMIGDRIK
-1523 INGKKKKGSKEEEKE
+1523 GKGKKPTKEEEKE

-1546 LEGLTEGIGAKILGA
+1546 LEGLTEGIGMKILGA
-1561 LGLGSLFGG
+1561 LGLGSLFG

-1587 EKGKGKGKP
+1587 EKGKGKP
-1596 GRKPKSRAAKMR
+1596 GRKPKSRAARMR

-1630 IFAKGQQAMAAGRT
+1630 IFAKGQQAMAAGRSVM
-1644 ALAPAARTVGTGLG
+1644 APVARGAGMGLG
-1658 MLKSGAGAGLA
+1658 MLKSGAGKGLA

-1680 AIPFLGAGYAAYSG
+1680 AIPYLGAGYAAYSG
-1694 IQNLSEGNYGA
+1694 IENLSEGNYGA
-1705 AALDLGLGAVSVMG
+1705 AAMDLGLGAVSVLG

-1731 GALAAAAAPLLPY
+1731 GAVAAAGAALLPY
-1744 ALAAAGVAIAGY
+1744 ALAAAGVALAGY
-1756 MAYKGGRIIYD
+1756 VAYKGARKLYD
-1767 MYKGSKV
+1767 MYKAGKV

-1789 DKDDD
+1789 EKDDD
-1794 WSSKILKFERY
+1794 WTEKILKFERY

-1810 VTGPSGYTLDPKKMD
+1810 VTGPNGFTLDPKKMD
-1825 PEVAYDIFG
+1825 PEVAYDLFG
-1834 FKESDAI
+1834 FKENDVM

-1871 YTIEDSYNLEGENA
+1871 YTIEDSYSLEGEQA
-1885 TKYLNAIKPGPN
+1885 TKYLNAIKPAPN

-1907 DLETLAVN
+1907 DLEALAVN

-1935 LGNDGFLKKTAKS
+1935 LGNDGLLKRTAKN

-1954 LPARLT
+1954 FPARMT

-1990 MSWTPVGMLYTGMKS
+1990 MSWTPVGMAYTGIKS
-2005 LFGFKGPVV
+2005 LLGFKDPVV
-2014 ATNGSSVAGE
+2014 ATNGNTAVGE

-2098 EVLGRYFKYRFLPIF
+2098 EILGRYFKYRFLPIF

-2119 TNKHLNT
+2119 TNKYLNT
-2126 TDLNRISKAR
+2126 TDLNRIAKAR

-2178 SIDGDIEKLKKEVD
+2178 TIDGDLDKLKKEVD

-2205 AAWQSKSIA
+2205 AANQSKSLF
-2214 DRFKDVAKNLFKA
+2214 DRFKDTAKNLLKA
-2227 SPFGFIT
+2227 TPFGFMANMLGKIIPDSLKEAGSNLINDVGNAAGNLWEAGKEYVTQGVTGKISASKEKYRDAIWAEMAKNGIT
-2234 DMMDKLLPQGFKDKV
+2234 SK
-2249 NEVANNVGEKVSDTF
+2249 NEVAAFLSQIATETGDLKWLEEIASGASYEGRRDLGNTQPGDGRRFKGRGLIQLTGRANYERFAKYIGRPEIMQNPQLVSQDPTLAVQSAIFYWNTRKGLREAAQRGDIDKVSRLVNGGTNGLKERRANF
-2264 GNAVSWAS
+2264 ASYLNGKGPLWKAEAAV
-2272 NTFLGKVTGTQEE
+2272 NIGK
-2285 MGLAL
+2285 
-2290 YSAFRKSGFSD
+2290 
-2301 AQSRVLTAEVGRE
+2301 
-2314 NAWRPDIIFGTHI
+2314 
-2327 DPANGATNAG
+2327 AG
-2337 MISWQGG
+2337 M
-2344 RVKPLLAALQAKG
+2344 
-2357 LLQNG
+2357 
-2362 KMVRSPEALQAQT
+2362 
-2375 DFIMQEMRSKSFG
+2375 
-2388 ASASNSAAVDRFL
+2388 
-2401 NNPNIGMQEGM
+2401 
-2412 DLVGQHYIKWAI
+2412 
-2424 NNPKYREKGIKNR
+2424 
-2437 NMFLDKLNQSLGKPE
+2437 
-2452 IVQKINAA
+2452 
-2460 NNTAGVTTRADW
+2460 TTRSDW

-2499 MVGMKVF
+2499 LMGMKVF

-2524 KKALAD
+2524 KKALSD

-2542 GPRDV
+2542 GPREV

-2658 KYGHVSVFNGSV
+2658 KYGHVSVYNGSV
-2670 WWADIPCH
+2670 WWADIQCH

-2719 GSVAATTA
+2719 GSVAATA
-2727 GVSVP
+2727 GVAKP
-2732 AGFSSTVNG
+2732 AGFTTTVNG
-2741 KLSKEQIEK
+2741 KLTKEQIEK
-2750 GKLLAEKGIF
+2750 GKVYAQFGITE
-2760 DSGISAASKLYNY
+2760 SGISAASKLYNY

-2788 VTVSDKTDGKSKI
+2788 VTVSDKTDGKSKT
-2801 GKAKNKHVDPKKIS
+2801 GKAKNKHVDPKKIA

-2831 AIAKLTGTVDPS
+2831 LIAKLTGTVDPS
-2843 QAFGKSDSVVNI
+2843 QAFGKSDSIVNI

-2860 LSSASKLSN
+2860 LSSASRLSN
-2869 QSDISSALNGTS
+2869 QSDISSALNGNS

-2986 KEQTKLLTDIL
+2986 REQTKLLTDIL
-2997 ATLRKEKVKGKENSN
+2997 ATLRKEKVKGKESSN
-3012 SFTHQER
+3012 NFTHQER

-3034 PSGLSKPVV
+3034 PSGLSKPVI

>member
-76 SAFPSEYGETYDNI
+76 AAFPSEYGETYDNI
-90 TSVLSGVS
+90 TSVLSGVT

-141 GRDDPDTD
+141 GRDDSDTD

-312 ENLVAKTR
+312 ENLVGSVR
-320 EAIGSFTD
+320 NAIGSFTD
-328 FTDLL
+328 LTDLL

-339 GISAIVDGDPLGRD
+339 GISAIVDDDPLGRD

-368 LLGRKLLEQS
+368 LLGRKILEKS

-392 RLKAFNDNLGENVL
+392 RLKAFNDNLGENVMGM
-406 SAFKSG
+406 FKSG

-418 RKLDKE
+418 RKIDKE
-424 GALTDSIVDFMQQ
+424 GTLSDAVVDFMQQ
-437 LVYQSVNNKQSAQ
+437 LVYQSVNQRQGAQ
-450 LDIEGYENYGDQLG
+450 LDIEGYDNYGDQLG

-499 LEYNYRSNKFTTSA
+499 LEYNYRTNKFTSSDS
-513 NLTKD
+513 LTKD
-518 ILKSAVGQRNVQT
+518 ILKAAVGQKNVQS

-572 LIDAASNNIAV
+572 LVNAASNNIAV
-583 DAKFLSNPNSFRA
+583 DAKFLSNPNSFKE
-596 AIGDEKAEILASRY
+596 AIGAEKAEILAARY

-631 YEKDRLGSLGSSAKN
+631 YEKDRLGSLGGSAKN
-646 TLRSIGI
+646 VLKSMGI
-653 PENTLQAIINAGHG
+653 PESTLQAIVNAGHG
-667 GKLRELGLIDGQGNV
+667 GKLRQIGLIDGMGNV
-682 NTDRLVELAKG
+682 NTNKLIELSQS
-693 IDSYEDFLEVIGIDE
+693 IDNYDDFLEVIGIDDE
-708 EAGSLKRS
+708 VGSLKRKRS
-716 KSKRMRGPKGGT
+716 KGMRGPKGGT

-795 ESAFSSGLSKAF
+795 ESAFSVGLSKAF

-842 ELRVRAKATR
+842 ELRIRAKAAR

-963 WSSIKSGFKDK
+963 WSSFKSGWKDK

-1137 IGSLKGKAKVTSHRA
+1137 IGSLKGKAKVTSNRA

-1192 PVKQFVDVKGDLFD
+1192 PVKQFIDIKGDLFD

-1288 KGYPDKPVIL
+1288 KGFPDKPVIL

-1361 TKQWLIAKSVGVG
+1361 TKQWLIAKSVGIG
-1374 LDIAKGSVKL
+1374 LDMAKGSVKL

-1463 LDQRMPMPNTR
+1463 LDQRMPMPSAR

-1496 RLAKLRAAEEKA
+1496 RLAKLKAAEEKA

-1523 INGKKKKGSKEEEKE
+1523 INGKKKKGSKEDEKE

-1570 GGDDGSAA
+1570 GDDDGSAA
-1578 DYLPDGPDG
+1578 DYLPDGD

-1658 MLKSGAGAGLA
+1658 MLKSGAGKGLA

-1680 AIPFLGAGYAAYSG
+1680 AIPYLGAGYAAYSG
-1694 IQNLSEGNYGA
+1694 IENLSEGNYGA
-1705 AALDLGLGAVSVMG
+1705 AAMDLGLGAVSVLG

-1731 GALAAAAAPLLPY
+1731 GAVAAAGAALLPY
-1744 ALAAAGVAIAGY
+1744 ALAAAGVALAGY
-1756 MAYKGGRIIYD
+1756 VAYKGARKLYD
-1767 MYKGSKV
+1767 MYKAGKV
-1774 GDLEKARLMLYGFDH
+1774 GDLEKARLLLYGFDH
-1789 DKDDD
+1789 EKDND
-1794 WSSKILKFERY
+1794 WTEKILKFERY

-1810 VTGPSGYTLDPKKMD
+1810 VTSPNGFTLDPKKMD

-1907 DLETLAVN
+1907 DLEALAVN

-1935 LGNDGFLKKTAKS
+1935 LGNDGFLKKTAKT

-1990 MSWTPVGMLYTGMKS
+1990 MSWTPVGMAYTGIKS
-2005 LFGFKGPVV
+2005 LLGFKGPVV
-2014 ATNGSSVAGE
+2014 ATNGNTVAGE

-2053 NQVEKIVAEDITWS
+2053 NQVEKVVAEDITWS

-2192 AKGQSDAKVKAEE
+2192 AKGQSDAKVKVEE
-2205 AAWQSKSIA
+2205 AANQSKSLG

-2227 SPFGFIT
+2227 TPFGF
-2234 DMMDKLLPQGFKDKV
+2234 MLDKLLPDSLKEAGSNLINDIGNAAGNLWEAGKEYVTQGVTGNLSASKEKYRDAIWAEMAKNGITSK
-2249 NEVANNVGEKVSDTF
+2249 NEVAAFLSQIATET
-2264 GNAVSWAS
+2264 GNLKWLEEIAS
-2272 NTFLGKVTGTQEE
+2272 GAAYEGRRDLGNTQPGDGRRFKGRGLIQLTGRANYERFAKYA
-2285 MGLAL
+2285 G
-2290 YSAFRKSGFSD
+2290 
-2301 AQSRVLTAEVGRE
+2301 
-2314 NAWRPDIIFGTHI
+2314 RPDIMQNPQLVSQDPTLAVQSAIFYWNT
-2327 DPANGATNAG
+2327 
-2337 MISWQGG
+2337 
-2344 RVKPLLAALQAKG
+2344 RKG
-2357 LLQNG
+2357 LREAAQRGDIDKVSRLVNGGTNGLKERRENFASYLNG
-2362 KMVRSPEALQAQT
+2362 KGPLWKAE
-2375 DFIMQEMRSKSFG
+2375 
-2388 ASASNSAAVDRFL
+2388 AAV
-2401 NNPNIGMQEGM
+2401 N
-2412 DLVGQHYIKWAI
+2412 
-2424 NNPKYREKGIKNR
+2424 
-2437 NMFLDKLNQSLGKPE
+2437 LGK
-2452 IVQKINAA
+2452 
-2460 NNTAGVTTRADW
+2460 AGTNTRADW
-2472 NNQAGVNT
+2472 NNIAGTNT

-2499 MVGMKVF
+2499 MMGMKVF
-2506 ANARQHVMNNKSL
+2506 SNARQHVMNNKSL

-2600 LGLYHAGYI
+2600 LGLYHAGYL
-2609 KTPRGN
+2609 KNPRGN

-2719 GSVAATTA
+2719 GSVAATA
-2727 GVSVP
+2727 GAGIAKP
-2732 AGFSSTVNG
+2732 AGFTTTVNG
-2741 KLSKEQIEK
+2741 KLTKEQIEK
-2750 GKLLAEKGIF
+2750 GKMYAQFGITE
-2760 DSGISAASKLYNY
+2760 SGISAASKLYNY

-2788 VTVSDKTDGKSKI
+2788 VTVSDKTDGKSKT

-2821 TTKDSKDHAS
+2821 TTKDSKDHAN

-2860 LSSASKLSN
+2860 LSSAAKLSSR
-2869 QSDISSALNGTS
+2869 SDVSSALNGTS

>member
-30 DSWDTVSEEYT
+30 DSWDTVSEDYS
-41 KAESSRSPITK
+41 KAEASRSPITK
-52 ARNNVIAGLKDGL
+52 ARSNVIAGLKDGL

-76 SAFPSEYGETYDNI
+76 AAFPSEYGETYDNF

-98 ESSDLVKKEFNRLKS
+98 ESSDLVRKEFNRLKS

-141 GRDDPDTD
+141 GKEDYDND

-198 ETVRFQGQIKALA
+198 DTVRFEGQIKALA

-284 AKEMLRSKALE
+284 AKEMMRSKALE
-295 GMHKGIFGSGDF
+295 GMHKGIFGNGDF

-312 ENLVAKTR
+312 ENLVGSVR
-320 EAIGSFTD
+320 NAIGSFTD

-339 GISAIVDGDPLGRD
+339 GISAIVDDDPLGRD

-368 LLGRKLLEQS
+368 FLGKKILEKS

-392 RLKAFNDNLGENVL
+392 RLKAFNDNLGENVMGM
-406 SAFKSG
+406 FKSG

-424 GALTDSIVDFMQQ
+424 GTLSDAVVDFMQQ
-437 LVYQSVNNKQSAQ
+437 LVYQSVNQRQGAQ
-450 LDIEGYENYGDQLG
+450 LDIEGYDNYGDQLG

-499 LEYNYRSNKFTTSA
+499 LEYNYRTNKFTSSDS
-513 NLTKD
+513 LTKD
-518 ILKSAVGQRNVQT
+518 ILKAAVGQKNVQS

-572 LIDAASNNIAV
+572 LVNAASNNIAV
-583 DAKFLSNPNSFRA
+583 DAKFLSNPNSFKE
-596 AIGDEKAEILASRY
+596 AIGAEKAEILAARY

-631 YEKDRLGSLGSSAKN
+631 YEKDRLGSLGGSAKN
-646 TLRSIGI
+646 VLKSMGI
-653 PENTLQAIINAGHG
+653 PESTLQAIVNAGHG
-667 GKLRELGLIDGQGNV
+667 GKLRQIGLIDGMGNV
-682 NTDRLVELAKG
+682 NTNKLIELSQS
-693 IDSYEDFLEVIGIDE
+693 IDNYDDFLEVIGIDDE
-708 EAGSLKRS
+708 VGSLKRKRS
-716 KSKRMRGPKGGT
+716 KGMKGPKGPTGT

-734 EKVIIPGI
+734 DKVIIPGI
-742 TPNRPE
+742 TPNRPQ
-748 DYVSSQQGLAAYLA
+748 DMVSSQQGLATYLA
-762 DSSDT
+762 DSNDT

-782 TLSGSTGYVPEPK
+782 TLSGSTGYVPEPR

-815 KWYGKAMDRFHQEW
+815 KWYGKAVDRFHQEW
-829 EGEKGEYIRDKAH
+829 EGERGQYIRDKAH
-842 ELRVRAKATR
+842 EFGVRGKIAK
-852 RKLDRKTASAIN
+852 RKFDRKTASAIN

-872 LEDLYHSDYEEPILK
+872 IGDLSHGDYQEPILK
-887 ARDFLAGKY
+887 ARDFIKGKY

-912 SVFDDQ
+912 HVFDEE
-918 GNLIITKEDLINTFY
+918 GNVIVTKEDLLNTFY
-933 VDPKG
+933 YDPKG
-938 RILES
+938 KILES
-943 KHIKSLTGAIN
+943 KHIKSLMDGFE
-954 DQKDKAKSR
+954 DQKGKAKSR
-963 WSSIKSGFKDK
+963 WERAKEGFSNKRE
-974 KDEYS
+974 EYS
-979 SKFRSFLNNAKS
+979 SRFRSFLNTAKS
-991 DLAGFS
+991 DLMGFS
-997 RNLNLPAPSSEQDY
+997 RNLNLPEPTTEQDHY
-1011 YFHTIAKNTA
+1011 LHTIARNTA
-1021 TTNDLLMEMSLK
+1021 STNDLLMEMSLK
-1033 LENLQMMAINQFAMG
+1033 LENMQMMAINQFAMG
-1048 DNLPEDLRPRFMQR
+1048 DNLPEELRPRFMQR

-1068 RKRSFQLPNQQKHI
+1068 RNRTFHLPNQQKHI

-1096 TTSMAMAM
+1096 TTTMAMSM
-1104 TRATG
+1104 TRAAG
-1109 NLVGKG
+1109 DLLGKG
-1115 LKTGLSSFTSLAG
+1115 LRTGTSSAVGLLG
-1128 LGLDMSADL
+1128 LGMDMGSDL

-1169 GDKEPLIRANEMKK
+1169 GDKEPLIRAGEMKK

-1192 PVKQFVDVKGDLFD
+1192 PVKQFIDVKGDLYD
-1206 IDGNLVCAYEDFK
+1206 IDGNLVCSYDDFK

-1224 DGGTFKIVKAFNW
+1224 DGGTYKIVKAFNW
-1237 FRDYTSTLASTVGSW
+1237 FRDYTSNLAITAGKW
-1252 GFQGLVLPIK
+1252 GFHGLTLPIK

-1268 EAVHGVM
+1268 SAVHGVL

-1313 KVIHDVSQI
+1313 KVIHDISQI
-1322 SGPVVDSEGNELL
+1322 SGPVVDSEGNEIL
-1335 TKEDLRIGLVDSR
+1335 TKEDLRLGLVDSH

-1393 NMGRSMY
+1393 NMGKAMY
-1400 NSAKAFL
+1400 NSAKQFL

-1463 LDQRMPMPNTR
+1463 LDQRMPLPNSRT
-1474 AFGDIDGD
+1474 FGDVDGD

-1496 RLAKLRAAEEKA
+1496 RLAKLKAAEEKA
-1508 LAKRDERLANMIGDK
+1508 LAKRDERLANMIGDRIK
-1523 INGKKKKGSKEEEKE
+1523 GKGKKPTKEEEKE

-1546 LEGLTEGIGAKILGA
+1546 LEGLTEGIGMKILGA

-1570 GGDDGSAA
+1570 GDDGGSAA
-1578 DYLPDGPDG
+1578 DYLPDGVDG
-1587 EKGKGKGKP
+1587 KEKGKP
-1596 GRKPKSRAAKMR
+1596 GRKPKSRAARMR

-1630 IFAKGQQAMAAGRT
+1630 IFAKGQQALSAGRSVM
-1644 ALAPAARTVGTGLG
+1644 APVARGAGMGLG
-1658 MLKSGAGAGLA
+1658 MLKSGAGKGLA

-1680 AIPFLGAGYAAYSG
+1680 AIPYFGAGYAAYSG
-1694 IQNLSEGNYGA
+1694 IENLSEGNYGA
-1705 AALDLGLGAVSVMG
+1705 AAMDLGLGAVSVLG

-1731 GALAAAAAPLLPY
+1731 GAVAAAGAALLPY
-1744 ALAAAGVAIAGY
+1744 ALAAAGVALAGY
-1756 MAYKGGRIIYD
+1756 VAYKGARKLYD
-1767 MYKGSKV
+1767 MYKAGKV

-1789 DKDDD
+1789 EKDDD
-1794 WSSKILKFERY
+1794 WTEKILKFERY

-1810 VTGPSGYTLDPKKMD
+1810 VTGPNGFTLDPKKMD
-1825 PEVAYDIFG
+1825 PEVAYDLFG
-1834 FKESDAI
+1834 FKENDVM

-1871 YTIEDSYNLEGENA
+1871 YTIEDSYSLEGEQA
-1885 TKYLNAIKPGPN
+1885 TKYLNAIKPAPN

-1907 DLETLAVN
+1907 DLEALAVN

-1935 LGNDGFLKKTAKS
+1935 LGNDGLLKRTAKN

-1954 LPARLT
+1954 FPARMT

-1990 MSWTPVGMLYTGMKS
+1990 MSWTPVGMAYTGIKS
-2005 LFGFKGPVV
+2005 LLGFKDPVV
-2014 ATNGSSVAGE
+2014 ATNGNTAVGE

-2098 EVLGRYFKYRFLPIF
+2098 EILGRYYKYRFLPIF

-2149 IPVTMDETK
+2149 IPVMMDETK

-2178 SIDGDIEKLKKEVD
+2178 SIDGDLDKLKKEVD

-2227 SPFGFIT
+2227 TPFGF
-2234 DMMDKLLPQGFKDKV
+2234 MLYKLLPDSLKEAGSNLINDIGNAAGNLWEAGKEYVTQGVTGNLSASKEKYRDAIWAEMAKNGITSK
-2249 NEVANNVGEKVSDTF
+2249 NEVAAFLSQIATET
-2264 GNAVSWAS
+2264 GNLKWLEEIAS
-2272 NTFLGKVTGTQEE
+2272 GAAYEGRRDLGNTQPGDGRRFKGRGLIQLTGRANYERFAKYA
-2285 MGLAL
+2285 G
-2290 YSAFRKSGFSD
+2290 
-2301 AQSRVLTAEVGRE
+2301 
-2314 NAWRPDIIFGTHI
+2314 RPDIMQNPQLVSQDPTLAVQSAIFYWNT
-2327 DPANGATNAG
+2327 
-2337 MISWQGG
+2337 
-2344 RVKPLLAALQAKG
+2344 RKG
-2357 LLQNG
+2357 LREAAQRGDIDKVSRLVNGGTNGLKERRENFASYLNG
-2362 KMVRSPEALQAQT
+2362 KGPLWKAE
-2375 DFIMQEMRSKSFG
+2375 
-2388 ASASNSAAVDRFL
+2388 AAV
-2401 NNPNIGMQEGM
+2401 N
-2412 DLVGQHYIKWAI
+2412 
-2424 NNPKYREKGIKNR
+2424 
-2437 NMFLDKLNQSLGKPE
+2437 LGK
-2452 IVQKINAA
+2452 
-2460 NNTAGVTTRADW
+2460 AGTNTRADW
-2472 NNQAGVNT
+2472 NNIAGTNT

-2499 MVGMKVF
+2499 MMGMKVF

-2524 KKALAD
+2524 KKALSD

-2542 GPRDV
+2542 GPREV

-2600 LGLYHAGYI
+2600 LGLYHAGYL
-2609 KTPRGN
+2609 KNPRGN

-2658 KYGHVSVFNGSV
+2658 KYGHVSVYNGSV

-2719 GSVAATTA
+2719 GSVAATA
-2727 GVSVP
+2727 GVAKP
-2732 AGFSSTVNG
+2732 AGFTTTVNG
-2741 KLSKEQIEK
+2741 KLTKEQIEK
-2750 GKLLAEKGIF
+2750 GKMYAQFGITE
-2760 DSGISAASKLYNY
+2760 SGISAASKLYNY

-2788 VTVSDKTDGKSKI
+2788 ITVSDKTDGKSKT
-2801 GKAKNKHVDPKKIS
+2801 GKAKNKHVDPKKIA

-2831 AIAKLTGTVDPS
+2831 LIAKLTGTVNPS
-2843 QAFGKSDSVVNI
+2843 QAFGKSDSIVNI

-2860 LSSASKLSN
+2860 LSSASKLSS
-2869 QSDISSALNGTS
+2869 QLDISSALNGNS

-2997 ATLRKEKVKGKENSN
+2997 ATLRKEKVKGKDNSN
-3012 SFTHQER
+3012 NFTHQER

-3034 PSGLSKPVV
+3034 PSGLSKPVI

>member
-30 DSWDTVSEEYT
+30 DSWDTVSEEYS
-41 KAESSRSPITK
+41 KAEASRSPITK
-52 ARNNVIAGLKDGL
+52 ARNNVVAGLKDGL
-65 MNRTGMEQVLK
+65 MNRTGLEQVLK
-76 SAFPSEYGETYDNI
+76 AAFPSEYGETYDNF

-127 MVGLSKL
+127 MVGLNKL
-134 TDKLNDW
+134 TNKLNEW
-141 GRDDPDTD
+141 GSEDSDTD

-168 SLGELFSI
+168 SLGELFSM

-198 ETVRFQGQIKALA
+198 ETVRFEGQIKALA

-279 RNSEA
+279 RNSEV
-284 AKEMLRSKALE
+284 AKEMMRSKAIE
-295 GMHKGIFGSGDF
+295 GIHKGIFGSGDF

-312 ENLVAKTR
+312 ENLVGSVR
-320 EAIGSFTD
+320 NAIGT
-328 FTDLL
+328 FTDLTDML

-368 LLGRKLLEQS
+368 LLGKYILQKS
-378 NKTKF
+378 NTTKF

-406 SAFKSG
+406 GAFKSG

-418 RKLDKE
+418 RKFDKE
-424 GALTDSIVDFMQQ
+424 GNLTDKIVDFMQQ
-437 LVYQSVNNKQSAQ
+437 LVYQSVNSKQSVQ
-450 LDIEGYENYGDQLG
+450 LDVEGYDNYSDQLG
-464 RDQLSSKA
+464 REQLTSKA

-518 ILKSAVGQRNVQT
+518 ILRTAIGQKNVQA
-531 IRNLGTSA
+531 IRNLGNTA
-539 MQTAGLFQTN
+539 LQTAGMFQTN
-549 KLTGQRELTDGFT
+549 KLTGQKELTDGFT
-562 NNDMLAIGNV
+562 PNDLMAIGNV
-572 LIDAASNNIAV
+572 LVDAAASNIAV
-583 DAKFLSNPNSFRA
+583 DTKFLSNPNSFRA
-596 AIGDEKAEILASRY
+596 ALGDEKAEILASRY
-610 RKISREDKKENKQ
+610 RKVSREDKKENKQ

-631 YEKDRLGSLGSSAKN
+631 YETDRLGSLGSSAKN
-646 TLRSIGI
+646 TLRGFDSS
-653 PENTLQAIINAGHG
+653 ENTLQSIINAGYG
-667 GKLRELGLIDGQGNV
+667 GKLRELGLIDGMGNV
-682 NTDRLVELAKG
+682 NTDKLVELTKSVG
-693 IDSYEDFLEVIGIDE
+693 SYEDFLEVIGIDE

-716 KSKRMRGPKGGT
+716 KSKRMRGSKGGT

-829 EGEKGEYIRDKAH
+829 EGEHGEYIRNKAH
-842 ELRVRAKATR
+842 ELKVRGKAAK
-852 RKLDRKTASAIN
+852 RKFDRKTASAIN

-872 LEDLYHSDYEEPILK
+872 LEDLYHGDYEEPILK

-963 WSSIKSGFKDK
+963 WSSIKSGWKDK

-1192 PVKQFVDVKGDLFD
+1192 PVKQFIDVKGDLFD

-1268 EAVHGVM
+1268 EAAHGVM

-1288 KGYPDKPVIL
+1288 KGFPDKPVIL

-1322 SGPVVDSEGNELL
+1322 SGPVVDSEGNEIL

-1384 GIAGIRMGV
+1384 GIAGIRIGV

-1463 LDQRMPMPNTR
+1463 LDQRMPMPNAR

-1508 LAKRDERLANMIGDK
+1508 LAKRDERLANMIGDRIK
-1523 INGKKKKGSKEEEKE
+1523 GKGKNKSKEEEKE

-1570 GGDDGSAA
+1570 GDDDGSAA
-1578 DYLPDGPDG
+1578 DYLPDGD

-1618 KAGKALNAAKLG
+1618 KVGKALNAAKLG

-1658 MLKSGAGAGLA
+1658 MLKSGAGKGLA

-1694 IQNLSEGNYGA
+1694 IENLSEGNYGA
-1705 AALDLGLGAVSVMG
+1705 AAMDLGLGAVSVLG

-1731 GALAAAAAPLLPY
+1731 GAVAAAGAALLPY
-1744 ALAAAGVAIAGY
+1744 ALAAAGVALAGY
-1756 MAYKGGRIIYD
+1756 VAYKGARKLYD
-1767 MYKGSKV
+1767 MYKAGKV

-1789 DKDDD
+1789 EKDND
-1794 WSSKILKFERY
+1794 WTEKILKFERY

-1810 VTGPSGYTLDPKKMD
+1810 VTTPTGYTLDPKKMD
-1825 PEVAYDIFG
+1825 PEVAYDLFG
-1834 FKESDAI
+1834 FKENDAI

-1871 YTIEDSYNLEGENA
+1871 YTIEDSYSLEGEQA
-1885 TKYLNAIKPGPN
+1885 TRYLNAIKPATN

-1907 DLETLAVN
+1907 DLEVLPVN

-1935 LGNDGFLKKTAKS
+1935 LGNDGFLKKTAKT

-1954 LPARLT
+1954 LPARMT

-1980 TGDKFLSSKA
+1980 TGDKFLSSKI
-1990 MSWTPVGMLYTGMKS
+1990 MSWTPVGMAYTGIKS

-2014 ATNGSSVAGE
+2014 ATNGNTVAGE

-2053 NQVEKIVAEDITWS
+2053 NKVEKIVAEDITWS
-2067 SGVATYAKDIAELV
+2067 SGAATYEKDISELV

-2089 IDKNDKSGI
+2089 IDKNDKSGVEI
-2098 EVLGRYFKYRFLPIF
+2098 LGRYFKYRFLPIF

-2149 IPVTMDETK
+2149 IPVTIENTK
-2158 MTTWDFSLSPFG
+2158 TTTWAFSLSPFG
-2170 TILNTNKS
+2170 TILNTDKS
-2178 SIDGDIEKLKKEVD
+2178 TIDGDIDKLKKEVD

-2205 AAWQSKSIA
+2205 AANQSKSLG
-2214 DRFKDVAKNLFKA
+2214 DRIKDFGKTLFKA
-2227 SPFGFIT
+2227 TPFGFIT
-2234 DMMDKLLPQGFKDKV
+2234 DTLSKLIPDSVKDTISQV
-2249 NEVANNVGEKVSDTF
+2249 GNNVAGYAGDMMQEIESGYNRVIGNLTGSNDEKFKKVMQAAANAGDPHPAVVAAQWAVESGWGAKESGKNNFF
-2264 GNAVSWAS
+2264 GIKARP
-2272 NTFLGKVTGTQEE
+2272 GQPGTMRRTREVLNGRSVYINDRFADYATLEE
-2285 MGLAL
+2285 GIAARVAFTKQNKRYTNSGYFSARTPYEAAQALQRGGYATDPNYANSLA
-2290 YSAFRKSGFSD
+2290 AIIKGRK
-2301 AQSRVLTAEVGRE
+2301 
-2314 NAWRPDIIFGTHI
+2314 I
-2327 DPANGATNAG
+2327 DP
-2337 MISWQGG
+2337 M
-2344 RVKPLLAALQAKG
+2344 RPVVVKPSG
-2357 LLQNG
+2357 
-2362 KMVRSPEALQAQT
+2362 S
-2375 DFIMQEMRSKSFG
+2375 
-2388 ASASNSAAVDRFL
+2388 
-2401 NNPNIGMQEGM
+2401 
-2412 DLVGQHYIKWAI
+2412 
-2424 NNPKYREKGIKNR
+2424 
-2437 NMFLDKLNQSLGKPE
+2437 
-2452 IVQKINAA
+2452 
-2460 NNTAGVTTRADW
+2460 TAGVTTRADW

-2480 RADWNRMN
+2480 RADWNKMN
-2488 QSPTQAPSKEY
+2488 QSPTQAPSKAY
-2499 MVGMKVF
+2499 MVGMQAF

-2524 KKALAD
+2524 KKALSD

-2542 GPRDV
+2542 GPREV
-2547 QYNYDTSYM
+2547 QYNYDTAYM

-2658 KYGHVSVFNGSV
+2658 KYGHVSVYNGSV
-2670 WWADIPCH
+2670 WWADIQCH

-2713 TGGGFA
+2713 TGGSFA
-2719 GSVAATTA
+2719 GSVAATA
-2727 GVSVP
+2727 GVAKP
-2732 AGFSSTVNG
+2732 AGFATTVNG
-2741 KLSKEQIEK
+2741 KLTKEQIEQ
-2750 GKLLAEKGIF
+2750 GKVYAKLGLTE
-2760 DSGISAASKLYNY
+2760 SGISAASKLYNY

-2788 VTVSDKTDGKSKI
+2788 VTVSDKTDGKSKT
-2801 GKAKNKHVDPKKIS
+2801 GKAKNKHVDPKKIA

-2821 TTKDSKDHAS
+2821 TTKDAKDHAS

-2843 QAFGKSDSVVNI
+2843 QAFGKSDSIVNI

-2860 LSSASKLSN
+2860 
-2869 QSDISSALNGTS
+2869 ISSAAKLSQVSDLASTMNGTAT
-2881 VDSNGEPNDALARLQ
+2881 DNNGEPNDALARLQ
-2896 ASVRRLLGIGKVDAS
+2896 ASVRRLLGIGKIDAS

-2997 ATLRKEKVKGKENSN
+2997 ATLRKEKVKGKESSN
-3012 SFTHQER
+3012 NFTHQER

-3034 PSGLSKPVV
+3034 PSGLSKPVI

>member
-30 DSWDTVSEEYT
+30 DSWDTVSEEYS
-41 KAESSRSPITK
+41 KAEASRSPITK
-52 ARNNVIAGLKDGL
+52 ARNNVVAGLKDGL
-65 MNRTGMEQVLK
+65 MNRTGLEQVLK
-76 SAFPSEYGETYDNI
+76 AAFPSEYGETYDNF

-134 TDKLNDW
+134 TNKLNEW
-141 GRDDPDTD
+141 GSEDSDND
-149 TYGQSNIDK
+149 TYGQSNTDK

-312 ENLVAKTR
+312 ENLVGSVR
-320 EAIGSFTD
+320 NAIGTFSDLTD
-328 FTDLL
+328 ML

-339 GISAIVDGDPLGRD
+339 GISTIVDDDPLGRD

-368 LLGRKLLEQS
+368 LLGKYILQKS
-378 NKTKF
+378 NTTKF

-406 SAFKSG
+406 GAFKSG

-418 RKLDKE
+418 RKFDKE
-424 GALTDSIVDFMQQ
+424 GALTDKIVDFMQQ
-437 LVYQSVNNKQSAQ
+437 LVYQSVNSKQSVQ
-450 LDIEGYENYGDQLG
+450 LDVEGYDNYSDQLG
-464 RDQLSSKA
+464 REQLASKA

-539 MQTAGLFQTN
+539 LQTAGMFQTN

-572 LIDAASNNIAV
+572 LIDATSNNIAV

-610 RKISREDKKENKQ
+610 RKVSREDKKENKQ

-667 GKLRELGLIDGQGNV
+667 GKLRELGLIDGMGNV

-693 IDSYEDFLEVIGIDE
+693 VDSYEDFLEVIGIDE

-795 ESAFSSGLSKAF
+795 ESAFPSGLSKAF

-815 KWYGKAMDRFHQEW
+815 KWYGKAVDLFHQEW

-842 ELRVRAKATR
+842 ELRVRAKAAR
-852 RKLDRKTASAIN
+852 RRLDRKTASAIN

-872 LEDLYHSDYEEPILK
+872 LEDLYHGDYEEPILK

-896 RDAEGKVIESI
+896 RDVEGKVIESI

-933 VDPKG
+933 IDPKG

-963 WSSIKSGFKDK
+963 WSSFKSGWKDK

-1137 IGSLKGKAKVTSHRA
+1137 IGSLKGKAKVISNRA

-1192 PVKQFVDVKGDLFD
+1192 PVKQFVDIKGDLFD

-1237 FRDYTSTLASTVGSW
+1237 FRDYTSSLATTVGSW

-1262 IAKAGF
+1262 IAKASF

-1288 KGYPDKPVIL
+1288 KGFPDKPVIL

-1322 SGPVVDSEGNELL
+1322 SGPVVDSEGNEIL

-1361 TKQWLIAKSVGVG
+1361 TKQWLIAKSVGIG

-1463 LDQRMPMPNTR
+1463 LDQRMPMPNSR

-1508 LAKRDERLANMIGDK
+1508 QAKRDERLASMIGDK
-1523 INGKKKKGSKEEEKE
+1523 INGKKKGSKEDEKE

-1570 GGDDGSAA
+1570 GDDGSAA
-1578 DYLPDGPDG
+1578 DYLPDGD

-1596 GRKPKSRAAKMR
+1596 GRKPKSRAARMR

-1618 KAGKALNAAKLG
+1618 KAGKAFNAAKLG
-1630 IFAKGQQAMAAGRT
+1630 IFAKGQQALSAGRT
-1644 ALAPAARTVGTGLG
+1644 AMAPVARGVGTGLG
-1658 MLKSGAGAGLA
+1658 MLKTGASAGMA
-1669 LAGKGLSVAGK
+1669 LAGKGLSVAGR
-1680 AIPFLGAGYAAYSG
+1680 ALPLLGAGYAAYSG
-1694 IQNLSEGNYGA
+1694 VQNLSEGNYGA

-1731 GALAAAAAPLLPY
+1731 GAVAAAGAALLPY
-1744 ALAAAGVAIAGY
+1744 ALAAAGVALAGY
-1756 MAYKGGRIIYD
+1756 VAYKGTRKLYD
-1767 MYKGSKV
+1767 MYKAGKV

-1789 DKDDD
+1789 EKDDD
-1794 WSSKILKFERY
+1794 WTEKILKFERY

-1810 VTGPSGYTLDPKKMD
+1810 VTTPSGFTLDPKKMD
-1825 PEVAYDIFG
+1825 PEVAYDLFG
-1834 FKESDAI
+1834 FKEDDAI
-1841 QSQKWVIWFNQRFIP
+1841 QSQKWAIWFNQRFIP

-1907 DLETLAVN
+1907 DLEALAVN

-1935 LGNDGFLKKTAKS
+1935 LGNDGFLKRTAKS

-1990 MSWTPVGMLYTGMKS
+1990 MSYTPIGTLYTGIKS
-2005 LFGFKGPVV
+2005 RLGFKGPVV
-2014 ATNGSSVAGE
+2014 ATNGNSVAGE

-2042 NLNDTTRISIL
+2042 DLNDTTRISIL

-2126 TDLNRISKAR
+2126 TDLNRIAKAR

-2178 SIDGDIEKLKKEVD
+2178 SIDGDVEKLKKEVE

-2205 AAWQSKSIA
+2205 AANQSKSLG
-2214 DRFKDVAKNLFKA
+2214 DRIRDFGKTLLKA
-2227 SPFGFIT
+2227 TPFGFMA

-2249 NEVANNVGEKVSDTF
+2249 AEFANDAGQKVSDVA
-2264 GNAVSWAS
+2264 NQASSWFS
-2272 NTFLGKVTGTQEE
+2272 NNVLGKVTGTQEE

-2362 KMVRSPEALQAQT
+2362 KMIRSQESLQAQT

-2424 NNPKYREKGIKNR
+2424 NNPKYRAGGIKNR

-2452 IVQKINAA
+2452 NVQKVNA
-2460 NNTAGVTTRADW
+2460 TPAGVTTRADW

-2499 MVGMKVF
+2499 MMGMKVF

-2727 GVSVP
+2727 GVAKPS
-2732 AGFSSTVNG
+2732 GFTTTVNG
-2741 KLSKEQIEK
+2741 KLTKEQIEK
-2750 GKLLAEKGIF
+2750 GKMYAKYGITE
-2760 DSGISAASKLYNY
+2760 SGISAASKLYNY

-2788 VTVSDKTDGKSKI
+2788 VTVSDKTDGKSKT

-2860 LSSASKLSN
+2860 LSSAAKLSSR
-2869 QSDISSALNGTS
+2869 SDVSSALNGTS

>member
-141 GRDDPDTD
+141 GRDDSDTD

-312 ENLVAKTR
+312 ENLVGSVR
-320 EAIGSFTD
+320 NAIGTFSDLTD
-328 FTDLL
+328 ML

-339 GISAIVDGDPLGRD
+339 GISAIVDDDPLGRD

-368 LLGRKLLEQS
+368 LLGKYILQKS

-392 RLKAFNDNLGENVL
+392 RLKSFNDNLGENVL
-406 SAFKSG
+406 GAFKSG

-418 RKLDKE
+418 RKFDKE
-424 GALTDSIVDFMQQ
+424 GALTDKIVDFMQQ
-437 LVYQSVNNKQSAQ
+437 LVYQSVNSKQSVQ
-450 LDIEGYENYGDQLG
+450 LDVEGYDNYSDQLG
-464 RDQLSSKA
+464 REQLASKA

-499 LEYNYRSNKFTTSA
+499 LEYNYRTNKFTSSDS
-513 NLTKD
+513 LTKD
-518 ILKSAVGQRNVQT
+518 ILKAAVGQKNVQS

-572 LIDAASNNIAV
+572 LVNAASNNIAV
-583 DAKFLSNPNSFRA
+583 DAKFLSNPNSFKE
-596 AIGDEKAEILASRY
+596 AIGPEKAEILAARY

-631 YEKDRLGSLGSSAKN
+631 YEKDRLGSLGGSAKN
-646 TLRSIGI
+646 VLKSMGI
-653 PENTLQAIINAGHG
+653 PENTLQAIVNAGHG
-667 GKLRELGLIDGQGNV
+667 GKLRQIGLIDDMGNV
-682 NTDRLVELAKG
+682 NTNKLIELSQS
-693 IDSYEDFLEVIGIDE
+693 IDNYDDFLEVIGIDDE
-708 EAGSLKRS
+708 VGSLKRKRS
-716 KSKRMRGPKGGT
+716 KGMKGPKGPIGT

-734 EKVIIPGI
+734 DKVIIPGI
-742 TPNRPE
+742 TPNRPQ
-748 DYVSSQQGLAAYLA
+748 DMVSSQQGLAAYLA

-782 TLSGSTGYVPEPK
+782 TLSGSTSHVPEPK

-933 VDPKG
+933 VNPKG

-963 WSSIKSGFKDK
+963 WSSFKSGWKDK

-1137 IGSLKGKAKVTSHRA
+1137 IGSLKGKAKVTSNRA

-1192 PVKQFVDVKGDLFD
+1192 PVKQFIDIKGDLFD

-1268 EAVHGVM
+1268 EAAHSVM

-1361 TKQWLIAKSVGVG
+1361 TKQWLIAKSVGIG
-1374 LDIAKGSVKL
+1374 LDMAKGSVKL

-1463 LDQRMPMPNTR
+1463 LDQRMPMPNAR

-1538 EDSIFENL
+1538 EEDSIFENL

-1570 GGDDGSAA
+1570 GDDDGSAA
-1578 DYLPDGPDG
+1578 DYLPDGD
-1587 EKGKGKGKP
+1587 EKGKGKGKG

-1618 KAGKALNAAKLG
+1618 KAGKAFNAAKLG

-1885 TKYLNAIKPGPN
+1885 TKYLNAIKPNSN
-1897 EYNAMYSPFK
+1897 EYTALYSPFK
-1907 DLETLAVN
+1907 DLEALSVT

-1980 TGDKFLSSKA
+1980 TGDKFLSSDA
-1990 MSWTPVGMLYTGMKS
+1990 MSWTPVGMAYTGIKS
-2005 LFGFKGPVV
+2005 LLGFKGPVV
-2014 ATNGSSVAGE
+2014 ATNGNSVEGE

-2149 IPVTMDETK
+2149 IPVMVDETK

-2178 SIDGDIEKLKKEVD
+2178 SIDGDVEKLKKEVD

-2205 AAWQSKSIA
+2205 AANQSKSLG

-2227 SPFGFIT
+2227 TPFGF
-2234 DMMDKLLPQGFKDKV
+2234 MLDKLLPDSLKEAGSNLINDIGNAAGNLWEAGKEYVTQGVTGNLSASKEKYRDAIWAEMAKNGITSK
-2249 NEVANNVGEKVSDTF
+2249 NEVAAFLSQIATET
-2264 GNAVSWAS
+2264 GNLKWLEEIAS
-2272 NTFLGKVTGTQEE
+2272 GAAYEGRRDLGNTQPGDGRRFKGRGLIQLTGRANYERFAKYA
-2285 MGLAL
+2285 G
-2290 YSAFRKSGFSD
+2290 
-2301 AQSRVLTAEVGRE
+2301 
-2314 NAWRPDIIFGTHI
+2314 RPDIMQNPQLVSQDPTLAVQSAIFYWNT
-2327 DPANGATNAG
+2327 
-2337 MISWQGG
+2337 
-2344 RVKPLLAALQAKG
+2344 RKG
-2357 LLQNG
+2357 LREAAQRGDIDKVSRLVNGGTNGLKERRENFASYLNG
-2362 KMVRSPEALQAQT
+2362 KGPLWKAE
-2375 DFIMQEMRSKSFG
+2375 
-2388 ASASNSAAVDRFL
+2388 AAV
-2401 NNPNIGMQEGM
+2401 N
-2412 DLVGQHYIKWAI
+2412 
-2424 NNPKYREKGIKNR
+2424 
-2437 NMFLDKLNQSLGKPE
+2437 LGK
-2452 IVQKINAA
+2452 
-2460 NNTAGVTTRADW
+2460 AGTNTRADW
-2472 NNQAGVNT
+2472 NNIAGTNT

-2499 MVGMKVF
+2499 MMGMKVF

-2600 LGLYHAGYI
+2600 LGLYHAGYL
-2609 KTPRGN
+2609 KTARGN

-2788 VTVSDKTDGKSKI
+2788 VTVSDKTDGKSKT
-2801 GKAKNKHVDPKKIS
+2801 GKAKNKHVDPKKIA

-2843 QAFGKSDSVVNI
+2843 QAFGKSDSIVNI

-2860 LSSASKLSN
+2860 LSSAYKLSN
-2869 QSDISSALNGTS
+2869 QSDISSALNGSS

>member
-30 DSWDTVSEEYT
+30 DSWDTVSEDYS
-41 KAESSRSPITK
+41 KAEASRSPITK

-76 SAFPSEYGETYDNI
+76 SAFPSEYGETYDNF

-98 ESSDLVKKEFNRLKS
+98 ESSDLVRKEFNRLKS

-141 GRDDPDTD
+141 GKEDYDND

-198 ETVRFQGQIKALA
+198 ETVRFEGQIKALA

-261 QTLNEIKLN
+261 QTLNDIKLN

-284 AKEMLRSKALE
+284 AKEMMRSKAIE
-295 GMHKGIFGSGDF
+295 GVHKGIFGSGDF

-312 ENLVAKTR
+312 ENLVGSVR
-320 EAIGSFTD
+320 NAIGSFTD
-328 FTDLL
+328 LTDLL

-339 GISAIVDGDPLGRD
+339 GISAIVDDDPLGRD

-368 LLGRKLLEQS
+368 LLGRKILEKS

-392 RLKAFNDNLGENVL
+392 RLKAFNDNLGENVM
-406 SAFKSG
+406 SMFKSG

-418 RKLDKE
+418 RKIDKE
-424 GALTDSIVDFMQQ
+424 GTLSDAVVDFMQQ
-437 LVYQSVNNKQSAQ
+437 LVYQSVNQRQGAQ
-450 LDIEGYENYGDQLG
+450 LDVEGYDNYGDQLG

-499 LEYNYRSNKFTTSA
+499 LEYNYRTNKFTSSDS
-513 NLTKD
+513 LTKD
-518 ILKSAVGQRNVQT
+518 ILKAAVGQKNVQS

-572 LIDAASNNIAV
+572 LVNAASNNIAV
-583 DAKFLSNPNSFRA
+583 DARFLSNPNSFKE
-596 AIGDEKAEILASRY
+596 AIGAEKAEILAARY

-631 YEKDRLGSLGSSAKN
+631 YEKDRLGSLGGSAKN
-646 TLRSIGI
+646 VLKSMGI
-653 PENTLQAIINAGHG
+653 PESTLQAIVNAGHG
-667 GKLRELGLIDGQGNV
+667 GKLRQIGLIDGMGNV
-682 NTDRLVELAKG
+682 NTNKLIELSQS
-693 IDSYEDFLEVIGIDE
+693 IDNYDDFLEVIGIDDE
-708 EAGSLKRS
+708 VGSLKRKRS
-716 KSKRMRGPKGGT
+716 KGMKGPKGPTGT

-734 EKVIIPGI
+734 DKVIIPGI
-742 TPNRPE
+742 TPNRPQ
-748 DYVSSQQGLAAYLA
+748 DMVSSQQGLAAYLA
-762 DSSDT
+762 DSNDT

-782 TLSGSTGYVPEPK
+782 TLSGSTGYVPEPR

-829 EGEKGEYIRDKAH
+829 EGERGQYIRDKAH
-842 ELRVRAKATR
+842 EFGVRGKIAK
-852 RKLDRKTASAIN
+852 RKFDRKTASAIN

-872 LEDLYHSDYEEPILK
+872 IGDLYHNDYQEPILK
-887 ARDFLAGKY
+887 ARDFIKGKY

-912 SVFDDQ
+912 HVFDEE
-918 GNLIITKEDLINTFY
+918 GNVIVTKEDLLNTFY
-933 VDPKG
+933 YDPKG

-943 KHIKSLTGAIN
+943 KHIKSLMDGFE
-954 DQKDKAKSR
+954 DQKGKAKSR
-963 WSSIKSGFKDK
+963 WERAKEGFSNKRE
-974 KDEYS
+974 EYS
-979 SKFRSFLNNAKS
+979 SRFRSFLNTAKS
-991 DLAGFS
+991 DLMGFS
-997 RNLNLPAPSSEQDY
+997 RNLNLPEPTTEQDHY
-1011 YFHTIAKNTA
+1011 LHTIARNTA
-1021 TTNDLLMEMSLK
+1021 STNDLLMEMSLK
-1033 LENLQMMAINQFAMG
+1033 LENMQMMAINQFAMG
-1048 DNLPEDLRPRFMQR
+1048 DNLPDELRPRFMQR

-1068 RKRSFQLPNQQKHI
+1068 RNRTFHLPNQQKHI

-1104 TRATG
+1104 TRASG
-1109 NLVGKG
+1109 NLLGKG
-1115 LKTGLSSFTSLAG
+1115 LKTGLSSATSLLG
-1128 LGLDMSADL
+1128 LGMDMGSDF
-1137 IGSLKGKAKVTSHRA
+1137 IGSLKGRAKVTSHRA
-1152 HDLADAN
+1152 QDLADAN

-1192 PVKQFVDVKGDLFD
+1192 PVKQFIDVKGDLFD
-1206 IDGNLVCAYEDFK
+1206 IDGNLVCSYDDFK

-1224 DGGTFKIVKAFNW
+1224 DGGTYKVVKAFNW
-1237 FRDYTSTLASTVGSW
+1237 FRDYTSSLATTVGSW

-1262 IAKAGF
+1262 IAKASLG
-1268 EAVHGVM
+1268 AVHGVL

-1313 KVIHDVSQI
+1313 KVIHDISQI
-1322 SGPVVDSEGNELL
+1322 SGPVVDNEGNELL
-1335 TKEDLRIGLVDSR
+1335 TKEDLRLGLVDSH

-1361 TKQWLIAKSVGVG
+1361 TKQWLIAKSVGLG

-1463 LDQRMPMPNTR
+1463 LDQRMPMPNAR
-1474 AFGDIDGD
+1474 AFGDVDGD

-1496 RLAKLRAAEEKA
+1496 RLAKLKAAEEKA
-1508 LAKRDERLANMIGDK
+1508 LAKRDERLANMIGDRIK
-1523 INGKKKKGSKEEEKE
+1523 GKGKKPTKEEEKE

-1546 LEGLTEGIGAKILGA
+1546 LEGLTEGIGMKILGA

-1587 EKGKGKGKP
+1587 EKGKGKP
-1596 GRKPKSRAAKMR
+1596 GRKPKSRAARMR

-1630 IFAKGQQAMAAGRT
+1630 IFAKGQQAMAAGRSVM
-1644 ALAPAARTVGTGLG
+1644 APVARGAGMGLG
-1658 MLKSGAGAGLA
+1658 MLKSGAGKGLA

-1680 AIPFLGAGYAAYSG
+1680 AIPYLGAGYAAYSG
-1694 IQNLSEGNYGA
+1694 IENLSEGNYGA
-1705 AALDLGLGAVSVMG
+1705 AAMDLGLGAVSVLG

-1731 GALAAAAAPLLPY
+1731 GAVAAAGAALLPY
-1744 ALAAAGVAIAGY
+1744 ALAAAGVALAGY
-1756 MAYKGGRIIYD
+1756 VAYKGARKLYD
-1767 MYKGSKV
+1767 MYKAGKV

-1789 DKDDD
+1789 EKDDD
-1794 WSSKILKFERY
+1794 WTEKILKFERY

-1810 VTGPSGYTLDPKKMD
+1810 VTGPNGFTLDPKKMD
-1825 PEVAYDIFG
+1825 PEVAYDLFG
-1834 FKESDAI
+1834 FKENDVM

-1885 TKYLNAIKPGPN
+1885 TKYLNAIKPAPN
-1897 EYNAMYSPFK
+1897 EYNTMYSPFK
-1907 DLETLAVN
+1907 DLEVLAVN

-1935 LGNDGFLKKTAKS
+1935 LGNDGFLKKTAKT

-2014 ATNGSSVAGE
+2014 ATNGNTAVGE

-2098 EVLGRYFKYRFLPIF
+2098 EILGRYFKYRFLPIF

-2178 SIDGDIEKLKKEVD
+2178 SIDGDLDKLKKEVD

-2205 AAWQSKSIA
+2205 ATWQSKSIA

-2227 SPFGFIT
+2227 TPFGF
-2234 DMMDKLLPQGFKDKV
+2234 MLDKLLPDSIKEAGSNLINDIGNAAGNLWEAGKEYVTQGVTGNLSASKEKYRDAIWAEMAKNGITSK
-2249 NEVANNVGEKVSDTF
+2249 NEVAAFLSQIATET
-2264 GNAVSWAS
+2264 GNLKWLEEIAS
-2272 NTFLGKVTGTQEE
+2272 GAAYEGRRDLGNTQPGDGRRFKGRGLIQLTGRANYERFAKYA
-2285 MGLAL
+2285 G
-2290 YSAFRKSGFSD
+2290 
-2301 AQSRVLTAEVGRE
+2301 
-2314 NAWRPDIIFGTHI
+2314 RPDIMQNPQLVSQDPTLAVQSAIFYWNT
-2327 DPANGATNAG
+2327 
-2337 MISWQGG
+2337 
-2344 RVKPLLAALQAKG
+2344 RKG
-2357 LLQNG
+2357 LREAAQRGDIDKVSRLVNGGTNGLKERRENFASYLNG
-2362 KMVRSPEALQAQT
+2362 KGPLWKAE
-2375 DFIMQEMRSKSFG
+2375 
-2388 ASASNSAAVDRFL
+2388 AAV
-2401 NNPNIGMQEGM
+2401 N
-2412 DLVGQHYIKWAI
+2412 
-2424 NNPKYREKGIKNR
+2424 
-2437 NMFLDKLNQSLGKPE
+2437 LGK
-2452 IVQKINAA
+2452 
-2460 NNTAGVTTRADW
+2460 AGTNTRADW
-2472 NNQAGVNT
+2472 NNIAGTNT

-2499 MVGMKVF
+2499 MMGMKVF
-2506 ANARQHVMNNKSL
+2506 SNARQHVMNNKSL

-2542 GPRDV
+2542 GPREV

-2627 LGWKEV
+2627 LGWKEI

-2719 GSVAATTA
+2719 GSVAATA
-2727 GVSVP
+2727 GVAKP
-2732 AGFSSTVNG
+2732 AGFTTTVNG
-2741 KLSKEQIEK
+2741 KLTKEQIEK
-2750 GKLLAEKGIF
+2750 GKVYAQFGITE
-2760 DSGISAASKLYNY
+2760 SGISAASKLYNY

-2788 VTVSDKTDGKSKI
+2788 VTVSDKTDGKSKT

-2831 AIAKLTGTVDPS
+2831 AIAKLTGTIDPS
-2843 QAFGKSDSVVNI
+2843 QAFGKSDSIVNI
-2855 LKDSG
+2855 FKDSG
-2860 LSSASKLSN
+2860 LSSASRLSN
-2869 QSDISSALNGTS
+2869 QSDISSALNGSS
-2881 VDSNGEPNDALARLQ
+2881 VDSNDEPNDALARLQ

-3034 PSGLSKPVV
+3034 PSGLSKPVI

>member
-30 DSWDTVSEEYT
+30 DHWDTVSEEYS
-41 KAESSRSPITK
+41 KAEASRSPITK
-52 ARNNVIAGLKDGL
+52 ARNNIVAGLKDGL

-76 SAFPSEYGETYDNI
+76 AAFPSEYGESYDNI
-90 TSVLSGVS
+90 TSVLSGIG
-98 ESSDLVKKEFNRLKS
+98 ESSDLVRKEFNRLKS

-141 GRDDPDTD
+141 GKEDYDND
-149 TYGQSNIDK
+149 TYGQSNTDK

-184 SKIAEAKENQKEAV
+184 SKIAEAKETQKEAV
-198 ETVRFQGQIKALA
+198 DNIRYQGQIKALA
-211 SIDSSL
+211 SIDTSL

-295 GMHKGIFGSGDF
+295 GMHKGLFGSGDF

-312 ENLVAKTR
+312 ENLVGSVR
-320 EAIGSFTD
+320 NAIGSFTD

-339 GISAIVDGDPLGRD
+339 GISAIVDDDPLGRD

-368 LLGRKLLEQS
+368 LLGRKILEKS

-392 RLKAFNDNLGENVL
+392 RLKSFNDNLGENVL
-406 SAFKSG
+406 GLFKSG
-412 KIHQFG
+412 KVHQFG
-418 RKLDKE
+418 RKFDKE

-437 LVYQSVNNKQSAQ
+437 LVYQSVNQKQSTQ

-499 LEYNYRSNKFTTSA
+499 LEYNYRTNKFTSSD
-513 NLTKD
+513 NLAKD
-518 ILKSAVGQRNVQT
+518 ILKAAVGQKNVQT
-531 IRNLGTSA
+531 IRSLGTNA
-539 MQTAGLFQTN
+539 MQVAGMFQTN

-572 LIDAASNNIAV
+572 LVNAASNNIAV
-583 DAKFLSNPNSFRA
+583 DAKFLSNPNSFREA
-596 AIGDEKAEILASRY
+596 LGPEKAEILASRY

-646 TLRSIGI
+646 TLKNMGI

-667 GKLRELGLIDGQGNV
+667 GKLRQIGLIDGMGNV
-682 NTDRLVELAKG
+682 NNEKLIELAQT
-693 IDSYEDFLEVIGIDE
+693 IDNYDDFLEVIGIDE
-708 EAGSLKRS
+708 EVAGSKNKRS
-716 KSKRMRGPKGGT
+716 KRMKGPKGGSST

-734 EKVIIPGI
+734 DKVIIPGI
-742 TPNRPE
+742 TPNRPA
-748 DYVSSQQGLAAYLA
+748 DMVSSQQGLAAYLA
-762 DSSDT
+762 DSNDT

-782 TLSGSTGYVPEPK
+782 TLSGSTGYIPEPR

-815 KWYGKAMDRFHQEW
+815 KWYGKATERFHQEW
-829 EGEKGEYIRDKAH
+829 EGERGQYIRDKAH
-842 ELRVRAKATR
+842 ELKVRGKAAK
-852 RKLDRKTASAIN
+852 RKFDRKTASAVN

-872 LEDLYHSDYEEPILK
+872 IADLYHSDYEEPILK
-887 ARDFLAGKY
+887 ARDFVTGKY
-896 RDAEGKVIESI
+896 RDAEGKIIESI

-912 SVFDDQ
+912 NVFDEE
-918 GNLIITKEDLINTFY
+918 GNLIITREDLINTFY
-933 VDPKG
+933 YDPKG

-943 KHIKSLTGAIN
+943 KHIKSLLGNIEE
-954 DQKDKAKSR
+954 QKGKAKSR
-963 WSSIKSGFKDK
+963 WSRAREGFNNKRE
-974 KDEYS
+974 EYS

-991 DLAGFS
+991 DLMGFS
-997 RNLNLPAPSSEQDY
+997 RNLNLPEPSSEQDH

-1033 LENLQMMAINQFAMG
+1033 LENMQMMAINQFAMG
-1048 DNLPEDLRPRFMQR
+1048 DNIPGELRPRFMQR

-1068 RKRSFQLPNQQKHI
+1068 RNRTFHMPNQQKHI

-1096 TTSMAMAM
+1096 TATMAMAM
-1104 TRATG
+1104 TRASG
-1109 NLVGKG
+1109 DLLGKG
-1115 LKTGLSSFTSLAG
+1115 LRTGVSSATGLLG
-1128 LGLDMSADL
+1128 LGMDMGSDL
-1137 IGSLKGKAKVTSHRA
+1137 IGSLKGRAKVTSHRA
-1152 HDLADAN
+1152 KDLADAA

-1169 GDKEPLIRANEMKK
+1169 GDKEPLIRASEMKK

-1192 PVKQFVDVKGDLFD
+1192 PVKQFIDVKGDLYD
-1206 IDGNLVCAYEDFK
+1206 IDGNLVCSYDDFK

-1224 DGGTFKIVKAFNW
+1224 DGGTYKVVKAFNW
-1237 FRDYTSTLASTVGSW
+1237 FRDYTSNLAITAGKW
-1252 GFQGLVLPIK
+1252 GFHGLTLPIK

-1268 EAVHGVM
+1268 EAAHGVL

-1313 KVIHDVSQI
+1313 KVIHDISQI
-1322 SGPVVDSEGNELL
+1322 SGPVVDSDGNEIL
-1335 TKEDLRIGLVDSR
+1335 TKEDLRLGLVDSH

-1374 LDIAKGSVKL
+1374 LDIAKGSVRL

-1463 LDQRMPMPNTR
+1463 LDQRLAMPNGRT
-1474 AFGDIDGD
+1474 FGDIDGD

-1496 RLAKLRAAEEKA
+1496 RLAKLKAAEERA
-1508 LAKRDERLANMIGDK
+1508 QAKRDERLANMIGDK
-1523 INGKKKKGSKEEEKE
+1523 IKGKGKKPTKEEEKE

-1546 LEGLTEGIGAKILGA
+1546 LEGLTEGIGMKILGA

-1570 GGDDGSAA
+1570 GGDGSDGG
-1578 DYLPDGPDG
+1578 YLPDGT
-1587 EKGKGKGKP
+1587 EGKEKGKP
-1596 GRKPKSRAAKMR
+1596 GRKPKSRAARMR

-1618 KAGKALNAAKLG
+1618 KAGKAFSAAKLAAM
-1630 IFAKGQQAMAAGRT
+1630 AKGQQALSAGRSVM
-1644 ALAPAARTVGTGLG
+1644 APVARGAGMGLG
-1658 MLKSGAGAGLA
+1658 MLKSGASTGLS

-1680 AIPFLGAGYAAYSG
+1680 AIPYIGGAYAAYSG
-1694 IQNLSEGNYGA
+1694 IENLSEGNYGA
-1705 AALDLGLGAVSVMG
+1705 AAMDLGLGAVSVLG

-1731 GALAAAAAPLLPY
+1731 GAVAAAGAAVLPY
-1744 ALAAAGVAIAGY
+1744 ALAAAGVALAGY
-1756 MAYKGGRIIYD
+1756 VAYKGARKLYD
-1767 MYKGSKV
+1767 MYKAGKV

-1789 DKDDD
+1789 EKDND
-1794 WSSKILKFERY
+1794 WTEKILKFERY

-1810 VTGPSGYTLDPKKMD
+1810 VTTPTGYTLDPKKMD
-1825 PEVAYDIFG
+1825 PEVAYDLFG
-1834 FKESDAI
+1834 FKENDAI

-1871 YTIEDSYNLEGENA
+1871 YTIEDSYSLEGEQA
-1885 TKYLNAIKPGPN
+1885 TRYLNAIKPAAN

-1907 DLETLAVN
+1907 DLEALAVN

-1935 LGNDGFLKKTAKS
+1935 LGNDGFLKRTAKT

-1954 LPARLT
+1954 LPARMT

-1980 TGDKFLSSKA
+1980 TGDKFLSSKI
-1990 MSWTPVGMLYTGMKS
+1990 MSWTPVGMAYTGIKS
-2005 LFGFKGPVV
+2005 LLGFKGPVV
-2014 ATNGSSVAGE
+2014 ATNGNTVAGE

-2053 NQVEKIVAEDITWS
+2053 NKVEKIVAEDITWS
-2067 SGVATYAKDIAELV
+2067 SGAATYEKDIAELV

-2098 EVLGRYFKYRFLPIF
+2098 EILGRYFKYRFLPIF

-2149 IPVTMDETK
+2149 IPVTIENTK
-2158 MTTWDFSLSPFG
+2158 TTTWAFSLSPFG
-2170 TILNTNKS
+2170 TILNTDKS
-2178 SIDGDIEKLKKEVD
+2178 TIDGDIDKLKKEVD

-2205 AAWQSKSIA
+2205 AANQSKSLG
-2214 DRFKDVAKNLFKA
+2214 DRIKDFGKTLFKA
-2227 SPFGFIT
+2227 TPFGFMA
-2234 DMMDKLLPQGFKDKV
+2234 DMMSKLLPDSFKDKV
-2249 NEVANNVGEKVSDTF
+2249 TQYANDAGQKVSDIA
-2264 GNAVSWAS
+2264 NQAVSWAS
-2272 NTFLGKVTGTQEE
+2272 NTILGKVTGTQEE

-2452 IVQKINAA
+2452 IIQKINTA

-2480 RADWNRMN
+2480 RADWNKMN
-2488 QSPTQAPSKEY
+2488 QSPTQAPSKAY
-2499 MVGMKVF
+2499 MVGMQAF

-2524 KKALAD
+2524 KKALSD

-2542 GPRDV
+2542 GPREV
-2547 QYNYDTSYM
+2547 QYNYDTAYM

-2581 NAHTIL
+2581 NAHVIL

-2658 KYGHVSVFNGSV
+2658 KYGHVSVYNGSV
-2670 WWADIPCH
+2670 WWADIQCH

-2719 GSVAATTA
+2719 GSVAATA
-2727 GVSVP
+2727 GVAKP
-2732 AGFSSTVNG
+2732 AGFATTVNG
-2741 KLSKEQIEK
+2741 KLTKEQIEQ
-2750 GKLLAEKGIF
+2750 GKVYAKLGLTE
-2760 DSGISAASKLYNY
+2760 SGISAASKLYNY

-2788 VTVSDKTDGKSKI
+2788 VTVSDKTDGKSKT

-2821 TTKDSKDHAS
+2821 TTKDAKDHAS

-2843 QAFGKSDSVVNI
+2843 QAFGKSDSIVNI

-2860 LSSASKLSN
+2860 
-2869 QSDISSALNGTS
+2869 ISSAAKLSQVSDLASAMNGTAT
-2881 VDSNGEPNDALARLQ
+2881 DNNGEPNDALARLQ
-2896 ASVRRLLGIGKVDAS
+2896 ASVRRLLGIGKIDAS

-2997 ATLRKEKVKGKENSN
+2997 ATLRKEKAKGKESSN
-3012 SFTHQER
+3012 NFTHQER

-3034 PSGLSKPVV
+3034 PSGLSKPVI

>member
-30 DSWDTVSEEYT
+30 DSWDTVSEDYS
-41 KAESSRSPITK
+41 KAEASRSPITK
-52 ARNNVIAGLKDGL
+52 ARNNVVAGLKDGL

-98 ESSDLVKKEFNRLKS
+98 ESSDLVRKEFNRLKS

-141 GRDDPDTD
+141 GKEDYDND

-198 ETVRFQGQIKALA
+198 ETVRFEGQIKALA

-284 AKEMLRSKALE
+284 AKEMFRSKAIE
-295 GMHKGIFGSGDF
+295 GVHKGIFGNGDF

-312 ENLVAKTR
+312 ENLVGSVR
-320 EAIGSFTD
+320 NAIGSFTD

-339 GISAIVDGDPLGRD
+339 GISAIVDDDPLGRD

-368 LLGRKLLEQS
+368 LLGRKILEKS

-392 RLKAFNDNLGENVL
+392 RLKAFNDNLGENVMGM
-406 SAFKSG
+406 FKSG

-424 GALTDSIVDFMQQ
+424 GTLSDAVVDFMQQ
-437 LVYQSVNNKQSAQ
+437 LVYQSVNQRQGAQ
-450 LDIEGYENYGDQLG
+450 LDVEGYDNYGDQLG

-499 LEYNYRSNKFTTSA
+499 LEYNYRTNKFTSSDS
-513 NLTKD
+513 LTKD
-518 ILKSAVGQRNVQT
+518 ILKAAVGQKNVQS
-531 IRNLGTSA
+531 IRNLGTNA

-572 LIDAASNNIAV
+572 LVNAASNNIAV
-583 DAKFLSNPNSFRA
+583 DAKFLSNPNSFKE
-596 AIGDEKAEILASRY
+596 AIGAEKAEILAARY

-631 YEKDRLGSLGSSAKN
+631 YEKDRLGSLGGSAKN
-646 TLRSIGI
+646 VLKSMGI
-653 PENTLQAIINAGHG
+653 PENTLQAIVNAGHG
-667 GKLRELGLIDGQGNV
+667 GKLRQIGLIDGMGNV
-682 NTDRLVELAKG
+682 NTNKLIELSQS
-693 IDSYEDFLEVIGIDE
+693 IDNYDDFLEVIGIDDE
-708 EAGSLKRS
+708 VSPLKRKRS
-716 KSKRMRGPKGGT
+716 KGMKGPKGGSSI

-734 EKVIIPGI
+734 DKVIIPGI
-742 TPNRPE
+742 TPNRPQ
-748 DYVSSQQGLAAYLA
+748 DMVSSQQGLATYLA
-762 DSSDT
+762 DSNDT

-782 TLSGSTGYVPEPK
+782 TLSGSTGYVPEPR

-815 KWYGKAMDRFHQEW
+815 KWYGKAVDRFHQEW
-829 EGEKGEYIRDKAH
+829 EGERGQYIRDKAH
-842 ELRVRAKATR
+842 EFGVRGKIAK
-852 RKLDRKTASAIN
+852 RKFDRKTASAIN

-872 LEDLYHSDYEEPILK
+872 IGDLYHNDYEEPILK
-887 ARDFLAGKY
+887 ARDFIKGKY

-912 SVFDDQ
+912 HVFDEE
-918 GNLIITKEDLINTFY
+918 GNVIVTKEDLLNTFY
-933 VDPKG
+933 YDPKG
-938 RILES
+938 KILES
-943 KHIKSLTGAIN
+943 KHIKSLMDGFE
-954 DQKDKAKSR
+954 DQKGKAKSR
-963 WSSIKSGFKDK
+963 WERAKEGFSNKRE
-974 KDEYS
+974 EYS
-979 SKFRSFLNNAKS
+979 SRFRSFLNTAKS
-991 DLAGFS
+991 DLMGFS
-997 RNLNLPAPSSEQDY
+997 RNLNLPEPTTEQDHY
-1011 YFHTIAKNTA
+1011 LHTIARNTA
-1021 TTNDLLMEMSLK
+1021 STNDLLMEMSLK
-1033 LENLQMMAINQFAMG
+1033 LENMQMMAINQFAMG
-1048 DNLPEDLRPRFMQR
+1048 DNLPEELRPRFMQR

-1068 RKRSFQLPNQQKHI
+1068 RNRTFHLPNQQKHI
-1082 AQRIWEFGGWLGSS
+1082 AQRIWEFGGWLGGSTATMAMSMTRAAGNLLGKGLRTGVSS
-1096 TTSMAMAM
+1096 TTS
-1104 TRATG
+1104 
-1109 NLVGKG
+1109 L
-1115 LKTGLSSFTSLAG
+1115 LG
-1128 LGLDMSADL
+1128 LGMDMGSDFL
-1137 IGSLKGKAKVTSHRA
+1137 GSLKGKAKVTSNRA
-1152 HDLADAN
+1152 KDLADAN

-1169 GDKEPLIRANEMKK
+1169 GDKEPLIRASEMKK

-1192 PVKQFVDVKGDLFD
+1192 PVKQFVDVKGDLYD
-1206 IDGNLVCAYEDFK
+1206 IDGNLVCSYDDFK

-1224 DGGTFKIVKAFNW
+1224 DGGTYKIVKAFNW
-1237 FRDYTSTLASTVGSW
+1237 FRDYTSNLAITAGKW
-1252 GFQGLVLPIK
+1252 GFHGLTLPIK

-1268 EAVHGVM
+1268 SAVHGVL

-1288 KGYPDKPVIL
+1288 KGYLDKPVIL

-1313 KVIHDVSQI
+1313 KVIHDISQI
-1322 SGPVVDSEGNELL
+1322 SGPVVDSEGNEIL
-1335 TKEDLRIGLVDSR
+1335 TKEDLRLGLVDSH

-1393 NMGRSMY
+1393 NMGKAMY
-1400 NSAKAFL
+1400 NSAKQFL

-1463 LDQRMPMPNTR
+1463 LDQRMPLPNSRT
-1474 AFGDIDGD
+1474 FGDVDGD

-1496 RLAKLRAAEEKA
+1496 RLAKLKAAEEKA
-1508 LAKRDERLANMIGDK
+1508 LAKRDERLANMIGDRIK
-1523 INGKKKKGSKEEEKE
+1523 GKGKKPTKEEEKE

-1546 LEGLTEGIGAKILGA
+1546 LEGLTEGIGMKILGA

-1587 EKGKGKGKP
+1587 EKGKGKP
-1596 GRKPKSRAAKMR
+1596 GRKPKSRAARMR

-1618 KAGKALNAAKLG
+1618 KAGKALNVAKLG
-1630 IFAKGQQAMAAGRT
+1630 IFAKGQQAMAAGRSVM
-1644 ALAPAARTVGTGLG
+1644 APVARGAGMGLG
-1658 MLKSGAGAGLA
+1658 MLKSGAGKGLA

-1680 AIPFLGAGYAAYSG
+1680 AIPYLGAGYAAYSG
-1694 IQNLSEGNYGA
+1694 IENLSEGNYGA
-1705 AALDLGLGAVSVMG
+1705 AAMDLGLGAVSVLG

-1731 GALAAAAAPLLPY
+1731 GAVAAAGAALLPY
-1744 ALAAAGVAIAGY
+1744 ALAAAGVALAGY
-1756 MAYKGGRIIYD
+1756 VAYKGARKLYD
-1767 MYKGSKV
+1767 MYKAGKV

-1789 DKDDD
+1789 EKDDD
-1794 WSSKILKFERY
+1794 WTEKILKFERY

-1810 VTGPSGYTLDPKKMD
+1810 VTGPNGFTLDPKKMD
-1825 PEVAYDIFG
+1825 PEVAYDLFG
-1834 FKESDAI
+1834 FKENDVM

-1871 YTIEDSYNLEGENA
+1871 YTIEDSYSLEGEQA
-1885 TKYLNAIKPGPN
+1885 TKYLNAIKPSPN

-1907 DLETLAVN
+1907 DLEALAVN

-1935 LGNDGFLKKTAKS
+1935 LGNDGLLKRTAKN

-1954 LPARLT
+1954 FPARMT

-1980 TGDKFLSSKA
+1980 TGDKFLSSKF
-1990 MSWTPVGMLYTGMKS
+1990 MSYTPIGTLYTGFKS
-2005 LFGFKGPVV
+2005 LLGFKGPVV
-2014 ATNGSSVAGE
+2014 ATNGNTAVGE

-2042 NLNDTTRISIL
+2042 NLNDATRISIL

-2098 EVLGRYFKYRFLPIF
+2098 EILGRYFKYRFLPIF

-2126 TDLNRISKAR
+2126 TDLNRIAKAR

-2149 IPVTMDETK
+2149 IPVMMDETK

-2170 TILNTNKS
+2170 TVLNTNKS
-2178 SIDGDIEKLKKEVD
+2178 TIDGDLDKLKKEVD

-2205 AAWQSKSIA
+2205 AANQSKSLG
-2214 DRFKDVAKNLFKA
+2214 DRIRDFGKTMFKA
-2227 SPFGFIT
+2227 TPFGFMA
-2234 DMMDKLLPQGFKDKV
+2234 DMMSKLIPDSVKDTISQV
-2249 NEVANNVGEKVSDTF
+2249 GNNVAGYAGDMVQEVEGFANRVIGNLTGSNDEKFKKVMQAAANAGDPHPAVVAAQWAVESGWGAKESGKNNFF
-2264 GNAVSWAS
+2264 GIKARPGQPGSIRRTREVLNGRTVYINDRFADYNS
-2272 NTFLGKVTGTQEE
+2272 LEE
-2285 MGLAL
+2285 GIAARVAFTKQNKRYANSGYFTARTPYEAAQALQRGGYATDPNYANSLA
-2290 YSAFRKSGFSD
+2290 AIIKGRK
-2301 AQSRVLTAEVGRE
+2301 
-2314 NAWRPDIIFGTHI
+2314 I
-2327 DPANGATNAG
+2327 DP
-2337 MISWQGG
+2337 M
-2344 RVKPLLAALQAKG
+2344 RPVVVKPTG
-2357 LLQNG
+2357 G
-2362 KMVRSPEALQAQT
+2362 
-2375 DFIMQEMRSKSFG
+2375 
-2388 ASASNSAAVDRFL
+2388 
-2401 NNPNIGMQEGM
+2401 
-2412 DLVGQHYIKWAI
+2412 
-2424 NNPKYREKGIKNR
+2424 
-2437 NMFLDKLNQSLGKPE
+2437 
-2452 IVQKINAA
+2452 
-2460 NNTAGVTTRADW
+2460 TAGVTTRADW

-2488 QSPTQAPSKEY
+2488 KSPTSVPSKEY
-2499 MVGMKVF
+2499 MMGMKVF

-2524 KKALAD
+2524 KKALSD

-2542 GPRDV
+2542 GPREV

-2600 LGLYHAGYI
+2600 LGLYHAGYL
-2609 KTPRGN
+2609 KNPRGN

-2719 GSVAATTA
+2719 GSVAATT
-2727 GVSVP
+2727 GVAKP
-2732 AGFSSTVNG
+2732 AGFTTTING
-2741 KLSKEQIEK
+2741 KLTKEQIEQ
-2750 GKLLAEKGIF
+2750 GKVYAQFGITE
-2760 DSGISAASKLYNY
+2760 SGISAASKLYNY

-2788 VTVSDKTDGKSKI
+2788 VTVSDKTDGKSKT
-2801 GKAKNKHVDPKKIS
+2801 GKAKNKHVDPKKIA

-2821 TTKDSKDHAS
+2821 TTKDNKDHAS
-2831 AIAKLTGTVDPS
+2831 LIAKLTGIVDPS
-2843 QAFGKSDSVVNI
+2843 QAFGKSDSIVNI

-2869 QSDISSALNGTS
+2869 QSDISSALNGNS

-2911 SVNAALA
+2911 SINAALA

-2997 ATLRKEKVKGKENSN
+2997 ATLRKEKVKGKDNSN
-3012 SFTHQER
+3012 NFTHQER

-3034 PSGLSKPVV
+3034 PSGLSKPVI

>member
-30 DSWDTVSEEYT
+30 DSWDTVSEEYS
-41 KAESSRSPITK
+41 KAEASRSPITK
-52 ARNNVIAGLKDGL
+52 ARNNVVAGLKDGL
-65 MNRTGMEQVLK
+65 MNRTGLEQVLK
-76 SAFPSEYGETYDNI
+76 AAFPSEYGETYDNF

-134 TDKLNDW
+134 TNKLNEW
-141 GRDDPDTD
+141 GSEDSDTD

-312 ENLVAKTR
+312 ENLVGSVR
-320 EAIGSFTD
+320 NAIGTFSDLTD
-328 FTDLL
+328 ML

-368 LLGRKLLEQS
+368 LLGKYILQKS

-406 SAFKSG
+406 GAFKSG

-418 RKLDKE
+418 RKFDKE
-424 GALTDSIVDFMQQ
+424 GNLTDKIVDFMQQ
-437 LVYQSVNNKQSAQ
+437 LVYQSVNSKQSVQ
-450 LDIEGYENYGDQLG
+450 LDVEGYDNYSDQLG
-464 RDQLSSKA
+464 REQLTSKA

-518 ILKSAVGQRNVQT
+518 ILRTAIGQKNVQA
-531 IRNLGTSA
+531 IRNLGNTA
-539 MQTAGLFQTN
+539 LQTAGMFQTN
-549 KLTGQRELTDGFT
+549 KLTGQKELTDGFT
-562 NNDMLAIGNV
+562 PNDLMAIGNV
-572 LIDAASNNIAV
+572 LVDAAASNIVV
-583 DAKFLSNPNSFRA
+583 DTKFLSNPNSFRA
-596 AIGDEKAEILASRY
+596 ALGDEKAEILASRY
-610 RKISREDKKENKQ
+610 RKVSHEDKKENKQ

-631 YEKDRLGSLGSSAKN
+631 YEKDRLGSLGGSAKN
-646 TLRSIGI
+646 VLKSMGI
-653 PENTLQAIINAGHG
+653 PENTLQAIVNAGHG
-667 GKLRELGLIDGQGNV
+667 GKLRQIGLIDDMGNV
-682 NTDRLVELAKG
+682 NTNKLIELSQS
-693 IDSYEDFLEVIGIDE
+693 IDNYDDFLEVIGIDDE
-708 EAGSLKRS
+708 VGSLKRKRS
-716 KSKRMRGPKGGT
+716 KGMKGPKGPIGT

-734 EKVIIPGI
+734 DKVIIPGI
-742 TPNRPE
+742 TPNRPQ
-748 DYVSSQQGLAAYLA
+748 DMVSSQQGLAAYLA

-782 TLSGSTGYVPEPK
+782 TLSGSTGHVPEPK

-963 WSSIKSGFKDK
+963 WSSFKSGWKDK

-1137 IGSLKGKAKVTSHRA
+1137 IGSLKGKAKVTSNRA

-1192 PVKQFVDVKGDLFD
+1192 PVKQFIDIKGDLFD

-1268 EAVHGVM
+1268 EAAHSVM

-1361 TKQWLIAKSVGVG
+1361 TKQWLIAKSVGIG
-1374 LDIAKGSVKL
+1374 LDMAKGSVKL

-1463 LDQRMPMPNTR
+1463 LDQRMPMPNAR

-1570 GGDDGSAA
+1570 GDDDGSAA
-1578 DYLPDGPDG
+1578 DYLPDGD

-1810 VTGPSGYTLDPKKMD
+1810 VTGPSGYTLDPKKID

-1834 FKESDAI
+1834 FKESDAV

-1885 TKYLNAIKPGPN
+1885 TKYLNAIKPNPN
-1897 EYNAMYSPFK
+1897 EYTALYSPFK
-1907 DLETLAVN
+1907 DLEALSVT

-1990 MSWTPVGMLYTGMKS
+1990 MSWTPIGMLYTGMKS
-2005 LFGFKGPVV
+2005 LLGFKGPVV
-2014 ATNGSSVAGE
+2014 ATNGNTVTGE

-2178 SIDGDIEKLKKEVD
+2178 SIDGDLDKLKKEVD

-2205 AAWQSKSIA
+2205 AANQSKSIA
-2214 DRFKDVAKNLFKA
+2214 DRFKDVAKNMFKA
-2227 SPFGFIT
+2227 TPFGFIT
-2234 DMMDKLLPQGFKDKV
+2234 DMMSKLLPDSVKDTISQV
-2249 NEVANNVGEKVSDTF
+2249 GNNVAGYAGDLAQEIESGYNRVIGNLTGSNDEKFKKVMQAAANAGDPHPAVVAAQWAVESGWGAKESGKNNFF
-2264 GNAVSWAS
+2264 GIKA
-2272 NTFLGKVTGTQEE
+2272 
-2285 MGLAL
+2285 
-2290 YSAFRKSGFSD
+2290 
-2301 AQSRVLTAEVGRE
+2301 
-2314 NAWRPDIIFGTHI
+2314 RPDQPGTMRRTREVLNGRTVYINDRFADYNSLEEGIAARVAFTKQNKRYANSGYFTARTPYEAAQALQRGGYATDPNYANSLAAIIKGRKI
-2327 DPANGATNAG
+2327 DP
-2337 MISWQGG
+2337 M
-2344 RVKPLLAALQAKG
+2344 RPVVVKPTG
-2357 LLQNG
+2357 G
-2362 KMVRSPEALQAQT
+2362 SP
-2375 DFIMQEMRSKSFG
+2375 
-2388 ASASNSAAVDRFL
+2388 
-2401 NNPNIGMQEGM
+2401 
-2412 DLVGQHYIKWAI
+2412 
-2424 NNPKYREKGIKNR
+2424 
-2437 NMFLDKLNQSLGKPE
+2437 
-2452 IVQKINAA
+2452 
-2460 NNTAGVTTRADW
+2460 AGVTTRADW

-2499 MVGMKVF
+2499 MMGMKVF
-2506 ANARQHVMNNKSL
+2506 SNARQHVMNNKSL

-2542 GPRDV
+2542 GPREV

-2609 KTPRGN
+2609 KTARGN

-2788 VTVSDKTDGKSKI
+2788 VTVSDKTDGKSKT
-2801 GKAKNKHVDPKKIS
+2801 GKAKNKHVDPKKIA

-2843 QAFGKSDSVVNI
+2843 QAFGKSDSIVNI

-2860 LSSASKLSN
+2860 LSSAYKLSN
-2869 QSDISSALNGTS
+2869 QSDISSALNGSS

>member
-30 DSWDTVSEEYT
+30 DSWDTVSEEYS
-41 KAESSRSPITK
+41 KAEASRSPITK
-52 ARNNVIAGLKDGL
+52 ARNNVVAGLKDGL

-76 SAFPSEYGETYDNI
+76 SAFPSEYGETYDNL

-98 ESSDLVKKEFNRLKS
+98 GSSDMVKKEFNRLKS

-127 MVGLSKL
+127 MVGLSRL
-134 TDKLNDW
+134 TDKLNEW
-141 GRDDPDTD
+141 GKEDYGND
-149 TYGQSNIDK
+149 TYGQSNTDK

-198 ETVRFQGQIKALA
+198 ETVRFEGQIKTLA

-312 ENLVAKTR
+312 ENIVARTR

-339 GISAIVDGDPLGRD
+339 GISAIVDDDPLGRD

-368 LLGRKLLEQS
+368 LLGKFILEKS

-406 SAFKSG
+406 GAFKSG

-424 GALTDSIVDFMQQ
+424 GNLSDAVVDFMQQ
-437 LVYQSVNNKQSAQ
+437 LVYQSVNQKQSTQ
-450 LDIEGYENYGDQLG
+450 LDIEGYDNYGDQLG

-499 LEYNYRSNKFTTSA
+499 LEYNYRTNKFASSDS
-513 NLTKD
+513 LTKD

-531 IRNLGTSA
+531 IRNLGTNA

-549 KLTGQRELTDGFT
+549 KQTGQRELTDGFN

-572 LIDAASNNIAV
+572 LINAASNNIAV
-583 DAKFLSNPNSFRA
+583 DAKFLSNPNSFKE
-596 AIGDEKAEILASRY
+596 AIGPEKAEILAARY

-631 YEKDRLGSLGSSAKN
+631 YEKDRLGSLGNSAKN
-646 TLRSIGI
+646 VLKSIGI
-653 PENTLQAIINAGHG
+653 PENTLQAIVNAGHG
-667 GKLRELGLIDGQGNV
+667 GKLRQIGLIDGMGNV
-682 NTDRLVELAKG
+682 NTNKLIELAQS
-693 IDSYEDFLEVIGIDE
+693 IDNYEDFLEVIGIDE
-708 EAGSLKRS
+708 EVAGLKNKR
-716 KSKRMRGPKGGT
+716 SKRMRGPKGGSGT

-734 EKVIIPGI
+734 DKVIIPGI
-742 TPNRPE
+742 TPNRPV
-748 DYVSSQQGLAAYLA
+748 DMVSSQQGLAAYLA
-762 DSSDT
+762 DSNDT

-782 TLSGSTGYVPEPK
+782 TLSGSTGYVPEPR

-807 AWTKKFSS
+807 DWTKKFSS
-815 KWYGKAMDRFHQEW
+815 KWYGKAVDRFHQEW
-829 EGEKGEYIRDKAH
+829 EGERGEYIRDKAH
-842 ELRVRAKATR
+842 ELKIRGKAAK

-864 KIKAKGKE
+864 KIKSKGKE
-872 LEDLYHSDYEEPILK
+872 IADLYHSDYEDPVLK
-887 ARDFLAGKY
+887 ARDFITGKY
-896 RDAEGKVIESI
+896 RDAEGKIIESI

-912 SVFDDQ
+912 NVFDDE

-933 VDPKG
+933 YDPKG

-943 KHIKSLTGAIN
+943 KHIKSLLGNIEE
-954 DQKDKAKSR
+954 QKGKAKSR
-963 WSSIKSGFKDK
+963 WEKAKEGWNNKRE
-974 KDEYS
+974 EYS
-979 SKFRSFLNNAKS
+979 SRFRSFLNTAKS
-991 DLAGFS
+991 DLMGFS
-997 RNLNLPAPSSEQDY
+997 RNLNLPEPTSEQDH

-1033 LENLQMMAINQFAMG
+1033 LENMQMMAINQFAMG
-1048 DNLPEDLRPRFMQR
+1048 DNIPGELRPRFLQR

-1068 RKRSFQLPNQQKHI
+1068 RNRSFHLPNQQKHI

-1096 TTSMAMAM
+1096 TTTMAMAM

-1109 NLVGKG
+1109 DLLGKG
-1115 LKTGLSSFTSLAG
+1115 LRTGVSSATGLLG
-1128 LGLDMSADL
+1128 LGMDMGSDL
-1137 IGSLKGKAKVTSHRA
+1137 IGSLKGRAKVTSHRA
-1152 HDLADAN
+1152 KDLADAN

-1183 GNYYDEDGN
+1183 GNYYDENGD

-1206 IDGNLVCAYEDFK
+1206 IDGNLVCSYEDFK

-1224 DGGTFKIVKAFNW
+1224 DGGTYKVVKAFNW
-1237 FRDYTSTLASTVGSW
+1237 FRDYTSNLAITAGKW
-1252 GFQGLVLPIK
+1252 GFHGLTLPIK

-1268 EAVHGVM
+1268 EAAHGVL

-1288 KGYPDKPVIL
+1288 KGFPDKPVIL
-1298 ARDLRQGKCFDKETG
+1298 ARDLRQGKYFDKETG
-1313 KVIHDVSQI
+1313 KVIHDISQI
-1322 SGPVVDSEGNELL
+1322 SGPVVDSDGNEVL

-1374 LDIAKGSVKL
+1374 LDIAKGSVRL

-1463 LDQRMPMPNTR
+1463 LDQRMPLPNSRT
-1474 AFGDIDGD
+1474 FGDVDGD

-1496 RLAKLRAAEEKA
+1496 RLAKLKAAEEKA
-1508 LAKRDERLANMIGDK
+1508 LAKRDERLANMIGDRIK
-1523 INGKKKKGSKEEEKE
+1523 GKKKPTKEEEKE

-1546 LEGLTEGIGAKILGA
+1546 LEGLTEGIGMKILGA

-1570 GGDDGSAA
+1570 GSDDGSAA

-1587 EKGKGKGKP
+1587 KEKGKP
-1596 GRKPKSRAAKMR
+1596 GRKPKSRAARMR

-1630 IFAKGQQAMAAGRT
+1630 IFAKGQQAMAAGRST
-1644 ALAPAARTVGTGLG
+1644 LAPIARTAGTGLG
-1658 MLKSGAGAGLA
+1658 MLKSGASAGLS
-1669 LAGKGLSVAGK
+1669 LAGK
-1680 AIPFLGAGYAAYSG
+1680 AIPYIGAGYAAYSG
-1694 IQNLSEGNYGA
+1694 IENLSEGNYGA
-1705 AALDLGLGAVSVMG
+1705 AAMDLGLGAVSVLG

-1731 GALAAAAAPLLPY
+1731 GAVAAAGAALLPY
-1744 ALAAAGVAIAGY
+1744 ALAAAGVALAGY
-1756 MAYKGGRIIYD
+1756 VAYKGVRKLYD
-1767 MYKGSKV
+1767 MYKAGKV

-1789 DKDDD
+1789 EKDND
-1794 WSSKILKFERY
+1794 WTEKILKFERY

-1810 VTGPSGYTLDPKKMD
+1810 VTGPNGFTLDPKKMD
-1825 PEVAYDIFG
+1825 PEVAYDLFG
-1834 FKESDAI
+1834 FKENDVM

-1871 YTIEDSYNLEGENA
+1871 YTIEDSYSLEGEQA
-1885 TKYLNAIKPGPN
+1885 TKYLNAIKPAPN

-1907 DLETLAVN
+1907 DLEALAVN

-1935 LGNDGFLKKTAKS
+1935 LGNDGLLKKTAKT

-1968 DMQQKIAKTVLK
+1968 DMQQKIAKNILK
-1980 TGDKFLSSKA
+1980 TGDKFLSSKF
-1990 MSWTPVGMLYTGMKS
+1990 MSYTPVGMAYTGIKS
-2005 LFGFKGPVV
+2005 LLGFKGPVV
-2014 ATNGSSVAGE
+2014 ATNGNTAVGE

-2067 SGVATYAKDIAELV
+2067 SGAATYEKDIAELV

-2098 EVLGRYFKYRFLPIF
+2098 EILGRYYKYRFLPIF

-2119 TNKHLNT
+2119 ANKHLNT

-2149 IPVTMDETK
+2149 IPVTIDDTK
-2158 MTTWDFSLSPFG
+2158 TTTWAFSLSPFG

-2178 SIDGDIEKLKKEVD
+2178 TIDGDIEKLKKDVE

-2205 AAWQSKSIA
+2205 AANQSKSLG
-2214 DRFKDVAKNLFKA
+2214 DRIKDFGKTLFKA
-2227 SPFGFIT
+2227 TPFGFMA
-2234 DMMDKLLPQGFKDKV
+2234 DMMSKLLPDSFKDKV
-2249 NEVANNVGEKVSDTF
+2249 SQVANDAGQTISDKF
-2264 GNAVSWAS
+2264 NNAVSWAS

-2314 NAWRPDIIFGTHI
+2314 NAWKPDIIFGTHI

-2401 NNPNIGMQEGM
+2401 NNPNIGLQEGM

-2424 NNPKYREKGIKNR
+2424 NNPKYREGGIKNR

-2460 NNTAGVTTRADW
+2460 NNTAGVTTRQDW

-2480 RADWNRMN
+2480 RADWNKMN
-2488 QSPTQAPSKEY
+2488 QSPTQAPSKAY
-2499 MVGMKVF
+2499 LVGMQAF

-2524 KKALAD
+2524 KKALSD

-2542 GPRDV
+2542 GPREV
-2547 QYNYDTSYM
+2547 QYNYDTAYM

-2658 KYGHVSVFNGSV
+2658 KYGHVSVYNGSV
-2670 WWADIPCH
+2670 WWADIQCH

-2719 GSVAATTA
+2719 GSVAATA
-2727 GVSVP
+2727 GVTKP
-2732 AGFSSTVNG
+2732 AGFATTVNG
-2741 KLSKEQIEK
+2741 KLTKEQIEQ
-2750 GKLLAEKGIF
+2750 GKKYAQFGLTE
-2760 DSGISAASKLYNY
+2760 SGISAASKLYNY

-2788 VTVSDKTDGKSKI
+2788 VTVSDKTDGKSKT

-2821 TTKDSKDHAS
+2821 TTKDAKDHAS
-2831 AIAKLTGTVDPS
+2831 TIAKLTGTVDPS
-2843 QAFGKSDSVVNI
+2843 QAFGKSDSIVNI

-2860 LSSASKLSN
+2860 VSSAAKLSTASN
-2869 QSDISSALNGTS
+2869 IASALNGS
-2881 VDSNGEPNDALARLQ
+2881 VDTSGTNGEPNDALARLQ
-2896 ASVRRLLGIGKVDAS
+2896 ASVRKLLGIGKIDAS

-2997 ATLRKEKVKGKENSN
+2997 ATLRKEKVKGKESSN
-3012 SFTHQER
+3012 NFTHQER

-3034 PSGLSKPVV
+3034 PSGLSKPVI

>member
-30 DSWDTVSEEYT
+30 DSWDTVSEDYS
-41 KAESSRSPITK
+41 KAEASRSPITK
-52 ARNNVIAGLKDGL
+52 ARSNVIAGLKDGL

-76 SAFPSEYGETYDNI
+76 AAFPSEYGETYDNF

-98 ESSDLVKKEFNRLKS
+98 ESSDLVRKEFNRLKS

-141 GRDDPDTD
+141 GKEDYDND

-198 ETVRFQGQIKALA
+198 ETVRFEGQIKALA

-261 QTLNEIKLN
+261 QTLNDIKLN

-284 AKEMLRSKALE
+284 AKEMFRSKAIE
-295 GMHKGIFGSGDF
+295 GVHKGIFGSSDF

-312 ENLVAKTR
+312 ENLVGSVR
-320 EAIGSFTD
+320 NAIGSFTD
-328 FTDLL
+328 LTDLL

-339 GISAIVDGDPLGRD
+339 GISAIVDDDPLGRD

-368 LLGRKLLEQS
+368 LLGKYILQKS

-392 RLKAFNDNLGENVL
+392 RLKAFNDNLGENVMGM
-406 SAFKSG
+406 FKSG

-418 RKLDKE
+418 RKIDKE
-424 GALTDSIVDFMQQ
+424 GTLSDAVVDFMQQ
-437 LVYQSVNNKQSAQ
+437 LVYQSVNQRQGAQ
-450 LDIEGYENYGDQLG
+450 LDIEGYDNYGDQLG

-499 LEYNYRSNKFTTSA
+499 LEYNYRTNKFTSSDS
-513 NLTKD
+513 LTKD
-518 ILKSAVGQRNVQT
+518 ILKAAVGQKNVQS

-572 LIDAASNNIAV
+572 LVNAASNNIAV
-583 DAKFLSNPNSFRA
+583 DAKFLSNPNSFKE
-596 AIGDEKAEILASRY
+596 AIGAEKAEILAARY

-631 YEKDRLGSLGSSAKN
+631 YEKDRLGSLGGSAKN
-646 TLRSIGI
+646 VLKSMGI
-653 PENTLQAIINAGHG
+653 PENTLQAIVNAGHG
-667 GKLRELGLIDGQGNV
+667 GKLRQIGLIDGMGNV
-682 NTDRLVELAKG
+682 NTNKLIELSQS
-693 IDSYEDFLEVIGIDE
+693 IDNYDDFLEVIGIDDE
-708 EAGSLKRS
+708 IGPLKRKRS
-716 KSKRMRGPKGGT
+716 KGMKGPKGPTGT

-734 EKVIIPGI
+734 DKVIIPGI
-742 TPNRPE
+742 TPNRPQ
-748 DYVSSQQGLAAYLA
+748 DMISSQQGLAAYLA
-762 DSSDT
+762 DSNDT

-782 TLSGSTGYVPEPK
+782 TLSGSTGYIPEPR

-815 KWYGKAMDRFHQEW
+815 KWYGKAADRFHQEW
-829 EGEKGEYIRDKAH
+829 EGEIGQYIRDKAH
-842 ELRVRAKATR
+842 EFGVRGKAAK
-852 RKLDRKTASAIN
+852 RKFDRKTASAIN

-872 LEDLYHSDYEEPILK
+872 IGDLYHGDYQEPILK
-887 ARDFLAGKY
+887 ARDFIKGKY

-912 SVFDDQ
+912 HVFDEE
-918 GNLIITKEDLINTFY
+918 GNVIVTKEDLLNTFY
-933 VDPKG
+933 YDPKG
-938 RILES
+938 KILES
-943 KHIKSLTGAIN
+943 KHIKSLMDGFE
-954 DQKDKAKSR
+954 DQKGKAKSR
-963 WSSIKSGFKDK
+963 WERVKEGFSNKRE
-974 KDEYS
+974 EYS
-979 SKFRSFLNNAKS
+979 SRFRSFLNTAKS
-991 DLAGFS
+991 DLMGFS
-997 RNLNLPAPSSEQDY
+997 RNLNLPEPTTEQDHY
-1011 YFHTIAKNTA
+1011 LHTIARNTA
-1021 TTNDLLMEMSLK
+1021 STNDLLMEMSLK
-1033 LENLQMMAINQFAMG
+1033 LENMQMMAINQFAMG
-1048 DNLPEDLRPRFMQR
+1048 DNLPDELRPRFMQR

-1068 RKRSFQLPNQQKHI
+1068 RNRTFHLPNQQKHI
-1082 AQRIWEFGGWLGSS
+1082 AQRIWEFGGWLGGS
-1096 TTSMAMAM
+1096 TATMAMSM
-1104 TRATG
+1104 TRAAG
-1109 NLVGKG
+1109 NLLGKG
-1115 LKTGLSSFTSLAG
+1115 LRTGVSSTASLLG
-1128 LGLDMSADL
+1128 LGMDMGSDFL
-1137 IGSLKGKAKVTSHRA
+1137 GSLKGKAKVTSNRA
-1152 HDLADAN
+1152 KDLADAN

-1169 GDKEPLIRANEMKK
+1169 GDKEPLIRASEMKK

-1192 PVKQFVDVKGDLFD
+1192 PVKQFVDVKGDLYD
-1206 IDGNLVCAYEDFK
+1206 IDGNLVCSYDDFK

-1224 DGGTFKIVKAFNW
+1224 DGGTYKIVKAFNW
-1237 FRDYTSTLASTVGSW
+1237 FRDYTSNLAITAGKW
-1252 GFQGLVLPIK
+1252 GFHGLTLPIK

-1268 EAVHGVM
+1268 SAVHGVL

-1313 KVIHDVSQI
+1313 KVIHDISQI
-1322 SGPVVDSEGNELL
+1322 SGPVVDSEGNEIL
-1335 TKEDLRIGLVDSR
+1335 TKEDLRLGLVDSH

-1384 GIAGIRMGV
+1384 GLAGIRMGV
-1393 NMGRSMY
+1393 NMGKAMY

-1463 LDQRMPMPNTR
+1463 LDQRMPLPNSRT
-1474 AFGDIDGD
+1474 FGDVDGD

-1496 RLAKLRAAEEKA
+1496 RLAKLKAAEEKA
-1508 LAKRDERLANMIGDK
+1508 LAKRDERLANMIGDRIK
-1523 INGKKKKGSKEEEKE
+1523 GKGKKPTKEEEKE

-1561 LGLGSLFGG
+1561 LGLGSLLG

-1578 DYLPDGPDG
+1578 DYLPDGD

-1596 GRKPKSRAAKMR
+1596 GRKPKSRAARMR

-1630 IFAKGQQAMAAGRT
+1630 IFAKGQQVMSAGRT
-1644 ALAPAARTVGTGLG
+1644 AMAPVARGVGTGLG
-1658 MLKSGAGAGLA
+1658 MLKTGASAGMA

-1694 IQNLSEGNYGA
+1694 IENLSEGNYGA

-1731 GALAAAAAPLLPY
+1731 GAVAAAGAALLPY
-1744 ALAAAGVAIAGY
+1744 ALAAAGVALAGY
-1756 MAYKGGRIIYD
+1756 VAYKGARKLYD
-1767 MYKGSKV
+1767 MYKAGKV

-1789 DKDDD
+1789 EKDDD
-1794 WSSKILKFERY
+1794 WTEKILKFERY

-1810 VTGPSGYTLDPKKMD
+1810 VTGPNGFTLDPKKMD
-1825 PEVAYDIFG
+1825 PEVAYDLFG
-1834 FKESDAI
+1834 FKENDVM

-1871 YTIEDSYNLEGENA
+1871 YTIEDSYSLEGENA
-1885 TKYLNAIKPGPN
+1885 TKYLNAIKPAPN

-1907 DLETLAVN
+1907 DLEALAVN

-1935 LGNDGFLKKTAKS
+1935 LGNDGLLKKTAKN

-1954 LPARLT
+1954 FPARMT

-1980 TGDKFLSSKA
+1980 TGDKFLSSKI
-1990 MSWTPVGMLYTGMKS
+1990 MSWTPVGMAYTGIKS
-2005 LFGFKGPVV
+2005 LLGFKDPVV
-2014 ATNGSSVAGE
+2014 ATNGNTVVGE

-2098 EVLGRYFKYRFLPIF
+2098 EILGRYYKYRFLPIF

-2126 TDLNRISKAR
+2126 TDLNRIAKAR

-2149 IPVTMDETK
+2149 IPVMMDETK

-2170 TILNTNKS
+2170 TVLNTNKS
-2178 SIDGDIEKLKKEVD
+2178 SIDGDLDKLKKEVD

-2205 AAWQSKSIA
+2205 AANQSKSIA
-2214 DRFKDVAKNLFKA
+2214 DRFKDVAKTMFKA
-2227 SPFGFIT
+2227 TPFGFIT
-2234 DMMDKLLPQGFKDKV
+2234 DMMSKLIPDSVKDTISQVGNNISGYAGDLVQEVESGWNRTIGNLTGSNDEKFKKV
-2249 NEVANNVGEKVSDTF
+2249 MQAAANAGDPHPAVVAAQWAVESGWGAKESGKNNFFGIKARPGQPGTMRRTREVLNGRTVYINDRFADYNTLEEGIAARVAFTKQNKRYTNSGYFSARTPYEAAQALQRGGYATDPNYANS
-2264 GNAVSWAS
+2264 
-2272 NTFLGKVTGTQEE
+2272 
-2285 MGLAL
+2285 LA
-2290 YSAFRKSGFSD
+2290 AIIKGRK
-2301 AQSRVLTAEVGRE
+2301 
-2314 NAWRPDIIFGTHI
+2314 I
-2327 DPANGATNAG
+2327 DP
-2337 MISWQGG
+2337 M
-2344 RVKPLLAALQAKG
+2344 RPVVVKPSG
-2357 LLQNG
+2357 
-2362 KMVRSPEALQAQT
+2362 S
-2375 DFIMQEMRSKSFG
+2375 
-2388 ASASNSAAVDRFL
+2388 
-2401 NNPNIGMQEGM
+2401 
-2412 DLVGQHYIKWAI
+2412 
-2424 NNPKYREKGIKNR
+2424 
-2437 NMFLDKLNQSLGKPE
+2437 
-2452 IVQKINAA
+2452 
-2460 NNTAGVTTRADW
+2460 TAGVTTRQDW

-2499 MVGMKVF
+2499 MMGMKVF

-2524 KKALAD
+2524 KKALSD

-2542 GPRDV
+2542 GPREV

-2658 KYGHVSVFNGSV
+2658 KYGHVSVYNGSV
-2670 WWADIPCH
+2670 WWADIQCH

-2719 GSVAATTA
+2719 GSVAATA
-2727 GVSVP
+2727 GVAKP
-2732 AGFSSTVNG
+2732 AGFTTTVNG
-2741 KLSKEQIEK
+2741 KLTKEQIEK
-2750 GKLLAEKGIF
+2750 GKVYAQFGITE
-2760 DSGISAASKLYNY
+2760 SGISAASKLYNY

-2788 VTVSDKTDGKSKI
+2788 VTVSDKTDGKSKT

-2831 AIAKLTGTVDPS
+2831 LIAKLTGTVDPS
-2843 QAFGKSDSVVNI
+2843 QAFGKSDSIVNI

-2860 LSSASKLSN
+2860 LSSASRLSN
-2869 QSDISSALNGTS
+2869 QSDISSALNGSS

-2997 ATLRKEKVKGKENSN
+2997 ATLRKEKVKGKDNSN
-3012 SFTHQER
+3012 NFTHQER

-3034 PSGLSKPVV
+3034 PSGLSKPVI